1 MRIPPNLIADGD
13 EHITPAQLTL
23 VALSQESID
32 ALVTKVEGGAANVQD
47 IYPLAPLQEGIL
59 FHHLM
64 SGESDPYVLSG
75 VLAFRGREVMERFVS
90 ALQQVIDRHDILR
103 TGFFWEGLEQPVQV
117 VQRRATLPVSVVEL
131 DAGEGDIVRQLEARF
146 DSRGYRMDVS
156 RAPLMHVHA
165 ACDGEHERWVAR
177 VLFHHLS
184 IDHTTLERVIEEA
197 RAIGQGRVEDLPR
210 PAPFRNFVAQAR
222 LGVSEADHEAYFRA
236 KLGDIDE
243 PTAPFGLLSVQGDG
257 REIAEAARTLKPE
270 LSGALRGHARRLG
283 VSAASM
289 MHVAWGLVL
298 SRTTGRQDVVFGTVL
313 FGRMQGGAQSDRAL
327 GLFINTLPVRMR
339 VAQTGVEASVK
350 GTHAQLAELMRHE
363 HAPLVLAQRCSGVPA
378 QTPLFTS
385 LLNYRYSKP
394 KVAAAHIADGIELL
408 DGHERTS
415 YPLSVTVDDHE
426 RDFTIVAKV
435 CERIGPQRV
444 CELMELALEQLTR
457 ALSANPGG
465 ELAELDVLPAA
476 ERTQVLHGWNET
488 GRAYARD
495 ACLHQ
500 LFEAQVSRTRE
511 AAAVICGDET
521 LSYTD
526 LDARANRLAHYLR
539 GQGVGPDTRV
549 GLALGRGVE
558 MMTGLLAI
566 LKAGGAYVPLDPGY
580 ASERLRA
587 ILDDSRPAIVLAD
600 AAGRTALDALAGAP
614 PIADLHADA
623 SRWSALPST
632 PPRVEGLTPRHLAYV
647 IYTSGSTGQ
656 PKGVMVEHASV
667 VNLWRALDEA
677 IYRTHPSAR
686 RVSLNASIA
695 FDSLVKQ
702 WVQLLSGRTLVVVP
716 EPVRFDGRRLLDA
729 IGRDRIDVFD
739 CTPSQLALIEG
750 ARGPEDEAYP
760 QVTLVGGEAIGEG
773 MWSELASASSR
784 TYYNV
789 YGPTECTVDATLA
802 RITAEHAPHIG
813 GPLANVRAYVL
824 NERLSPAPVGV
835 RGELYIGGAGVARGY
850 LNRPELT
857 RERFIDDPFVAGG
870 RLYKT
875 GDLARWRTD
884 GSLEYL
890 GRNDFQVKIRGF
902 RIELGEIEAQLAK
915 VTGVREVVVLARDS
929 AAAVHDSA
937 TEHAT
942 PNALSPSLETSTA
955 TAAAT
960 ATATATEK
968 RLVAYYTGDA
978 DVAAL
983 RAQAAQ
989 HLPSYMVPSAYVR
1002 LDAWP
1007 LTPNGKL
1014 DRRALPAPADDAY
1027 ARAEYEAPRGA
1038 KEEALAEIWRELL
1051 HVERVSRHD
1060 NFFELGGHSLLA
1072 VQLVSRLRQALSVEV
1087 ALGTVFDA
1095 PVLSALAE
1103 RLEAEN
1109 TAVLPPIPLAPRD
1122 GRIALSLAQQRLWFL
1137 TQLEGVSEAYHMSG
1151 AVRLDGPL
1159 NREVLQ
1165 RALNRI
1171 VMRHEALR
1179 TCFAREEGEPIQV
1192 IQPHADLT
1200 VSYHDL
1206 REAKSIRHEAENREQ
1221 RAKDLSQAHASAPF
1235 DLSRDLPVRVLLLQ
1249 LADEA
1254 HVVQVVMHHIASD
1267 GWSVGVFLQE
1277 LSALYGSFIAEQG
1290 DPLAPLPLQYAD
1302 YAAWQRRW
1310 LASGQL
1316 EKQGAFWQTNLSGA
1330 PTLLELPTDRPRP
1343 PKQSH
1348 AGASVEVKLGAALSE
1363 RVKRLS
1369 QRHGVTPYMTLLS
1382 SWAAVLSRLSGQEEV
1397 VIGSPVAGRNRTEV
1411 EALIGFFVNTLAL
1424 RLDLSSEP
1432 TVGELLKRT
1441 KAQVLSA
1448 QAHQD
1453 LPFDQVVERVK
1464 PPRSTAHPP
1473 LFQVM
1478 FVWQN
1483 MPAGELTIPGLT
1495 IRAVETPLQTAQ
1507 FELTLSLR
1515 EAGDDIVGH
1524 LNYASALFD
1533 ESTVRR
1539 YVTYWRRLLEGMTAG
1554 AADQTIV
1561 GLPLL
1566 DEAERKQVVYA
1577 WNATER
1583 DYPIEQCIHQLFEA
1597 QVDRKPEAIALT
1609 FEGQRLSYAELNAR
1623 ANRLAHYLQGRGVG
1637 PDRLVALCAE
1647 RGIEMV
1653 VGLLAILKAGGA
1665 YVPLDPAYA
1674 SDRLRGIV
1682 EDSQP
1687 ALVLA
1692 DAVGR
1697 AALGELDG
1705 ALPVIDLETDALRWR
1720 EMPATNPEV
1729 ASQHVHHLAYVIY
1742 TSGSTGRPKG
1752 VMVEHAQVVRLFG
1765 ATQAWFG
1772 FDERDVWT
1780 LFHSHGFDF
1789 SVWEMWGALL
1799 HGGRLVIVPTEVT
1812 RTPSAFFALLCAEG
1826 VTVLNQTP
1834 SAFQALMSAQEER
1847 EEAAGNIERANV
1859 VAHRLRYV
1867 IFGGEAL
1874 EPRTLASWYARHG
1887 ERTQLVNMYGI
1898 TETTVH
1904 VTYCALRAEDAMRL
1918 GASPIGVR
1926 IPDLQLY
1933 VLDARRE
1940 PVPMG
1945 VTGELY
1951 VGGAGVARGYLNRP
1965 ELTRERF
1972 IDDPFVAGGRLYKT
1986 GDLAR
1991 WRTDGSLEYLGRND
2005 FQVKIRGFRIELG
2018 EIEAQ
2023 LAKVTGVR
2031 EVVVLARDSAA
2042 EMRDNATP
2050 NAPMPKSSSETEKR
2064 LVAYYTGDADVA
2076 ALRAQAAQHLPS
2088 YMVPSAYVRLDAW
2101 PLTPNGKLDRR
2112 ALPAPA
2118 DDAYA
2123 RAEYEAPQG
2132 AKEEALAAIW
2142 RELLHVERVS
2152 RHDNFFEL
2160 GGHSLLAIGVIE
2172 RMRRE
2177 GLHTDVRSIFNA
2189 QTLSDLAAR
2198 AQTDDRSIQAP
2209 PNLIPARATRITPD
2223 MLPLV
2228 ALTQTQID
2236 MLAVQVEGGAANI
2249 QDIYPLAPL
2258 QEGMVFHHLL
2268 HAESD
2273 AYMEAY
2279 FVGFRTRARLD
2290 RFLDALRMIVD
2301 RHDILRTG
2309 FFWEGLEQP
2318 VQIVQRRVRLPI
2330 EFVDLDPADGDVL
2343 RQLEARHD
2351 PRAHRL
2357 DIRRPALL
2365 SCHAAHDPAAGRWLL
2380 CVMAHHLAI
2389 DNTSLKL
2396 LVAEEQAIEQGGFDA
2411 LPPAPSFRNFIAQ
2424 IASGVDRRE
2433 HEAFFSAM
2441 LGDIDSPTHPFG
2453 LQDVQG
2459 DGREIAEFQ
2468 QRLSPELSKAIRVC
2482 TRRLGVSPASLMH
2495 LAWAMVLSR
2504 ATGRREAVF
2513 GTVLFG
2519 RMQGGE
2525 RGMGMFINTLPIRID
2540 VDERYVAECLAHTH
2554 ERVVQLIY
2562 HEHAPLALALRC
2574 SGLPA
2579 RQALFS
2585 SLLNYR
2591 HSEQAARPPRDDD
2604 DIQYL
2609 DGNERTNYP
2618 LTVSIDDLGEA
2629 FSVTVQARH
2638 PASPERI
2645 RAFMETALEQL
2656 VRALDGTSG
2665 IAAPGVVMP
2674 RIAVRDIDVLPSE
2687 ERHRLLVEWND
2698 TAADYPQDQCLHR
2711 LFEAQAARHPD
2722 TIALIADGEPVGYA
2736 ELNRRAN
2743 RLARHLSAR
2752 GLQPDQRVA
2761 ICIDRGI
2768 DMVVAMLAVLKA
2780 GGAYVPLDPAYPS
2793 ERLDYLLRDCAPV
2806 ALLTHARLGA
2816 SMQTRIVL
2824 ALARLDTGCA
2834 LIDLESDAD
2843 AWRHERDDDPPP
2855 SGLTPRHLAYVI
2867 YTSGSTGQPKGV
2879 MVEHRSVCNLVAWHA
2894 GAFDVGTGCRSAS
2907 VAGVAFDAT
2916 TWEVWAALCNG
2927 GCLSLAPGDA
2937 ASDPQALLRW
2947 WRAQELDVG
2956 FLVTPLAE
2964 LAYATGQSNAGM
2976 RTLLIGGDRLSRW
2989 PDSMP
2994 PGQMLVNNY
3003 GPTEATVVATS
3014 GRLQPGEATPPIGRP
3029 IANTRV
3035 YVLDAWL
3042 RPAPIGVAGE
3052 LYIGGVQVARGY
3064 LNRPELTRE
3073 RFIDDPFVAG
3083 GRLYKTGDLARWRTD
3098 GSLEYLGR
3106 NDFQVKIRG
3115 FRIELGEIEAQLAKV
3130 AGVREV
3136 VVLARDS
3143 AAEVHDSA
3151 TEHATPNALSPSP
3164 ETSTATAAATATATA
3179 TEKRLVA
3186 YYKGD
3191 ADVAA
3196 LRAQAAQHLPSY
3208 MVPSAYVRLDAW
3220 PLTPNGKLDRRAL
3233 PAPADD
3239 AYARAEYEAPQGAKE
3254 EALAAIWRELLHV
3267 ERVSRHDNFF
3277 ELGGHSLL
3285 AVQLVSRLRQALSV
3299 EVALGTVFD
3308 APVLSA
3314 LAERL
3319 EAENTAVLPPIPLTP
3334 RDGRIALSLAQQRLW
3349 FLTQL
3354 EGVSEAYHMSGAV
3367 RLDGPLNREVL
3378 QRALNRIVMR
3388 HEALRTCFAREEGEP
3403 IQVIQ
3408 PHADLTVSYHD
3419 LREAKS
3425 IRHEA
3430 GNREQRAKDLSQA
3443 HASAPFDLSRDLPVR
3458 VLLLQLADEAHVVQV
3473 VMHHIASDGWSVGVF
3488 LQELSA
3494 LYGSFIAEQGDPLA
3508 PLPLQYADYAAW
3520 QRRWL
3525 ASGQLEK
3532 QGAFWQTNL
3541 SGAPTLLELPTDR
3554 PRPPKQLHAGA
3565 SVEVKLGAALSERV
3579 KRLSQRHGVT
3589 PYMTLL
3595 SSWAAVLS
3603 RLSGQEEVVIGSPV
3617 AGRNRTEVEPL
3628 IGFFVNTLALRLD
3641 LSSEPT
3647 VGELLKRTKAQVL
3660 SAQAHQDLP
3669 FDQVV
3674 ERVKPPRSTAHP
3686 PLFQVMF
3693 VWQNAHEGSLQ
3704 IPGLRLST
3712 WGDPLT
3718 MAPFELTLAVREHQD
3733 DIACTLTYATS
3744 LFDRATVERYLG
3756 HWLRQLD
3763 AMATDADPVVTGLPL
3778 LGEAE
3783 RAQVLHGWN
3792 ETGRAYAR
3800 DACLHQ
3806 LFEAQVSRT
3815 REAAAVICGDETLS
3829 YTDLDARANRLAHYL
3844 RGQGVGPDTRV
3855 GLALGR
3861 GVEMMTG
3868 LLAILKAGG
3877 AYVPLDPG
3885 YASERLRAIL
3895 DDSRPAIVLAD
3906 AAGRTALDA
3915 LAGAPPIADLH
3926 ADASRWS
3933 ALPSTPPRVEGLT
3946 PRHLA
3951 YVIYTSG
3958 STGQPKGVMVEHASV
3973 VNLWR
3978 ALDEAIYR
3986 THPSARRVS
3995 LNASIAFDSLVKQWV
4010 QLLSG
4015 RTLVVVPEPVRF
4027 DGRRLLDAIGRDRI
4041 DVFDCTPSQLALIE
4055 GARGP
4060 EDEAFPQVTLVGGEA
4075 IGEGMWSEL
4084 ASASSRTYYNVYGPT
4099 ECTVDATLARITAEH
4114 APHIGGPLA
4123 NVRAYV
4129 LNERLSPA
4137 PVGVRGEL
4145 YIGGAGVARGYLN
4158 RPELTRERF
4167 IDDPFVAG
4175 GRLYR
4180 TGDLARWRTDG
4191 SLEYL
4196 GRNDF
4201 QVKIRG
4207 FRIELGEI
4215 EAQLAKVTGVREVVV
4230 LARDS
4235 ASAVHDSATEH
4246 AAPDALSPS
4255 LETSTATAAATATA
4269 TATATEKRLVAY
4281 YTGDADVAALR
4292 AQAAQHLPSY
4302 MVPSAYVRL
4311 DAWPLT
4317 PNGKLDRR
4325 ALPAPADDAYARA
4338 EYEAPQGAKEEA
4350 LAEIWRDLLQVDRIS
4365 RHDNFFQLGGHSLLA
4380 ISLGDM
4386 MRERGL
4392 HADVRTLFNAETL
4405 AALAAQSG
4413 TDSIDVDVPPNLI
4426 PVGAARITPDMLPLV
4441 ALTQPQI
4448 DAIAQQV
4455 DGGAT
4460 NVQDIYPLAP
4470 LQEGMLFHHLLHTQG
4485 DLYLEPHLLA
4495 FRTRERLERFLSA
4508 LQCVIDR
4515 HDVLRT
4521 GFFWEGVPQPVQVVW
4536 RRARLPVEYVEL
4548 PDSHGDVASQ
4558 LEARC
4563 DPRRHRI
4570 DIGRA
4575 PLVHCHVAHDARNDR
4590 WVLGVLTHHLVS
4602 DHTTLALLAEE
4613 AQAFEQ
4619 GRGDALPPAV
4629 PFRNFVAHARL
4640 GTSEREHEAFFRE
4653 MLGDVDEPTAPF
4665 GLLDV
4670 QGDGS
4675 AIVEHRR
4682 ALAPGLSRSVRA
4694 HARRLGVSAA
4704 SVMHVA
4710 WSLVLARTANRRD
4723 VVFGTVLFGRM
4734 QGGAHAH
4741 RTMGLFMNTLPVRIA
4756 LDESDVETSLIATH
4770 DRLARLLRHEHAPL
4784 ALAQRCSAV
4793 PAQAPLFTSLLNYRY
4808 SPHEEQGDAT
4818 DDDVQFIAA
4827 RERNN
4832 YPLTMIVDDTGE
4844 GFALTAQV
4852 DASIDAARVCAFMH
4866 TALEQL
4872 VRALDDA
4879 RGAVL
4884 AELDVLPADEHRCVV
4899 SACNDTDAE
4908 LPGVDFVDR
4917 RFEAQAARTPEAIAV
4932 ACGAHALSYAALN
4945 RRANRLAHYLRAH
4958 GAGPERV
4965 VALAL
4970 ERSVDMM
4977 VGLLG
4982 ILKSGSAYLPLDPAY
4997 PAERLAY
5004 IVDDAR
5010 PALLLTEAA
5019 LRDDWRD
5026 AGAPVV
5032 LLDADG
5038 PAIDAC
5044 PDHNPDAAAGRD
5056 ARTLSSLAYV
5066 IYTSGS
5072 TGRPKGVMIEH
5083 RNLANLLGAMG
5094 EQPGIGAHDVLL
5106 AVTSLSFDIAAL
5118 ELFLPLLHGA
5128 RAVIAARD
5136 DAADPARLAHLIES
5150 SGASLMQATPS
5161 TWRMLAQHGWPRS
5174 ARPLTLLCG
5183 GEALPPALAER
5194 LLAHVP
5200 AIWNLYG
5207 PTETTVWSTVRRV
5220 TTPVVDIGGPI
5231 ANTQVYVLDER
5242 LRPAPIGV
5250 AGELYI
5256 GGAGVARG
5264 YLNRPE
5270 LTRERFVDDPFRR
5283 GGRLYRTGDLARRRA
5298 DGNLEYLGRN
5308 DFQVKIRGFRIEL
5321 GEIEAQLAKAHGV
5334 QGVAL
5339 AARDTPTADKR
5350 LVAYYVGDAS
5360 AAALRE
5366 HAAARLPAYMV
5377 PAAYVRLAAWP
5388 LTPNGKLDRAALPA
5402 PDDEAYAR
5410 AEYEAP
5416 RGEHECKLAA
5426 IWRAVLQVERIGR
5439 HDDFFELGGHSL
5451 LAVRAVTAMRDAFGS
5466 DTSLRDLFARP
5477 VLKDLAE
5484 HASTAARA
5492 RDAAI
5497 PKAARGEPAP
5507 MSFAQQ
5513 RLWFLARMG
5522 GLGDAYHMPIAVRLR
5537 GALDVD
5543 ALQRALSRIVSRHDA
5558 LRTTFALEGE
5568 QPVQRVHADDGAGL
5582 RLRIDDL
5589 RGCADAGARRA
5600 RILAGQASEP
5610 FDLARGP
5617 LVRGALVREADD
5629 VHTLCVT
5636 IHHIVS
5642 DGWSIDVFC
5651 RELSELYRAFAGGRP
5666 DPLPPLP
5673 VQYADY
5679 AAWQQRGI
5687 GGAALHAQAE
5697 YWRDAL
5703 AGAPTL
5709 LELPTDRPR
5718 PPQPDYAGAT
5728 VGLALDAPLTA
5739 GLRALARR
5747 HGATLF
5753 MTVFAAWSVLLS
5765 RLSRQTDVVIGTPSA
5780 NRGHAQIE
5788 GLIGFFVNT
5797 IALRVDLDGAP
5808 TVAELLARVKARTLA
5823 AQQHQDIP
5831 FEHVVERVQ
5840 PARSLSHSPVF
5851 QAMFAWQHASR
5862 GEMRLEGLRAE
5873 PLDDAARTIAK
5884 FDLTLSLR
5892 ESGDAIDGGL
5902 EYASALFERAT
5913 IERFAGYLRRLLE
5926 GMVADD
5932 TQRVDALPM
5941 LSRDERRDL
5950 IERRNATARP
5960 YPANSGVH
5968 RLFEAQAAR
5977 TPDAT
5982 AIVDGATTLDYR
5994 ALDARANRIA
6004 HALAHAGVRAGDR
6017 VALHLEPSIGL
6028 VAAQLAVLKLGAAYV
6043 PVDVGNPPARKAFVA
6058 QDSGARLVL
6067 GDAALDWPAAAG
6079 VPQRDLAAL
6088 LAGPWPS
6095 DAPARAPQ
6103 CGGDTP
6109 AYVMYTSGS
6118 SGQPKGVLVTH
6129 RGIARLAVNSGY
6141 ATFDASDRF
6150 AFASNPAFDASTFEV
6165 WTALLNGASIGIV
6178 KRDDLLD
6185 LGALAGKLSSIG
6197 VTCLFLTTALFN
6209 RCVSFDPAM
6218 FARLRCVI
6226 SGGERADPAVYRKVM
6241 EAGPPRH
6248 LLNAYGP
6255 TETTTFAAV
6264 WEAEP
6269 RTLAAQA
6276 APIGR
6281 PIGNTSVYV
6290 LDAYGAPVPVG
6301 VTGEIHIG
6309 GPGVAQG
6316 YLNRPALSA
6325 ERFVRDP
6332 FVGGDARMYRTG
6344 DLGRWRPDGMLDC
6357 IGRADF
6363 QVKIRGFRIELGE
6376 IEACLLEHG
6385 ALAQAAVLARDDGG
6399 DGGKTLVAYY
6409 VPRAGHEDG
6418 APALRAHLAARLP
6431 EYMVPAAY
6439 VRLPAMPLTPNGKLE
6454 RRALPAPD
6462 ERSYVRRDYAAP
6474 QGEIETTLARIWAE
6488 LFGIE
6493 RVGRHDGFFE
6503 LGGHSLLA
6511 VRMVARVHDVL
6522 GVEVPLRALFA
6533 DPVLHVFASAVARA
6547 STRQASS
6554 NLVAFRSAG
6563 TAAPLFFIHS
6573 GLGEIGFVGDLLP
6586 GIAPEIPV
6594 YGFAAVGFL
6603 AGETPHATIE
6613 EMAAQ
6618 YVDAMRRVQPH
6629 GPYRLAGWC
6638 AGGNIAFEMAHQLI
6652 AADETVEFLCMIDSP
6667 TSAPID
6673 RSVTACVLARIP
6685 DDIPEA
6691 LRTRLHALGDAFDV
6705 RGMLHA
6711 CQAAG
6716 MLPIDLPTGLMERH
6730 VAVQYAIKH
6739 AKLNYVPPRL
6749 PVDVI
6754 HFVAQDEPMWRNGW
6768 AMDGWHDVADRVIC
6782 LPASGDH
6789 MTMVAAPHAEQLG
6802 RRITEA
6808 LAVHGGPRAD
6818 GAERGYAPRIA
6829 IQTAPRD
6836 ARAPTLFCIPG
6847 AGASVTTFSTLARHL
6862 PATFSV
6868 DGLQPRGL
6876 CGTMVPY
6883 LDVETAARA
6892 YLRSIRK
6899 AAPRGPYHL
6908 VGHSFGGWVAYE
6920 IACRLQEQGERV
6932 ATLMLLDTERP
6943 GATDIVRGRKT
6954 RVDAL
6959 AKLVELYEMHLGR
6972 PLGVSRDD
6980 LAALAHDAQIEHL
6993 RAALV
6998 RAKILPPSVH
7008 PNVLL
7013 GVVRVLEMNVNTP
7026 YRPAGLYAGTM
7037 HVVLIANAKA
7047 DADLDAWR
7055 DEQAEQWRGLAD
7067 DVRIVRA
7074 GGNHMTMLQPPHAA
7088 SIAALL
7094 ERTAG
7099 APARLAQ
7106 VH

>member
-1 MRIPPNLIADGD
+1 MTANDLLALLNSKGIALSVKGDNLAITGDEKVLEDPGLLALLRANKPALIDLIKDGHGTVGGAVRVPPNRIPADAERIAP
-13 EHITPAQLTL
+13 EQLTL
-23 VALSQESID
+23 VRLDQGEID
-32 ALVTKVEGGAANVQD
+32 ALVARVDGGAANVQD
-47 IYPLAPLQEGIL
+47 IYPLVPMQEGML
-59 FHHLM
+59 FHHLL
-64 SGESDPYVLSG
+64 SQQGDAYLESYL
-75 VLAFRGREVMERFVS
+75 LAFRTRERLDRFLS

-103 TGFFWEGLEQPVQV
+103 TAFFWEGLPHSVQV
-117 VQRRATLPVSVVEL
+117 VQRRATLPLNVVEL
-131 DAGEGDIVRQLEARF
+131 DPRDGDVGQQLEARY
-146 DSRGYRMDVS
+146 DPRSHRIDVG
-156 RAPLMHVHA
+156 RAPLMQVHA
-165 ACDGEHERWVAR
+165 AHDAAGGRWLVR
-177 VLFHHLS
+177 LLSHHLAV
-184 IDHTTLERVIEEA
+184 DHTTLERVIEEA
-197 RAIGQGRVEDLPR
+197 RAIEQGRAEDLPR
-210 PAPFRNFVAQAR
+210 PEPFRNFVAQAR

-327 GLFINTLPVRMR
+327 GLFINTLPVRMK

-350 GTHAQLAELMRHE
+350 ETHAQLAELMRHE

-385 LLNYRYSKP
+385 LLNYRYGLRHRAD
-394 KVAAAHIADGIELL
+394 AATPGGDDIELL
-408 DGHERTS
+408 SARERTN
-415 YPLSVTVDDHE
+415 YPLTLSVDDLGQ
-426 RDFTIVAKV
+426 DFSLTVQV
-435 CERIGPQRV
+435 SGHVDPQRV
-444 CELMELALEQLTR
+444 CAFMETALEQLAQ
-457 ALSANPGG
+457 ALGEQPQCDIGG
-465 ELAELDVLPAA
+465 LDVLPRS
-476 ERTQVLHGWNET
+476 EREQMVCAWNATE
-488 GRAYARD
+488 RD
-495 ACLHQ
+495 YPIEQCIHQ
-500 LFEAQVSRTRE
+500 LFEAQVDRKPE
-511 AAAVICGDET
+511 AIALTFDGQR
-521 LSYTD
+521 LSYAE
-526 LDARANRLAHYLR
+526 LNARANRLAHYLQAR
-539 GQGVGPDTRV
+539 GVGPDRLV
-549 GLALGRGVE
+549 ALCAERGIE
-558 MMTGLLAI
+558 MVVGLLAI
-566 LKAGGAYVPLDPGY
+566 LKAGGAYVPLDPAY
-580 ASERLRA
+580 ASDRLRG
-587 ILDDSRPAIVLAD
+587 IVEDSQPALVLAD
-600 AAGRTALDALAGAP
+600 AVGRAALGELD
-614 PIADLHADA
+614 
-623 SRWSALPST
+623 SALPVIDLETDALRWREMPATNPEVASQH
-632 PPRVEGLTPRHLAYV
+632 VHHLAYV
-647 IYTSGSTGQ
+647 IYTSGSTGR
-656 PKGVMVEHASV
+656 PKGVMVEHAQVVRLFGATQAWFGFDERDVWTLFHSYGFDFSV
-667 VNLWRALDEA
+667 WEMWGALLHGGRLVIVPTEVT
-677 IYRTHPSAR
+677 RTPSAFFALLCAEG
-686 RVSLNASIA
+686 VTVLN
-695 FDSLVKQ
+695 Q
-702 WVQLLSGRTLVVVP
+702 
-716 EPVRFDGRRLLDA
+716 
-729 IGRDRIDVFD
+729 
-739 CTPSQLALIEG
+739 TPSAFQALMSAQEEREEREEAAGNIER
-750 ARGPEDEAYP
+750 ANVVAHRLRY
-760 QVTLVGGEAIGEG
+760 VIFGGEALEPRT
-773 MWSELASASSR
+773 LASWYARHGERTQLVNMYGITETTVHVTYCALRAEDAMRLGASPIG
-784 TYYNV
+784 V
-789 YGPTECTVDATLA
+789 
-802 RITAEHAPHIG
+802 RIPD
-813 GPLANVRAYVL
+813 LQLYVL
-824 NERLSPAPVGV
+824 DDRREPVPMGV
-835 RGELYIGGAGVARGY
+835 TGELYVGGAGVARGY

-915 VTGVREVVVLARDS
+915 VAGVREVVVLARDS

-989 HLPSYMVPSAYVR
+989 NLPSYMVPSAYVR

-1038 KEEALAEIWRELL
+1038 KEEALAAIWRELL

-1109 TAVLPPIPLAPRD
+1109 TEVLPPIPLAPRD

-1179 TCFAREEGEPIQV
+1179 TCFVREEGEPIQV

-1206 REAKSIRHEAENREQ
+1206 REAEQ
-1221 RAKDLSQAHASAPF
+1221 SEQQAKNLSQAHASAPF

-1507 FELTLSLR
+1507 FELTLSLQ

-1539 YVTYWRRLLEGMTAG
+1539 YVTYWCRLLEGMTAG
-1554 AADQTIV
+1554 SANVSVAR
-1561 GLPLL
+1561 LPLL
-1566 DEAERKQVVYA
+1566 DEAERKQVVYE

-1609 FEGQRLSYAELNAR
+1609 FDGQRLSYAELNAR
-1623 ANRLAHYLQGRGVG
+1623 ANRLAHYLQARGVG

-1780 LFHSHGFDF
+1780 LFHSYGFDF
-1789 SVWEMWGALL
+1789 SVWELWGALL

-1933 VLDARRE
+1933 VLDDRRE

-1972 IDDPFVAGGRLYKT
+1972 IDDPFVAGGRLYRT

-1991 WRTDGSLEYLGRND
+1991 WRTDGR
-2005 FQVKIRGFRIELG
+2005 
-2018 EIEAQ
+2018 
-2023 LAKVTGVR
+2023 
-2031 EVVVLARDSAA
+2031 
-2042 EMRDNATP
+2042 
-2050 NAPMPKSSSETEKR
+2050 
-2064 LVAYYTGDADVA
+2064 
-2076 ALRAQAAQHLPS
+2076 
-2088 YMVPSAYVRLDAW
+2088 
-2101 PLTPNGKLDRR
+2101 
-2112 ALPAPA
+2112 
-2118 DDAYA
+2118 
-2123 RAEYEAPQG
+2123 
-2132 AKEEALAAIW
+2132 
-2142 RELLHVERVS
+2142 
-2152 RHDNFFEL
+2152 
-2160 GGHSLLAIGVIE
+2160 
-2172 RMRRE
+2172 
-2177 GLHTDVRSIFNA
+2177 
-2189 QTLSDLAAR
+2189 
-2198 AQTDDRSIQAP
+2198 
-2209 PNLIPARATRITPD
+2209 
-2223 MLPLV
+2223 
-2228 ALTQTQID
+2228 
-2236 MLAVQVEGGAANI
+2236 
-2249 QDIYPLAPL
+2249 
-2258 QEGMVFHHLL
+2258 
-2268 HAESD
+2268 
-2273 AYMEAY
+2273 
-2279 FVGFRTRARLD
+2279 
-2290 RFLDALRMIVD
+2290 
-2301 RHDILRTG
+2301 
-2309 FFWEGLEQP
+2309 
-2318 VQIVQRRVRLPI
+2318 
-2330 EFVDLDPADGDVL
+2330 
-2343 RQLEARHD
+2343 
-2351 PRAHRL
+2351 
-2357 DIRRPALL
+2357 
-2365 SCHAAHDPAAGRWLL
+2365 
-2380 CVMAHHLAI
+2380 
-2389 DNTSLKL
+2389 
-2396 LVAEEQAIEQGGFDA
+2396 
-2411 LPPAPSFRNFIAQ
+2411 
-2424 IASGVDRRE
+2424 
-2433 HEAFFSAM
+2433 
-2441 LGDIDSPTHPFG
+2441 
-2453 LQDVQG
+2453 
-2459 DGREIAEFQ
+2459 
-2468 QRLSPELSKAIRVC
+2468 
-2482 TRRLGVSPASLMH
+2482 
-2495 LAWAMVLSR
+2495 
-2504 ATGRREAVF
+2504 
-2513 GTVLFG
+2513 
-2519 RMQGGE
+2519 
-2525 RGMGMFINTLPIRID
+2525 
-2540 VDERYVAECLAHTH
+2540 
-2554 ERVVQLIY
+2554 
-2562 HEHAPLALALRC
+2562 
-2574 SGLPA
+2574 
-2579 RQALFS
+2579 
-2585 SLLNYR
+2585 
-2591 HSEQAARPPRDDD
+2591 
-2604 DIQYL
+2604 
-2609 DGNERTNYP
+2609 
-2618 LTVSIDDLGEA
+2618 
-2629 FSVTVQARH
+2629 
-2638 PASPERI
+2638 
-2645 RAFMETALEQL
+2645 
-2656 VRALDGTSG
+2656 
-2665 IAAPGVVMP
+2665 
-2674 RIAVRDIDVLPSE
+2674 
-2687 ERHRLLVEWND
+2687 
-2698 TAADYPQDQCLHR
+2698 
-2711 LFEAQAARHPD
+2711 
-2722 TIALIADGEPVGYA
+2722 
-2736 ELNRRAN
+2736 
-2743 RLARHLSAR
+2743 
-2752 GLQPDQRVA
+2752 
-2761 ICIDRGI
+2761 
-2768 DMVVAMLAVLKA
+2768 
-2780 GGAYVPLDPAYPS
+2780 
-2793 ERLDYLLRDCAPV
+2793 
-2806 ALLTHARLGA
+2806 
-2816 SMQTRIVL
+2816 
-2824 ALARLDTGCA
+2824 
-2834 LIDLESDAD
+2834 
-2843 AWRHERDDDPPP
+2843 
-2855 SGLTPRHLAYVI
+2855 
-2867 YTSGSTGQPKGV
+2867 
-2879 MVEHRSVCNLVAWHA
+2879 
-2894 GAFDVGTGCRSAS
+2894 
-2907 VAGVAFDAT
+2907 
-2916 TWEVWAALCNG
+2916 
-2927 GCLSLAPGDA
+2927 
-2937 ASDPQALLRW
+2937 
-2947 WRAQELDVG
+2947 
-2956 FLVTPLAE
+2956 
-2964 LAYATGQSNAGM
+2964 
-2976 RTLLIGGDRLSRW
+2976 
-2989 PDSMP
+2989 
-2994 PGQMLVNNY
+2994 
-3003 GPTEATVVATS
+3003 
-3014 GRLQPGEATPPIGRP
+3014 
-3029 IANTRV
+3029 
-3035 YVLDAWL
+3035 
-3042 RPAPIGVAGE
+3042 
-3052 LYIGGVQVARGY
+3052 
-3064 LNRPELTRE
+3064 
-3073 RFIDDPFVAG
+3073 
-3083 GRLYKTGDLARWRTD
+3083 
-3098 GSLEYLGR
+3098 LEYLGR

-3143 AAEVHDSA
+3143 AAEVRDSA

-3164 ETSTATAAATATATA
+3164 ETSTATATATAAATAAATATATA
-3179 TEKRLVA
+3179 TATAPEKRLVA
-3186 YYKGD
+3186 YYTGD
-3191 ADVAA
+3191 ADVTA
-3196 LRAQAAQHLPSY
+3196 LRAQAAQNLPSY

-3299 EVALGTVFD
+3299 EVALSTVFD

-3319 EAENTAVLPPIPLTP
+3319 EAENTEVLPPIPLAP

-3403 IQVIQ
+3403 IQVIR

-3419 LREAKS
+3419 LREAEQS
-3425 IRHEA
+3425 
-3430 GNREQRAKDLSQA
+3430 EQRAKNLSQA

-3554 PRPPKQLHAGA
+3554 PRPPKQSHAGA

-3595 SSWAAVLS
+3595 SSWAVVLG

-3617 AGRNRTEVEPL
+3617 AGRNRTEVEAL

-3815 REAAAVICGDETLS
+3815 PEAAAVICGDETLS

-3895 DDSRPAIVLAD
+3895 DDSRPAIVVAD

-3958 STGQPKGVMVEHASV
+3958 STGRPKGVMVEHASV

-3986 THPSARRVS
+3986 AHPSARRVS

-4060 EDEAFPQVTLVGGEA
+4060 EDEAYPQVTLVGGEA
-4075 IGEGMWSEL
+4075 IGKGMWSEL

-4175 GRLYR
+4175 GRLYK

-4215 EAQLAKVTGVREVVV
+4215 EAQLAKVAGVREVVV

-4235 ASAVHDSATEH
+4235 AAAVHDSATEH
-4246 AAPDALSPS
+4246 ATPNALSPS
-4255 LETSTATAAATATA
+4255 LETSTATAAATA

-5026 AGAPVV
+5026 AGVPVV

-5044 PDHNPDAAAGRD
+5044 PDHNPDDAGRD

-5687 GGAALHAQAE
+5687 GGAALRAQAE

-6079 VPQRDLAAL
+6079 VPQRDLAVL

-6226 SGGERADPAVYRKVM
+6226 SGGERADPAVYRKVL

>member
-1 MRIPPNLIADGD
+1 MPIGRPIANTRIYVLDGYGQPVPRGVAGELYIGGVQVARGYLNRPELTRERFVDDPFVAGGRLYKTGDLARWRTDGSLEYLGRNDFQVKIRGFRIELGEIEAQLAKVAGVRETVVLARDSGSPAGEKRLVAYYTGNADVAALREQATRHLPAYMVPSAYVRLDAWPLTPNGKLDRRALPAPADDAYARAEYEAPQGAKEEALAAIWKDLLPVERISRHDNFFELGGHSLLVIGLSEKLRAAGLHADVRVVYRASTLADLAAHLGTDNQDIRIPPNLIADGD

-257 REIAEAARTLKPE
+257 REIAEAARRLKPE

-500 LFEAQVSRTRE
+500 LFEAQVSRTPE

-677 IYRTHPSAR
+677 IYRAHPSAR

-773 MWSELASASSR
+773 MWSELASVSSR

-929 AAAVHDSA
+929 A
-937 TEHAT
+937 
-942 PNALSPSLETSTA
+942 
-955 TAAAT
+955 
-960 ATATATEK
+960 
-968 RLVAYYTGDA
+968 
-978 DVAAL
+978 
-983 RAQAAQ
+983 
-989 HLPSYMVPSAYVR
+989 
-1002 LDAWP
+1002 
-1007 LTPNGKL
+1007 
-1014 DRRALPAPADDAY
+1014 
-1027 ARAEYEAPRGA
+1027 
-1038 KEEALAEIWRELL
+1038 
-1051 HVERVSRHD
+1051 
-1060 NFFELGGHSLLA
+1060 
-1072 VQLVSRLRQALSVEV
+1072 
-1087 ALGTVFDA
+1087 
-1095 PVLSALAE
+1095 
-1103 RLEAEN
+1103 
-1109 TAVLPPIPLAPRD
+1109 
-1122 GRIALSLAQQRLWFL
+1122 
-1137 TQLEGVSEAYHMSG
+1137 
-1151 AVRLDGPL
+1151 
-1159 NREVLQ
+1159 
-1165 RALNRI
+1165 
-1171 VMRHEALR
+1171 
-1179 TCFAREEGEPIQV
+1179 
-1192 IQPHADLT
+1192 
-1200 VSYHDL
+1200 
-1206 REAKSIRHEAENREQ
+1206 
-1221 RAKDLSQAHASAPF
+1221 
-1235 DLSRDLPVRVLLLQ
+1235 
-1249 LADEA
+1249 
-1254 HVVQVVMHHIASD
+1254 
-1267 GWSVGVFLQE
+1267 
-1277 LSALYGSFIAEQG
+1277 
-1290 DPLAPLPLQYAD
+1290 
-1302 YAAWQRRW
+1302 
-1310 LASGQL
+1310 
-1316 EKQGAFWQTNLSGA
+1316 
-1330 PTLLELPTDRPRP
+1330 
-1343 PKQSH
+1343 
-1348 AGASVEVKLGAALSE
+1348 
-1363 RVKRLS
+1363 
-1369 QRHGVTPYMTLLS
+1369 
-1382 SWAAVLSRLSGQEEV
+1382 
-1397 VIGSPVAGRNRTEV
+1397 
-1411 EALIGFFVNTLAL
+1411 
-1424 RLDLSSEP
+1424 
-1432 TVGELLKRT
+1432 
-1441 KAQVLSA
+1441 
-1448 QAHQD
+1448 
-1453 LPFDQVVERVK
+1453 
-1464 PPRSTAHPP
+1464 
-1473 LFQVM
+1473 
-1478 FVWQN
+1478 
-1483 MPAGELTIPGLT
+1483 
-1495 IRAVETPLQTAQ
+1495 
-1507 FELTLSLR
+1507 
-1515 EAGDDIVGH
+1515 
-1524 LNYASALFD
+1524 
-1533 ESTVRR
+1533 
-1539 YVTYWRRLLEGMTAG
+1539 
-1554 AADQTIV
+1554 
-1561 GLPLL
+1561 
-1566 DEAERKQVVYA
+1566 
-1577 WNATER
+1577 
-1583 DYPIEQCIHQLFEA
+1583 
-1597 QVDRKPEAIALT
+1597 
-1609 FEGQRLSYAELNAR
+1609 
-1623 ANRLAHYLQGRGVG
+1623 
-1637 PDRLVALCAE
+1637 
-1647 RGIEMV
+1647 
-1653 VGLLAILKAGGA
+1653 
-1665 YVPLDPAYA
+1665 
-1674 SDRLRGIV
+1674 
-1682 EDSQP
+1682 
-1687 ALVLA
+1687 
-1692 DAVGR
+1692 
-1697 AALGELDG
+1697 
-1705 ALPVIDLETDALRWR
+1705 
-1720 EMPATNPEV
+1720 
-1729 ASQHVHHLAYVIY
+1729 
-1742 TSGSTGRPKG
+1742 
-1752 VMVEHAQVVRLFG
+1752 
-1765 ATQAWFG
+1765 
-1772 FDERDVWT
+1772 
-1780 LFHSHGFDF
+1780 
-1789 SVWEMWGALL
+1789 
-1799 HGGRLVIVPTEVT
+1799 
-1812 RTPSAFFALLCAEG
+1812 
-1826 VTVLNQTP
+1826 
-1834 SAFQALMSAQEER
+1834 
-1847 EEAAGNIERANV
+1847 
-1859 VAHRLRYV
+1859 
-1867 IFGGEAL
+1867 
-1874 EPRTLASWYARHG
+1874 
-1887 ERTQLVNMYGI
+1887 
-1898 TETTVH
+1898 
-1904 VTYCALRAEDAMRL
+1904 
-1918 GASPIGVR
+1918 
-1926 IPDLQLY
+1926 
-1933 VLDARRE
+1933 
-1940 PVPMG
+1940 
-1945 VTGELY
+1945 
-1951 VGGAGVARGYLNRP
+1951 
-1965 ELTRERF
+1965 
-1972 IDDPFVAGGRLYKT
+1972 
-1986 GDLAR
+1986 
-1991 WRTDGSLEYLGRND
+1991 
-2005 FQVKIRGFRIELG
+2005 
-2018 EIEAQ
+2018 
-2023 LAKVTGVR
+2023 
-2031 EVVVLARDSAA
+2031 
-2042 EMRDNATP
+2042 
-2050 NAPMPKSSSETEKR
+2050 
-2064 LVAYYTGDADVA
+2064 
-2076 ALRAQAAQHLPS
+2076 
-2088 YMVPSAYVRLDAW
+2088 
-2101 PLTPNGKLDRR
+2101 
-2112 ALPAPA
+2112 
-2118 DDAYA
+2118 
-2123 RAEYEAPQG
+2123 
-2132 AKEEALAAIW
+2132 
-2142 RELLHVERVS
+2142 
-2152 RHDNFFEL
+2152 
-2160 GGHSLLAIGVIE
+2160 
-2172 RMRRE
+2172 
-2177 GLHTDVRSIFNA
+2177 
-2189 QTLSDLAAR
+2189 
-2198 AQTDDRSIQAP
+2198 
-2209 PNLIPARATRITPD
+2209 
-2223 MLPLV
+2223 
-2228 ALTQTQID
+2228 
-2236 MLAVQVEGGAANI
+2236 
-2249 QDIYPLAPL
+2249 
-2258 QEGMVFHHLL
+2258 
-2268 HAESD
+2268 
-2273 AYMEAY
+2273 
-2279 FVGFRTRARLD
+2279 
-2290 RFLDALRMIVD
+2290 
-2301 RHDILRTG
+2301 
-2309 FFWEGLEQP
+2309 
-2318 VQIVQRRVRLPI
+2318 
-2330 EFVDLDPADGDVL
+2330 
-2343 RQLEARHD
+2343 
-2351 PRAHRL
+2351 
-2357 DIRRPALL
+2357 
-2365 SCHAAHDPAAGRWLL
+2365 
-2380 CVMAHHLAI
+2380 
-2389 DNTSLKL
+2389 
-2396 LVAEEQAIEQGGFDA
+2396 
-2411 LPPAPSFRNFIAQ
+2411 
-2424 IASGVDRRE
+2424 
-2433 HEAFFSAM
+2433 
-2441 LGDIDSPTHPFG
+2441 
-2453 LQDVQG
+2453 
-2459 DGREIAEFQ
+2459 
-2468 QRLSPELSKAIRVC
+2468 
-2482 TRRLGVSPASLMH
+2482 
-2495 LAWAMVLSR
+2495 
-2504 ATGRREAVF
+2504 
-2513 GTVLFG
+2513 
-2519 RMQGGE
+2519 
-2525 RGMGMFINTLPIRID
+2525 
-2540 VDERYVAECLAHTH
+2540 
-2554 ERVVQLIY
+2554 
-2562 HEHAPLALALRC
+2562 
-2574 SGLPA
+2574 
-2579 RQALFS
+2579 
-2585 SLLNYR
+2585 
-2591 HSEQAARPPRDDD
+2591 
-2604 DIQYL
+2604 
-2609 DGNERTNYP
+2609 
-2618 LTVSIDDLGEA
+2618 
-2629 FSVTVQARH
+2629 
-2638 PASPERI
+2638 
-2645 RAFMETALEQL
+2645 
-2656 VRALDGTSG
+2656 
-2665 IAAPGVVMP
+2665 
-2674 RIAVRDIDVLPSE
+2674 
-2687 ERHRLLVEWND
+2687 
-2698 TAADYPQDQCLHR
+2698 
-2711 LFEAQAARHPD
+2711 
-2722 TIALIADGEPVGYA
+2722 
-2736 ELNRRAN
+2736 
-2743 RLARHLSAR
+2743 
-2752 GLQPDQRVA
+2752 
-2761 ICIDRGI
+2761 
-2768 DMVVAMLAVLKA
+2768 
-2780 GGAYVPLDPAYPS
+2780 
-2793 ERLDYLLRDCAPV
+2793 
-2806 ALLTHARLGA
+2806 
-2816 SMQTRIVL
+2816 
-2824 ALARLDTGCA
+2824 
-2834 LIDLESDAD
+2834 
-2843 AWRHERDDDPPP
+2843 
-2855 SGLTPRHLAYVI
+2855 
-2867 YTSGSTGQPKGV
+2867 
-2879 MVEHRSVCNLVAWHA
+2879 
-2894 GAFDVGTGCRSAS
+2894 
-2907 VAGVAFDAT
+2907 
-2916 TWEVWAALCNG
+2916 
-2927 GCLSLAPGDA
+2927 
-2937 ASDPQALLRW
+2937 
-2947 WRAQELDVG
+2947 
-2956 FLVTPLAE
+2956 
-2964 LAYATGQSNAGM
+2964 
-2976 RTLLIGGDRLSRW
+2976 
-2989 PDSMP
+2989 
-2994 PGQMLVNNY
+2994 
-3003 GPTEATVVATS
+3003 
-3014 GRLQPGEATPPIGRP
+3014 
-3029 IANTRV
+3029 
-3035 YVLDAWL
+3035 
-3042 RPAPIGVAGE
+3042 
-3052 LYIGGVQVARGY
+3052 
-3064 LNRPELTRE
+3064 
-3073 RFIDDPFVAG
+3073 
-3083 GRLYKTGDLARWRTD
+3083 
-3098 GSLEYLGR
+3098 
-3106 NDFQVKIRG
+3106 
-3115 FRIELGEIEAQLAKV
+3115 
-3130 AGVREV
+3130 
-3136 VVLARDS
+3136 
-3143 AAEVHDSA
+3143 
-3151 TEHATPNALSPSP
+3151 
-3164 ETSTATAAATATATA
+3164 
-3179 TEKRLVA
+3179 
-3186 YYKGD
+3186 
-3191 ADVAA
+3191 
-3196 LRAQAAQHLPSY
+3196 
-3208 MVPSAYVRLDAW
+3208 
-3220 PLTPNGKLDRRAL
+3220 
-3233 PAPADD
+3233 
-3239 AYARAEYEAPQGAKE
+3239 
-3254 EALAAIWRELLHV
+3254 
-3267 ERVSRHDNFF
+3267 
-3277 ELGGHSLL
+3277 
-3285 AVQLVSRLRQALSV
+3285 
-3299 EVALGTVFD
+3299 
-3308 APVLSA
+3308 
-3314 LAERL
+3314 
-3319 EAENTAVLPPIPLTP
+3319 
-3334 RDGRIALSLAQQRLW
+3334 
-3349 FLTQL
+3349 
-3354 EGVSEAYHMSGAV
+3354 
-3367 RLDGPLNREVL
+3367 
-3378 QRALNRIVMR
+3378 
-3388 HEALRTCFAREEGEP
+3388 
-3403 IQVIQ
+3403 
-3408 PHADLTVSYHD
+3408 
-3419 LREAKS
+3419 
-3425 IRHEA
+3425 
-3430 GNREQRAKDLSQA
+3430 
-3443 HASAPFDLSRDLPVR
+3443 
-3458 VLLLQLADEAHVVQV
+3458 
-3473 VMHHIASDGWSVGVF
+3473 
-3488 LQELSA
+3488 
-3494 LYGSFIAEQGDPLA
+3494 
-3508 PLPLQYADYAAW
+3508 
-3520 QRRWL
+3520 
-3525 ASGQLEK
+3525 
-3532 QGAFWQTNL
+3532 
-3541 SGAPTLLELPTDR
+3541 
-3554 PRPPKQLHAGA
+3554 
-3565 SVEVKLGAALSERV
+3565 
-3579 KRLSQRHGVT
+3579 
-3589 PYMTLL
+3589 
-3595 SSWAAVLS
+3595 
-3603 RLSGQEEVVIGSPV
+3603 
-3617 AGRNRTEVEPL
+3617 
-3628 IGFFVNTLALRLD
+3628 
-3641 LSSEPT
+3641 
-3647 VGELLKRTKAQVL
+3647 
-3660 SAQAHQDLP
+3660 
-3669 FDQVV
+3669 
-3674 ERVKPPRSTAHP
+3674 
-3686 PLFQVMF
+3686 
-3693 VWQNAHEGSLQ
+3693 
-3704 IPGLRLST
+3704 
-3712 WGDPLT
+3712 
-3718 MAPFELTLAVREHQD
+3718 
-3733 DIACTLTYATS
+3733 
-3744 LFDRATVERYLG
+3744 
-3756 HWLRQLD
+3756 
-3763 AMATDADPVVTGLPL
+3763 
-3778 LGEAE
+3778 
-3783 RAQVLHGWN
+3783 
-3792 ETGRAYAR
+3792 
-3800 DACLHQ
+3800 
-3806 LFEAQVSRT
+3806 
-3815 REAAAVICGDETLS
+3815 
-3829 YTDLDARANRLAHYL
+3829 
-3844 RGQGVGPDTRV
+3844 
-3855 GLALGR
+3855 
-3861 GVEMMTG
+3861 
-3868 LLAILKAGG
+3868 
-3877 AYVPLDPG
+3877 
-3885 YASERLRAIL
+3885 
-3895 DDSRPAIVLAD
+3895 
-3906 AAGRTALDA
+3906 
-3915 LAGAPPIADLH
+3915 
-3926 ADASRWS
+3926 
-3933 ALPSTPPRVEGLT
+3933 
-3946 PRHLA
+3946 
-3951 YVIYTSG
+3951 
-3958 STGQPKGVMVEHASV
+3958 
-3973 VNLWR
+3973 
-3978 ALDEAIYR
+3978 
-3986 THPSARRVS
+3986 
-3995 LNASIAFDSLVKQWV
+3995 
-4010 QLLSG
+4010 
-4015 RTLVVVPEPVRF
+4015 
-4027 DGRRLLDAIGRDRI
+4027 
-4041 DVFDCTPSQLALIE
+4041 
-4055 GARGP
+4055 
-4060 EDEAFPQVTLVGGEA
+4060 
-4075 IGEGMWSEL
+4075 
-4084 ASASSRTYYNVYGPT
+4084 
-4099 ECTVDATLARITAEH
+4099 
-4114 APHIGGPLA
+4114 
-4123 NVRAYV
+4123 
-4129 LNERLSPA
+4129 
-4137 PVGVRGEL
+4137 
-4145 YIGGAGVARGYLN
+4145 
-4158 RPELTRERF
+4158 
-4167 IDDPFVAG
+4167 
-4175 GRLYR
+4175 
-4180 TGDLARWRTDG
+4180 
-4191 SLEYL
+4191 
-4196 GRNDF
+4196 
-4201 QVKIRG
+4201 
-4207 FRIELGEI
+4207 
-4215 EAQLAKVTGVREVVV
+4215 
-4230 LARDS
+4230 
-4235 ASAVHDSATEH
+4235 SAVHDSATEH

-4255 LETSTATAAATATA
+4255 PETSTATAAATATA

-4338 EYEAPQGAKEEA
+4338 EYEAPQGAREEA

-4548 PDSHGDVASQ
+4548 PDGHGDVASQ

-5026 AGAPVV
+5026 AGVPVV

-5044 PDHNPDAAAGRD
+5044 PDHNPDDAGRD

-5220 TTPVVDIGGPI
+5220 TTPVVDIGGPL

-5451 LAVRAVTAMRDAFGS
+5451 LAVRAITAMRDAFGS

-5497 PKAARGEPAP
+5497 PKVARGEPAP

-5651 RELSELYRAFAGGRP
+5651 RELSELYRAFAGGQP

>member
-1 MRIPPNLIADGD
+1 MTAHESKRSAAHARAFHSVISPYHIRLPLRRVRIIREYVNTTQEYGVMTDMLDSSEISVRDDIDPVPGAAPERVLALTAGQYGIWLDQMLNPDLPCYILGAILRIDGTFDEALLTSVVNEVVNANDSLRAMLVSEGGSVRQRVLSDVELEIAHIDFSGSAHPHDSAWRYMRTAFDTAFALDGLLCDFRIVRESPSRTYWMYRCHHLVADGQSVSMICRMIVDLYNRRASADMARIEPTPSYFDSLDDDRKYAESSRYERDAQFWQDKFSSLPPPLLSSRSSEAAARPASFPDGQVNLTIERAKYDRLGRIAEASGCTIVHVMFGVLALYFSRAFQVDEVVIGMPVHNRSTAQQKRAIGMFASVVPIRIPVDGNERFVSLLNGVSAELRHCYRHQRFPIAELNRRLGLVRTGRRQLFELTLSFEKFPLDFYIGDVKLGLTSMRHRFEQTPITVNVQDYHEDQDLVMQFNYDVNAFSHAEVDNIGTRIGGLLDALIEHHDDMPVGMLPLLDEAERKQVVYAWNATERDYPIEQCIHQLFEAQVDRKPEAIALTFEGQRLSYAELNARANRLAHYLQGRGVGPDRLVALCAERGIEMVVGLLAILKAGGAYVPLDPSHPPERLRRMLDDTNPVAVLVDDIGADALASFESHVAARSPRVHLSRDIAQWRACSPANPSTPRERAARRLAYVIYTSGSSGEPKGVMNEHRGVVNRLWWMQQTYALDERDAVLQKTPFSFDVSVWEFFWPLMSGARLVIAKPEGHKDPAYLSELIDRERVTTLHFVPSMLQAFLEDEGAARGCGSVKRVMCSGEALPPSLVKRFYRCLPDARLHNLYGPTEAAVDVTAWACDAEEGGASVPIGRPIANTRIYVLDGYGQPVPRGVAGELYIGGVQVARGYLNRPELTRERFVDDPFVAGGRLYKTGDLARWRTDGSLEYLGRNDFQVKIRGFRIELGEIEAQLAKVAGVRETVVLARDSGSPAGEKRLVAYYTGNADVAALREQATRHLPAYMVPSAYVRLDAWPLTPNGKLDRRALPAPADDAYARAEYEAPQGAKEEALAAIWKDLLPVERISRHDNFFELGGHSLLVIGLSEKLRAAGLHADVRVVYRASTLADLAAHLGTDNQDIRIPPNLIADGD

-313 FGRMQGGAQSDRAL
+313 FGRMQGGAQSDRSL

-500 LFEAQVSRTRE
+500 LFEAQVSRTPE

-600 AAGRTALDALAGAP
+600 AAGRAALDALAGAP

-773 MWSELASASSR
+773 MWSELASVSSR

-929 AAAVHDSA
+929 ASAVHDSA
-937 TEHAT
+937 TEHAA
-942 PNALSPSLETSTA
+942 PDALSPSPETSTA

-960 ATATATEK
+960 ATATAT
-968 RLVAYYTGDA
+968 A
-978 DVAAL
+978 
-983 RAQAAQ
+983 
-989 HLPSYMVPSAYVR
+989 
-1002 LDAWP
+1002 
-1007 LTPNGKL
+1007 
-1014 DRRALPAPADDAY
+1014 
-1027 ARAEYEAPRGA
+1027 
-1038 KEEALAEIWRELL
+1038 
-1051 HVERVSRHD
+1051 
-1060 NFFELGGHSLLA
+1060 
-1072 VQLVSRLRQALSVEV
+1072 
-1087 ALGTVFDA
+1087 
-1095 PVLSALAE
+1095 
-1103 RLEAEN
+1103 
-1109 TAVLPPIPLAPRD
+1109 
-1122 GRIALSLAQQRLWFL
+1122 
-1137 TQLEGVSEAYHMSG
+1137 
-1151 AVRLDGPL
+1151 
-1159 NREVLQ
+1159 
-1165 RALNRI
+1165 
-1171 VMRHEALR
+1171 
-1179 TCFAREEGEPIQV
+1179 
-1192 IQPHADLT
+1192 
-1200 VSYHDL
+1200 
-1206 REAKSIRHEAENREQ
+1206 
-1221 RAKDLSQAHASAPF
+1221 
-1235 DLSRDLPVRVLLLQ
+1235 
-1249 LADEA
+1249 
-1254 HVVQVVMHHIASD
+1254 
-1267 GWSVGVFLQE
+1267 
-1277 LSALYGSFIAEQG
+1277 
-1290 DPLAPLPLQYAD
+1290 
-1302 YAAWQRRW
+1302 
-1310 LASGQL
+1310 
-1316 EKQGAFWQTNLSGA
+1316 
-1330 PTLLELPTDRPRP
+1330 
-1343 PKQSH
+1343 
-1348 AGASVEVKLGAALSE
+1348 
-1363 RVKRLS
+1363 
-1369 QRHGVTPYMTLLS
+1369 
-1382 SWAAVLSRLSGQEEV
+1382 
-1397 VIGSPVAGRNRTEV
+1397 
-1411 EALIGFFVNTLAL
+1411 
-1424 RLDLSSEP
+1424 
-1432 TVGELLKRT
+1432 
-1441 KAQVLSA
+1441 
-1448 QAHQD
+1448 
-1453 LPFDQVVERVK
+1453 
-1464 PPRSTAHPP
+1464 
-1473 LFQVM
+1473 
-1478 FVWQN
+1478 
-1483 MPAGELTIPGLT
+1483 
-1495 IRAVETPLQTAQ
+1495 
-1507 FELTLSLR
+1507 
-1515 EAGDDIVGH
+1515 
-1524 LNYASALFD
+1524 
-1533 ESTVRR
+1533 
-1539 YVTYWRRLLEGMTAG
+1539 
-1554 AADQTIV
+1554 
-1561 GLPLL
+1561 
-1566 DEAERKQVVYA
+1566 
-1577 WNATER
+1577 
-1583 DYPIEQCIHQLFEA
+1583 
-1597 QVDRKPEAIALT
+1597 
-1609 FEGQRLSYAELNAR
+1609 
-1623 ANRLAHYLQGRGVG
+1623 
-1637 PDRLVALCAE
+1637 
-1647 RGIEMV
+1647 
-1653 VGLLAILKAGGA
+1653 
-1665 YVPLDPAYA
+1665 
-1674 SDRLRGIV
+1674 
-1682 EDSQP
+1682 
-1687 ALVLA
+1687 
-1692 DAVGR
+1692 
-1697 AALGELDG
+1697 
-1705 ALPVIDLETDALRWR
+1705 
-1720 EMPATNPEV
+1720 
-1729 ASQHVHHLAYVIY
+1729 
-1742 TSGSTGRPKG
+1742 
-1752 VMVEHAQVVRLFG
+1752 
-1765 ATQAWFG
+1765 
-1772 FDERDVWT
+1772 
-1780 LFHSHGFDF
+1780 
-1789 SVWEMWGALL
+1789 
-1799 HGGRLVIVPTEVT
+1799 
-1812 RTPSAFFALLCAEG
+1812 
-1826 VTVLNQTP
+1826 
-1834 SAFQALMSAQEER
+1834 
-1847 EEAAGNIERANV
+1847 
-1859 VAHRLRYV
+1859 
-1867 IFGGEAL
+1867 
-1874 EPRTLASWYARHG
+1874 
-1887 ERTQLVNMYGI
+1887 
-1898 TETTVH
+1898 
-1904 VTYCALRAEDAMRL
+1904 
-1918 GASPIGVR
+1918 
-1926 IPDLQLY
+1926 
-1933 VLDARRE
+1933 
-1940 PVPMG
+1940 
-1945 VTGELY
+1945 
-1951 VGGAGVARGYLNRP
+1951 
-1965 ELTRERF
+1965 
-1972 IDDPFVAGGRLYKT
+1972 
-1986 GDLAR
+1986 
-1991 WRTDGSLEYLGRND
+1991 
-2005 FQVKIRGFRIELG
+2005 
-2018 EIEAQ
+2018 
-2023 LAKVTGVR
+2023 
-2031 EVVVLARDSAA
+2031 
-2042 EMRDNATP
+2042 
-2050 NAPMPKSSSETEKR
+2050 TEKR

-2665 IAAPGVVMP
+2665 VAAPGVVMP
-2674 RIAVRDIDVLPSE
+2674 RIAVCDIDVLPSE

-2816 SMQTRIVL
+2816 SMQTRLVL

-2834 LIDLESDAD
+2834 LIDLESDAG

-3098 GSLEYLGR
+3098 GRLEYLGR

-3130 AGVREV
+3130 ADVREV

-3151 TEHATPNALSPSP
+3151 TEHATPNAPSPSP
-3164 ETSTATAAATATATA
+3164 ETTTATAAATATATA
-3179 TEKRLVA
+3179 IEKRLVA
-3186 YYKGD
+3186 YYTGD
-3191 ADVAA
+3191 ADVVA

-3419 LREAKS
+3419 LREAEQS
-3425 IRHEA
+3425 
-3430 GNREQRAKDLSQA
+3430 EQRAKDLSQA

-3458 VLLLQLADEAHVVQV
+3458 VLLLQLEDEAHVVQV

-3554 PRPPKQLHAGA
+3554 PRPPKQSHAGA

-3617 AGRNRTEVEPL
+3617 AGRNRTEVWPS
-3628 IGFFVNTLALRLD
+3628 G
-3641 LSSEPT
+3641 S
-3647 VGELLKRTKAQVL
+3647 KRGT
-3660 SAQAHQDLP
+3660 
-3669 FDQVV
+3669 
-3674 ERVKPPRSTAHP
+3674 RRSC
-3686 PLFQVMF
+3686 
-3693 VWQNAHEGSLQ
+3693 
-3704 IPGLRLST
+3704 R
-3712 WGDPLT
+3712 
-3718 MAPFELTLAVREHQD
+3718 
-3733 DIACTLTYATS
+3733 
-3744 LFDRATVERYLG
+3744 RYRWR
-3756 HWLRQLD
+3756 H
-3763 AMATDADPVVTGLPL
+3763 ATD
-3778 LGEAE
+3778 E
-3783 RAQVLHGWN
+3783 
-3792 ETGRAYAR
+3792 
-3800 DACLHQ
+3800 
-3806 LFEAQVSRT
+3806 SR
-3815 REAAAVICGDETLS
+3815 C
-3829 YTDLDARANRLAHYL
+3829 
-3844 RGQGVGPDTRV
+3844 
-3855 GLALGR
+3855 
-3861 GVEMMTG
+3861 
-3868 LLAILKAGG
+3868 
-3877 AYVPLDPG
+3877 
-3885 YASERLRAIL
+3885 
-3895 DDSRPAIVLAD
+3895 
-3906 AAGRTALDA
+3906 
-3915 LAGAPPIADLH
+3915 
-3926 ADASRWS
+3926 
-3933 ALPSTPPRVEGLT
+3933 
-3946 PRHLA
+3946 
-3951 YVIYTSG
+3951 
-3958 STGQPKGVMVEHASV
+3958 
-3973 VNLWR
+3973 
-3978 ALDEAIYR
+3978 
-3986 THPSARRVS
+3986 
-3995 LNASIAFDSLVKQWV
+3995 
-4010 QLLSG
+4010 
-4015 RTLVVVPEPVRF
+4015 
-4027 DGRRLLDAIGRDRI
+4027 
-4041 DVFDCTPSQLALIE
+4041 
-4055 GARGP
+4055 
-4060 EDEAFPQVTLVGGEA
+4060 
-4075 IGEGMWSEL
+4075 
-4084 ASASSRTYYNVYGPT
+4084 
-4099 ECTVDATLARITAEH
+4099 
-4114 APHIGGPLA
+4114 
-4123 NVRAYV
+4123 
-4129 LNERLSPA
+4129 
-4137 PVGVRGEL
+4137 
-4145 YIGGAGVARGYLN
+4145 
-4158 RPELTRERF
+4158 
-4167 IDDPFVAG
+4167 
-4175 GRLYR
+4175 
-4180 TGDLARWRTDG
+4180 RWRSNGYG
-4191 SLEYL
+4191 S
-4196 GRNDF
+4196 
-4201 QVKIRG
+4201 
-4207 FRIELGEI
+4207 
-4215 EAQLAKVTGVREVVV
+4215 
-4230 LARDS
+4230 
-4235 ASAVHDSATEH
+4235 
-4246 AAPDALSPS
+4246 
-4255 LETSTATAAATATA
+4255 
-4269 TATATEKRLVAY
+4269 
-4281 YTGDADVAALR
+4281 
-4292 AQAAQHLPSY
+4292 
-4302 MVPSAYVRL
+4302 
-4311 DAWPLT
+4311 
-4317 PNGKLDRR
+4317 
-4325 ALPAPADDAYARA
+4325 
-4338 EYEAPQGAKEEA
+4338 
-4350 LAEIWRDLLQVDRIS
+4350 
-4365 RHDNFFQLGGHSLLA
+4365 
-4380 ISLGDM
+4380 
-4386 MRERGL
+4386 
-4392 HADVRTLFNAETL
+4392 
-4405 AALAAQSG
+4405 
-4413 TDSIDVDVPPNLI
+4413 
-4426 PVGAARITPDMLPLV
+4426 
-4441 ALTQPQI
+4441 
-4448 DAIAQQV
+4448 
-4455 DGGAT
+4455 
-4460 NVQDIYPLAP
+4460 
-4470 LQEGMLFHHLLHTQG
+4470 
-4485 DLYLEPHLLA
+4485 
-4495 FRTRERLERFLSA
+4495 
-4508 LQCVIDR
+4508 
-4515 HDVLRT
+4515 
-4521 GFFWEGVPQPVQVVW
+4521 
-4536 RRARLPVEYVEL
+4536 
-4548 PDSHGDVASQ
+4548 
-4558 LEARC
+4558 
-4563 DPRRHRI
+4563 
-4570 DIGRA
+4570 
-4575 PLVHCHVAHDARNDR
+4575 
-4590 WVLGVLTHHLVS
+4590 
-4602 DHTTLALLAEE
+4602 
-4613 AQAFEQ
+4613 
-4619 GRGDALPPAV
+4619 
-4629 PFRNFVAHARL
+4629 
-4640 GTSEREHEAFFRE
+4640 
-4653 MLGDVDEPTAPF
+4653 
-4665 GLLDV
+4665 
-4670 QGDGS
+4670 
-4675 AIVEHRR
+4675 
-4682 ALAPGLSRSVRA
+4682 
-4694 HARRLGVSAA
+4694 
-4704 SVMHVA
+4704 
-4710 WSLVLARTANRRD
+4710 
-4723 VVFGTVLFGRM
+4723 
-4734 QGGAHAH
+4734 
-4741 RTMGLFMNTLPVRIA
+4741 
-4756 LDESDVETSLIATH
+4756 
-4770 DRLARLLRHEHAPL
+4770 
-4784 ALAQRCSAV
+4784 
-4793 PAQAPLFTSLLNYRY
+4793 
-4808 SPHEEQGDAT
+4808 
-4818 DDDVQFIAA
+4818 
-4827 RERNN
+4827 
-4832 YPLTMIVDDTGE
+4832 
-4844 GFALTAQV
+4844 
-4852 DASIDAARVCAFMH
+4852 
-4866 TALEQL
+4866 
-4872 VRALDDA
+4872 
-4879 RGAVL
+4879 
-4884 AELDVLPADEHRCVV
+4884 
-4899 SACNDTDAE
+4899 
-4908 LPGVDFVDR
+4908 
-4917 RFEAQAARTPEAIAV
+4917 
-4932 ACGAHALSYAALN
+4932 
-4945 RRANRLAHYLRAH
+4945 
-4958 GAGPERV
+4958 
-4965 VALAL
+4965 
-4970 ERSVDMM
+4970 
-4977 VGLLG
+4977 
-4982 ILKSGSAYLPLDPAY
+4982 
-4997 PAERLAY
+4997 
-5004 IVDDAR
+5004 
-5010 PALLLTEAA
+5010 
-5019 LRDDWRD
+5019 
-5026 AGAPVV
+5026 
-5032 LLDADG
+5032 
-5038 PAIDAC
+5038 
-5044 PDHNPDAAAGRD
+5044 
-5056 ARTLSSLAYV
+5056 
-5066 IYTSGS
+5066 
-5072 TGRPKGVMIEH
+5072 
-5083 RNLANLLGAMG
+5083 
-5094 EQPGIGAHDVLL
+5094 
-5106 AVTSLSFDIAAL
+5106 
-5118 ELFLPLLHGA
+5118 
-5128 RAVIAARD
+5128 
-5136 DAADPARLAHLIES
+5136 
-5150 SGASLMQATPS
+5150 
-5161 TWRMLAQHGWPRS
+5161 
-5174 ARPLTLLCG
+5174 
-5183 GEALPPALAER
+5183 
-5194 LLAHVP
+5194 
-5200 AIWNLYG
+5200 
-5207 PTETTVWSTVRRV
+5207 
-5220 TTPVVDIGGPI
+5220 
-5231 ANTQVYVLDER
+5231 
-5242 LRPAPIGV
+5242 
-5250 AGELYI
+5250 
-5256 GGAGVARG
+5256 
-5264 YLNRPE
+5264 
-5270 LTRERFVDDPFRR
+5270 
-5283 GGRLYRTGDLARRRA
+5283 
-5298 DGNLEYLGRN
+5298 
-5308 DFQVKIRGFRIEL
+5308 
-5321 GEIEAQLAKAHGV
+5321 
-5334 QGVAL
+5334 
-5339 AARDTPTADKR
+5339 
-5350 LVAYYVGDAS
+5350 
-5360 AAALRE
+5360 
-5366 HAAARLPAYMV
+5366 
-5377 PAAYVRLAAWP
+5377 
-5388 LTPNGKLDRAALPA
+5388 
-5402 PDDEAYAR
+5402 
-5410 AEYEAP
+5410 
-5416 RGEHECKLAA
+5416 
-5426 IWRAVLQVERIGR
+5426 
-5439 HDDFFELGGHSL
+5439 
-5451 LAVRAVTAMRDAFGS
+5451 
-5466 DTSLRDLFARP
+5466 
-5477 VLKDLAE
+5477 
-5484 HASTAARA
+5484 
-5492 RDAAI
+5492 
-5497 PKAARGEPAP
+5497 
-5507 MSFAQQ
+5507 
-5513 RLWFLARMG
+5513 
-5522 GLGDAYHMPIAVRLR
+5522 
-5537 GALDVD
+5537 
-5543 ALQRALSRIVSRHDA
+5543 
-5558 LRTTFALEGE
+5558 
-5568 QPVQRVHADDGAGL
+5568 
-5582 RLRIDDL
+5582 
-5589 RGCADAGARRA
+5589 
-5600 RILAGQASEP
+5600 
-5610 FDLARGP
+5610 
-5617 LVRGALVREADD
+5617 
-5629 VHTLCVT
+5629 
-5636 IHHIVS
+5636 
-5642 DGWSIDVFC
+5642 
-5651 RELSELYRAFAGGRP
+5651 
-5666 DPLPPLP
+5666 
-5673 VQYADY
+5673 
-5679 AAWQQRGI
+5679 
-5687 GGAALHAQAE
+5687 
-5697 YWRDAL
+5697 
-5703 AGAPTL
+5703 
-5709 LELPTDRPR
+5709 
-5718 PPQPDYAGAT
+5718 
-5728 VGLALDAPLTA
+5728 
-5739 GLRALARR
+5739 
-5747 HGATLF
+5747 
-5753 MTVFAAWSVLLS
+5753 
-5765 RLSRQTDVVIGTPSA
+5765 
-5780 NRGHAQIE
+5780 
-5788 GLIGFFVNT
+5788 
-5797 IALRVDLDGAP
+5797 
-5808 TVAELLARVKARTLA
+5808 
-5823 AQQHQDIP
+5823 
-5831 FEHVVERVQ
+5831 
-5840 PARSLSHSPVF
+5840 
-5851 QAMFAWQHASR
+5851 
-5862 GEMRLEGLRAE
+5862 
-5873 PLDDAARTIAK
+5873 
-5884 FDLTLSLR
+5884 
-5892 ESGDAIDGGL
+5892 
-5902 EYASALFERAT
+5902 
-5913 IERFAGYLRRLLE
+5913 
-5926 GMVADD
+5926 
-5932 TQRVDALPM
+5932 
-5941 LSRDERRDL
+5941 
-5950 IERRNATARP
+5950 
-5960 YPANSGVH
+5960 
-5968 RLFEAQAAR
+5968 
-5977 TPDAT
+5977 
-5982 AIVDGATTLDYR
+5982 
-5994 ALDARANRIA
+5994 
-6004 HALAHAGVRAGDR
+6004 
-6017 VALHLEPSIGL
+6017 
-6028 VAAQLAVLKLGAAYV
+6028 
-6043 PVDVGNPPARKAFVA
+6043 
-6058 QDSGARLVL
+6058 
-6067 GDAALDWPAAAG
+6067 
-6079 VPQRDLAAL
+6079 
-6088 LAGPWPS
+6088 
-6095 DAPARAPQ
+6095 
-6103 CGGDTP
+6103 
-6109 AYVMYTSGS
+6109 
-6118 SGQPKGVLVTH
+6118 
-6129 RGIARLAVNSGY
+6129 
-6141 ATFDASDRF
+6141 
-6150 AFASNPAFDASTFEV
+6150 
-6165 WTALLNGASIGIV
+6165 
-6178 KRDDLLD
+6178 
-6185 LGALAGKLSSIG
+6185 
-6197 VTCLFLTTALFN
+6197 
-6209 RCVSFDPAM
+6209 
-6218 FARLRCVI
+6218 
-6226 SGGERADPAVYRKVM
+6226 
-6241 EAGPPRH
+6241 
-6248 LLNAYGP
+6248 
-6255 TETTTFAAV
+6255 
-6264 WEAEP
+6264 
-6269 RTLAAQA
+6269 
-6276 APIGR
+6276 
-6281 PIGNTSVYV
+6281 
-6290 LDAYGAPVPVG
+6290 
-6301 VTGEIHIG
+6301 
-6309 GPGVAQG
+6309 
-6316 YLNRPALSA
+6316 
-6325 ERFVRDP
+6325 
-6332 FVGGDARMYRTG
+6332 
-6344 DLGRWRPDGMLDC
+6344 
-6357 IGRADF
+6357 
-6363 QVKIRGFRIELGE
+6363 
-6376 IEACLLEHG
+6376 
-6385 ALAQAAVLARDDGG
+6385 
-6399 DGGKTLVAYY
+6399 
-6409 VPRAGHEDG
+6409 
-6418 APALRAHLAARLP
+6418 
-6431 EYMVPAAY
+6431 
-6439 VRLPAMPLTPNGKLE
+6439 
-6454 RRALPAPD
+6454 
-6462 ERSYVRRDYAAP
+6462 
-6474 QGEIETTLARIWAE
+6474 
-6488 LFGIE
+6488 
-6493 RVGRHDGFFE
+6493 
-6503 LGGHSLLA
+6503 
-6511 VRMVARVHDVL
+6511 
-6522 GVEVPLRALFA
+6522 
-6533 DPVLHVFASAVARA
+6533 
-6547 STRQASS
+6547 
-6554 NLVAFRSAG
+6554 
-6563 TAAPLFFIHS
+6563 
-6573 GLGEIGFVGDLLP
+6573 
-6586 GIAPEIPV
+6586 
-6594 YGFAAVGFL
+6594 
-6603 AGETPHATIE
+6603 
-6613 EMAAQ
+6613 
-6618 YVDAMRRVQPH
+6618 
-6629 GPYRLAGWC
+6629 
-6638 AGGNIAFEMAHQLI
+6638 
-6652 AADETVEFLCMIDSP
+6652 
-6667 TSAPID
+6667 
-6673 RSVTACVLARIP
+6673 
-6685 DDIPEA
+6685 
-6691 LRTRLHALGDAFDV
+6691 
-6705 RGMLHA
+6705 
-6711 CQAAG
+6711 
-6716 MLPIDLPTGLMERH
+6716 
-6730 VAVQYAIKH
+6730 
-6739 AKLNYVPPRL
+6739 
-6749 PVDVI
+6749 
-6754 HFVAQDEPMWRNGW
+6754 
-6768 AMDGWHDVADRVIC
+6768 
-6782 LPASGDH
+6782 
-6789 MTMVAAPHAEQLG
+6789 
-6802 RRITEA
+6802 
-6808 LAVHGGPRAD
+6808 
-6818 GAERGYAPRIA
+6818 
-6829 IQTAPRD
+6829 
-6836 ARAPTLFCIPG
+6836 
-6847 AGASVTTFSTLARHL
+6847 
-6862 PATFSV
+6862 
-6868 DGLQPRGL
+6868 
-6876 CGTMVPY
+6876 
-6883 LDVETAARA
+6883 
-6892 YLRSIRK
+6892 
-6899 AAPRGPYHL
+6899 
-6908 VGHSFGGWVAYE
+6908 
-6920 IACRLQEQGERV
+6920 
-6932 ATLMLLDTERP
+6932 
-6943 GATDIVRGRKT
+6943 
-6954 RVDAL
+6954 
-6959 AKLVELYEMHLGR
+6959 
-6972 PLGVSRDD
+6972 
-6980 LAALAHDAQIEHL
+6980 
-6993 RAALV
+6993 
-6998 RAKILPPSVH
+6998 
-7008 PNVLL
+7008 
-7013 GVVRVLEMNVNTP
+7013 
-7026 YRPAGLYAGTM
+7026 
-7037 HVVLIANAKA
+7037 
-7047 DADLDAWR
+7047 
-7055 DEQAEQWRGLAD
+7055 
-7067 DVRIVRA
+7067 
-7074 GGNHMTMLQPPHAA
+7074 
-7088 SIAALL
+7088 
-7094 ERTAG
+7094 
-7099 APARLAQ
+7099 
-7106 VH
+7106 

>member
-1 MRIPPNLIADGD
+1 MTANDLLALLNSKGIALSVKGDNLAITGDEKVLEDPGLLALLRANKPALIDLIKDGHGTVGGAVRVPPNRIPADAERIAP
-13 EHITPAQLTL
+13 EQLTL
-23 VALSQESID
+23 VRLDQGEID
-32 ALVTKVEGGAANVQD
+32 ALVARVDGGAANVQD
-47 IYPLAPLQEGIL
+47 IYPLVPMQEGML
-59 FHHLM
+59 FHHLL
-64 SGESDPYVLSG
+64 SQQGDAYLESYL
-75 VLAFRGREVMERFVS
+75 LAFRTRERLDRFLS

-103 TGFFWEGLEQPVQV
+103 TAFFWEGLPHSVQV
-117 VQRRATLPVSVVEL
+117 VQRRATLPLNVVEL
-131 DAGEGDIVRQLEARF
+131 DPRDGDVGQQLEARY
-146 DSRGYRMDVS
+146 DPRSHRIDVG
-156 RAPLMHVHA
+156 RAPLMQVHA
-165 ACDGEHERWVAR
+165 AHDAAGGRWLVR
-177 VLFHHLS
+177 LLSHHLAV
-184 IDHTTLERVIEEA
+184 DHTTLERVIEEA
-197 RAIGQGRVEDLPR
+197 RAIEQGRVEDLPR
-210 PAPFRNFVAQAR
+210 PVPFRNFVAQAR

-313 FGRMQGGAQSDRAL
+313 FGRMQGGAQSDRSL

-339 VAQTGVEASVK
+339 VAQTGVETSVK
-350 GTHAQLAELMRHE
+350 ETHAQLAELMRHE

-415 YPLSVTVDDHE
+415 YPLSMTVDDHE

-500 LFEAQVSRTRE
+500 LFEAQVSRTPE

-870 RLYKT
+870 RLY
-875 GDLARWRTD
+875 
-884 GSLEYL
+884 
-890 GRNDFQVKIRGF
+890 
-902 RIELGEIEAQLAK
+902 
-915 VTGVREVVVLARDS
+915 
-929 AAAVHDSA
+929 
-937 TEHAT
+937 
-942 PNALSPSLETSTA
+942 
-955 TAAAT
+955 
-960 ATATATEK
+960 
-968 RLVAYYTGDA
+968 
-978 DVAAL
+978 
-983 RAQAAQ
+983 
-989 HLPSYMVPSAYVR
+989 
-1002 LDAWP
+1002 
-1007 LTPNGKL
+1007 
-1014 DRRALPAPADDAY
+1014 
-1027 ARAEYEAPRGA
+1027 
-1038 KEEALAEIWRELL
+1038 
-1051 HVERVSRHD
+1051 
-1060 NFFELGGHSLLA
+1060 
-1072 VQLVSRLRQALSVEV
+1072 
-1087 ALGTVFDA
+1087 
-1095 PVLSALAE
+1095 
-1103 RLEAEN
+1103 
-1109 TAVLPPIPLAPRD
+1109 
-1122 GRIALSLAQQRLWFL
+1122 
-1137 TQLEGVSEAYHMSG
+1137 
-1151 AVRLDGPL
+1151 
-1159 NREVLQ
+1159 
-1165 RALNRI
+1165 
-1171 VMRHEALR
+1171 
-1179 TCFAREEGEPIQV
+1179 
-1192 IQPHADLT
+1192 
-1200 VSYHDL
+1200 
-1206 REAKSIRHEAENREQ
+1206 
-1221 RAKDLSQAHASAPF
+1221 
-1235 DLSRDLPVRVLLLQ
+1235 
-1249 LADEA
+1249 
-1254 HVVQVVMHHIASD
+1254 
-1267 GWSVGVFLQE
+1267 
-1277 LSALYGSFIAEQG
+1277 
-1290 DPLAPLPLQYAD
+1290 
-1302 YAAWQRRW
+1302 
-1310 LASGQL
+1310 
-1316 EKQGAFWQTNLSGA
+1316 
-1330 PTLLELPTDRPRP
+1330 
-1343 PKQSH
+1343 
-1348 AGASVEVKLGAALSE
+1348 
-1363 RVKRLS
+1363 
-1369 QRHGVTPYMTLLS
+1369 
-1382 SWAAVLSRLSGQEEV
+1382 
-1397 VIGSPVAGRNRTEV
+1397 
-1411 EALIGFFVNTLAL
+1411 
-1424 RLDLSSEP
+1424 
-1432 TVGELLKRT
+1432 
-1441 KAQVLSA
+1441 
-1448 QAHQD
+1448 
-1453 LPFDQVVERVK
+1453 
-1464 PPRSTAHPP
+1464 
-1473 LFQVM
+1473 
-1478 FVWQN
+1478 
-1483 MPAGELTIPGLT
+1483 
-1495 IRAVETPLQTAQ
+1495 
-1507 FELTLSLR
+1507 
-1515 EAGDDIVGH
+1515 
-1524 LNYASALFD
+1524 
-1533 ESTVRR
+1533 
-1539 YVTYWRRLLEGMTAG
+1539 
-1554 AADQTIV
+1554 
-1561 GLPLL
+1561 
-1566 DEAERKQVVYA
+1566 
-1577 WNATER
+1577 
-1583 DYPIEQCIHQLFEA
+1583 
-1597 QVDRKPEAIALT
+1597 
-1609 FEGQRLSYAELNAR
+1609 
-1623 ANRLAHYLQGRGVG
+1623 
-1637 PDRLVALCAE
+1637 
-1647 RGIEMV
+1647 
-1653 VGLLAILKAGGA
+1653 
-1665 YVPLDPAYA
+1665 
-1674 SDRLRGIV
+1674 
-1682 EDSQP
+1682 
-1687 ALVLA
+1687 
-1692 DAVGR
+1692 
-1697 AALGELDG
+1697 
-1705 ALPVIDLETDALRWR
+1705 
-1720 EMPATNPEV
+1720 
-1729 ASQHVHHLAYVIY
+1729 
-1742 TSGSTGRPKG
+1742 
-1752 VMVEHAQVVRLFG
+1752 
-1765 ATQAWFG
+1765 
-1772 FDERDVWT
+1772 
-1780 LFHSHGFDF
+1780 
-1789 SVWEMWGALL
+1789 
-1799 HGGRLVIVPTEVT
+1799 
-1812 RTPSAFFALLCAEG
+1812 
-1826 VTVLNQTP
+1826 
-1834 SAFQALMSAQEER
+1834 
-1847 EEAAGNIERANV
+1847 
-1859 VAHRLRYV
+1859 
-1867 IFGGEAL
+1867 
-1874 EPRTLASWYARHG
+1874 
-1887 ERTQLVNMYGI
+1887 
-1898 TETTVH
+1898 
-1904 VTYCALRAEDAMRL
+1904 
-1918 GASPIGVR
+1918 
-1926 IPDLQLY
+1926 
-1933 VLDARRE
+1933 
-1940 PVPMG
+1940 
-1945 VTGELY
+1945 
-1951 VGGAGVARGYLNRP
+1951 
-1965 ELTRERF
+1965 
-1972 IDDPFVAGGRLYKT
+1972 
-1986 GDLAR
+1986 
-1991 WRTDGSLEYLGRND
+1991 
-2005 FQVKIRGFRIELG
+2005 
-2018 EIEAQ
+2018 
-2023 LAKVTGVR
+2023 
-2031 EVVVLARDSAA
+2031 
-2042 EMRDNATP
+2042 
-2050 NAPMPKSSSETEKR
+2050 
-2064 LVAYYTGDADVA
+2064 
-2076 ALRAQAAQHLPS
+2076 
-2088 YMVPSAYVRLDAW
+2088 
-2101 PLTPNGKLDRR
+2101 
-2112 ALPAPA
+2112 
-2118 DDAYA
+2118 
-2123 RAEYEAPQG
+2123 
-2132 AKEEALAAIW
+2132 
-2142 RELLHVERVS
+2142 
-2152 RHDNFFEL
+2152 
-2160 GGHSLLAIGVIE
+2160 
-2172 RMRRE
+2172 
-2177 GLHTDVRSIFNA
+2177 
-2189 QTLSDLAAR
+2189 
-2198 AQTDDRSIQAP
+2198 
-2209 PNLIPARATRITPD
+2209 
-2223 MLPLV
+2223 
-2228 ALTQTQID
+2228 
-2236 MLAVQVEGGAANI
+2236 
-2249 QDIYPLAPL
+2249 
-2258 QEGMVFHHLL
+2258 
-2268 HAESD
+2268 
-2273 AYMEAY
+2273 
-2279 FVGFRTRARLD
+2279 
-2290 RFLDALRMIVD
+2290 
-2301 RHDILRTG
+2301 
-2309 FFWEGLEQP
+2309 
-2318 VQIVQRRVRLPI
+2318 
-2330 EFVDLDPADGDVL
+2330 
-2343 RQLEARHD
+2343 
-2351 PRAHRL
+2351 
-2357 DIRRPALL
+2357 
-2365 SCHAAHDPAAGRWLL
+2365 
-2380 CVMAHHLAI
+2380 
-2389 DNTSLKL
+2389 
-2396 LVAEEQAIEQGGFDA
+2396 
-2411 LPPAPSFRNFIAQ
+2411 
-2424 IASGVDRRE
+2424 
-2433 HEAFFSAM
+2433 
-2441 LGDIDSPTHPFG
+2441 
-2453 LQDVQG
+2453 
-2459 DGREIAEFQ
+2459 
-2468 QRLSPELSKAIRVC
+2468 
-2482 TRRLGVSPASLMH
+2482 
-2495 LAWAMVLSR
+2495 
-2504 ATGRREAVF
+2504 
-2513 GTVLFG
+2513 
-2519 RMQGGE
+2519 
-2525 RGMGMFINTLPIRID
+2525 
-2540 VDERYVAECLAHTH
+2540 
-2554 ERVVQLIY
+2554 
-2562 HEHAPLALALRC
+2562 
-2574 SGLPA
+2574 
-2579 RQALFS
+2579 
-2585 SLLNYR
+2585 
-2591 HSEQAARPPRDDD
+2591 
-2604 DIQYL
+2604 
-2609 DGNERTNYP
+2609 
-2618 LTVSIDDLGEA
+2618 
-2629 FSVTVQARH
+2629 
-2638 PASPERI
+2638 
-2645 RAFMETALEQL
+2645 
-2656 VRALDGTSG
+2656 
-2665 IAAPGVVMP
+2665 
-2674 RIAVRDIDVLPSE
+2674 
-2687 ERHRLLVEWND
+2687 
-2698 TAADYPQDQCLHR
+2698 
-2711 LFEAQAARHPD
+2711 
-2722 TIALIADGEPVGYA
+2722 
-2736 ELNRRAN
+2736 
-2743 RLARHLSAR
+2743 
-2752 GLQPDQRVA
+2752 
-2761 ICIDRGI
+2761 
-2768 DMVVAMLAVLKA
+2768 
-2780 GGAYVPLDPAYPS
+2780 
-2793 ERLDYLLRDCAPV
+2793 
-2806 ALLTHARLGA
+2806 
-2816 SMQTRIVL
+2816 
-2824 ALARLDTGCA
+2824 
-2834 LIDLESDAD
+2834 
-2843 AWRHERDDDPPP
+2843 
-2855 SGLTPRHLAYVI
+2855 
-2867 YTSGSTGQPKGV
+2867 
-2879 MVEHRSVCNLVAWHA
+2879 
-2894 GAFDVGTGCRSAS
+2894 
-2907 VAGVAFDAT
+2907 
-2916 TWEVWAALCNG
+2916 
-2927 GCLSLAPGDA
+2927 
-2937 ASDPQALLRW
+2937 
-2947 WRAQELDVG
+2947 
-2956 FLVTPLAE
+2956 
-2964 LAYATGQSNAGM
+2964 
-2976 RTLLIGGDRLSRW
+2976 
-2989 PDSMP
+2989 
-2994 PGQMLVNNY
+2994 
-3003 GPTEATVVATS
+3003 
-3014 GRLQPGEATPPIGRP
+3014 
-3029 IANTRV
+3029 
-3035 YVLDAWL
+3035 
-3042 RPAPIGVAGE
+3042 
-3052 LYIGGVQVARGY
+3052 
-3064 LNRPELTRE
+3064 
-3073 RFIDDPFVAG
+3073 
-3083 GRLYKTGDLARWRTD
+3083 
-3098 GSLEYLGR
+3098 
-3106 NDFQVKIRG
+3106 
-3115 FRIELGEIEAQLAKV
+3115 
-3130 AGVREV
+3130 
-3136 VVLARDS
+3136 
-3143 AAEVHDSA
+3143 
-3151 TEHATPNALSPSP
+3151 
-3164 ETSTATAAATATATA
+3164 
-3179 TEKRLVA
+3179 
-3186 YYKGD
+3186 
-3191 ADVAA
+3191 
-3196 LRAQAAQHLPSY
+3196 
-3208 MVPSAYVRLDAW
+3208 
-3220 PLTPNGKLDRRAL
+3220 
-3233 PAPADD
+3233 
-3239 AYARAEYEAPQGAKE
+3239 
-3254 EALAAIWRELLHV
+3254 
-3267 ERVSRHDNFF
+3267 
-3277 ELGGHSLL
+3277 
-3285 AVQLVSRLRQALSV
+3285 
-3299 EVALGTVFD
+3299 
-3308 APVLSA
+3308 
-3314 LAERL
+3314 
-3319 EAENTAVLPPIPLTP
+3319 
-3334 RDGRIALSLAQQRLW
+3334 
-3349 FLTQL
+3349 
-3354 EGVSEAYHMSGAV
+3354 
-3367 RLDGPLNREVL
+3367 
-3378 QRALNRIVMR
+3378 
-3388 HEALRTCFAREEGEP
+3388 
-3403 IQVIQ
+3403 
-3408 PHADLTVSYHD
+3408 
-3419 LREAKS
+3419 
-3425 IRHEA
+3425 
-3430 GNREQRAKDLSQA
+3430 
-3443 HASAPFDLSRDLPVR
+3443 
-3458 VLLLQLADEAHVVQV
+3458 
-3473 VMHHIASDGWSVGVF
+3473 
-3488 LQELSA
+3488 
-3494 LYGSFIAEQGDPLA
+3494 
-3508 PLPLQYADYAAW
+3508 
-3520 QRRWL
+3520 
-3525 ASGQLEK
+3525 
-3532 QGAFWQTNL
+3532 
-3541 SGAPTLLELPTDR
+3541 
-3554 PRPPKQLHAGA
+3554 
-3565 SVEVKLGAALSERV
+3565 
-3579 KRLSQRHGVT
+3579 
-3589 PYMTLL
+3589 
-3595 SSWAAVLS
+3595 
-3603 RLSGQEEVVIGSPV
+3603 
-3617 AGRNRTEVEPL
+3617 
-3628 IGFFVNTLALRLD
+3628 
-3641 LSSEPT
+3641 
-3647 VGELLKRTKAQVL
+3647 
-3660 SAQAHQDLP
+3660 
-3669 FDQVV
+3669 
-3674 ERVKPPRSTAHP
+3674 
-3686 PLFQVMF
+3686 
-3693 VWQNAHEGSLQ
+3693 
-3704 IPGLRLST
+3704 
-3712 WGDPLT
+3712 
-3718 MAPFELTLAVREHQD
+3718 
-3733 DIACTLTYATS
+3733 
-3744 LFDRATVERYLG
+3744 
-3756 HWLRQLD
+3756 
-3763 AMATDADPVVTGLPL
+3763 
-3778 LGEAE
+3778 
-3783 RAQVLHGWN
+3783 
-3792 ETGRAYAR
+3792 
-3800 DACLHQ
+3800 
-3806 LFEAQVSRT
+3806 
-3815 REAAAVICGDETLS
+3815 
-3829 YTDLDARANRLAHYL
+3829 
-3844 RGQGVGPDTRV
+3844 
-3855 GLALGR
+3855 
-3861 GVEMMTG
+3861 
-3868 LLAILKAGG
+3868 
-3877 AYVPLDPG
+3877 
-3885 YASERLRAIL
+3885 
-3895 DDSRPAIVLAD
+3895 
-3906 AAGRTALDA
+3906 
-3915 LAGAPPIADLH
+3915 
-3926 ADASRWS
+3926 
-3933 ALPSTPPRVEGLT
+3933 
-3946 PRHLA
+3946 
-3951 YVIYTSG
+3951 
-3958 STGQPKGVMVEHASV
+3958 
-3973 VNLWR
+3973 
-3978 ALDEAIYR
+3978 
-3986 THPSARRVS
+3986 
-3995 LNASIAFDSLVKQWV
+3995 
-4010 QLLSG
+4010 
-4015 RTLVVVPEPVRF
+4015 
-4027 DGRRLLDAIGRDRI
+4027 
-4041 DVFDCTPSQLALIE
+4041 
-4055 GARGP
+4055 
-4060 EDEAFPQVTLVGGEA
+4060 
-4075 IGEGMWSEL
+4075 
-4084 ASASSRTYYNVYGPT
+4084 
-4099 ECTVDATLARITAEH
+4099 
-4114 APHIGGPLA
+4114 
-4123 NVRAYV
+4123 
-4129 LNERLSPA
+4129 
-4137 PVGVRGEL
+4137 
-4145 YIGGAGVARGYLN
+4145 
-4158 RPELTRERF
+4158 
-4167 IDDPFVAG
+4167 
-4175 GRLYR
+4175 R

-4191 SLEYL
+4191 RLEYL

-4246 AAPDALSPS
+4246 ATPNALSPS
-4255 LETSTATAAATATA
+4255 PETSTATAAATATA

-4548 PDSHGDVASQ
+4548 PDGHGDVASQ

-5019 LRDDWRD
+5019 RRDDWRD
-5026 AGAPVV
+5026 AGVPVV

-5497 PKAARGEPAP
+5497 PKAARGEPVP

-5543 ALQRALSRIVSRHDA
+5543 ALQRALSRIVSRHDV
-5558 LRTTFALEGE
+5558 LRTTFTLEGE

-5651 RELSELYRAFAGGRP
+5651 RELSELYRAFAGGQP

-6226 SGGERADPAVYRKVM
+6226 SGGERADPAVYRKVL

-6344 DLGRWRPDGMLDC
+6344 DLGRWRPDGMLDY

-6667 TSAPID
+6667 TFAPID

>member
-1 MRIPPNLIADGD
+1 MTANDLLALLNSKGIALSVKGDNLAITGDEKVLEDPGLLALLRANKPALIDLIKDGHGTVGGAVRVPPNRIPADAERIAP
-13 EHITPAQLTL
+13 EQLTL
-23 VALSQESID
+23 VRLDQGEID
-32 ALVTKVEGGAANVQD
+32 ALVARVDGGAANVQD
-47 IYPLAPLQEGIL
+47 IYPLVPMQEGML
-59 FHHLM
+59 FHHLL
-64 SGESDPYVLSG
+64 SQQGDAYLESYL
-75 VLAFRGREVMERFVS
+75 LAFRTRERLDRFLS

-103 TGFFWEGLEQPVQV
+103 TAFFWEGLPHSVQV
-117 VQRRATLPVSVVEL
+117 VQRRATLPLNVVEL
-131 DAGEGDIVRQLEARF
+131 DPRDGDVGQQLEARY
-146 DSRGYRMDVS
+146 DPRSHRIDVG
-156 RAPLMHVHA
+156 RAPLMQVHA
-165 ACDGEHERWVAR
+165 AHDAAGGRWLVR
-177 VLFHHLS
+177 LLSHHLAV
-184 IDHTTLERVIEEA
+184 DHTTLERVIEEA
-197 RAIGQGRVEDLPR
+197 RAIEQGRVEDLPQ
-210 PAPFRNFVAQAR
+210 PVPFRNFVAQAR

-257 REIAEAARTLKPE
+257 REIAEAARRLKPE

-313 FGRMQGGAQSDRAL
+313 FGRMQGGAQSDRSL

-350 GTHAQLAELMRHE
+350 ETHAQLAELMRHE

-385 LLNYRYSKP
+385 LLNYRYGLRHRAD
-394 KVAAAHIADGIELL
+394 AATPGGDDIELL
-408 DGHERTS
+408 SARERTN
-415 YPLSVTVDDHE
+415 YPLTLSVDDLGQ
-426 RDFTIVAKV
+426 DFSLTVQV
-435 CERIGPQRV
+435 SGHVDPQRV
-444 CELMELALEQLTR
+444 CAFMETALEQLAQ
-457 ALSANPGG
+457 ALGEQPQCDIGG
-465 ELAELDVLPAA
+465 LDVLPRS
-476 ERTQVLHGWNET
+476 EREQMVYAWNATE
-488 GRAYARD
+488 RD
-495 ACLHQ
+495 YPIEQCIHQ
-500 LFEAQVSRTRE
+500 LFEAQVDRKPE
-511 AAAVICGDET
+511 AIALTFEGQR
-521 LSYTD
+521 LSYAE
-526 LDARANRLAHYLR
+526 LNARANRLAHYLQAR
-539 GQGVGPDTRV
+539 GVGPDRLV
-549 GLALGRGVE
+549 ALCAERGIE
-558 MMTGLLAI
+558 MVVGLLAI
-566 LKAGGAYVPLDPGY
+566 LKAGGAYVPLDPAY
-580 ASERLRA
+580 ASDRLRG
-587 ILDDSRPAIVLAD
+587 IVEDSQPALVLAD
-600 AAGRTALDALAGAP
+600 AVGRAALGELDGALPVIDPETDALRWREMPATNP
-614 PIADLHADA
+614 EVA
-623 SRWSALPST
+623 SQH
-632 PPRVEGLTPRHLAYV
+632 VHHLAYV
-647 IYTSGSTGQ
+647 IYTSGSTGR
-656 PKGVMVEHASV
+656 PKGVMVEHAQVVRLFGATQAWFGFDERDVWTLFHSYGFDFSV
-667 VNLWRALDEA
+667 WEMWGALLHGGRLVIVPTEVT
-677 IYRTHPSAR
+677 RTPSAFFALLCAEG
-686 RVSLNASIA
+686 VTVLN
-695 FDSLVKQ
+695 Q
-702 WVQLLSGRTLVVVP
+702 
-716 EPVRFDGRRLLDA
+716 
-729 IGRDRIDVFD
+729 
-739 CTPSQLALIEG
+739 TPSAFQALMSAQEEREEAAGNIER
-750 ARGPEDEAYP
+750 ANVVAHRLRY
-760 QVTLVGGEAIGEG
+760 VIFGGEALEPRT
-773 MWSELASASSR
+773 LASWYARHGERTQLVNMYGITETTVHVTYCALRAEDAMRLGASPIG
-784 TYYNV
+784 V
-789 YGPTECTVDATLA
+789 
-802 RITAEHAPHIG
+802 RIPD
-813 GPLANVRAYVL
+813 LQLYVL
-824 NERLSPAPVGV
+824 DDRREPVPMGV
-835 RGELYIGGAGVARGY
+835 TGELYVGGAGVARGY

-929 AAAVHDSA
+929 ASEVHDSA

-942 PNALSPSLETSTA
+942 PNALSPSPETSTA

-960 ATATATEK
+960 ATATAPEKRLVAYYTGDADVVALRAQAAQHLPSYMVPSAYVRLDAWPLTPNGKLDRRALPAPADDAYARAEYEAPRGAKEEALAAIWRELLHVERVSRHDNFFELGGHSLLAVQLVSRLRQALSVEVALGTVFDAPVLSALASRLDDNTAAVLPPIPLAPRDGRIALSLAQQRLWFLTQLEGVSEAYHMSGAVRLDGPLNREVLQRALNRIVMRHEALRTCFVREEGEPIQVIQPHADLTVSYHDLREAEQSEQRAKNLSQAHASAPFDLSRDLPVRVLLLQLADEAHVVQVVMHHIASDGWSVGVFLQELSALYGSFIAEQDDPLAPLPLQYADYAAWQRRWLASGQLEKQGAFWQTNLSGAPTLLELPTDRPRPPKQSHAGASVEVKLGAALSERVKRLSQRHGVTPYMTLLSSWAAVLGRLSGQEEVVIGSPVAGRNRTEVEALIGFFVNTLALRLDLSSEPTVGELLKRTKAQVLSAQAHQDLPFDQVVERVKPPRSTAHPPLFQVMFVWQNMPAGELTIPGLTIRAVETPLQTAQFELTLSLQEAGDDIVGHLNYASALFDESTVRRYVTYWCRLLEGMTAGAADQTIVGLPLLDEAERKQVVYEWNATERDYPIEQCIHQLFEAQVDRKPEAIALTFDGQRLSYAELNARANRLAHYLQARGVGPDRLVALCAERGIEMVVGLLAILKAGGAYVPLDPAYASDRLRGIVEDSQPALVLADAVGRAALGELDGALPVIDPETDALRWREMPATNPEVASQHVHHLAYVIYTSGSTGRPKGVMVEHAQVVRLFGATQAWFGFDERDVWTLFHSYGFDFSVWEMWGALLHGGRLVIVPTEVTRTPSAFFALLCAEGVTVLNQTPSAFQALMSAQEEREEAAGNIERANVVAHRLRYVIFGGEALEPRTLASWYARHGERTQLVNMYGITETTVHVTYCALRAEDAMRLGASPIGVRIPDLQLYVLDARREPVPMGVTGELYVGGAGVARGYLNRPELTRERFIDDPFVAGGRLYKTGDLARWRTDGSLEYLGRNDFQVKIRGFRIELGEIEAQLAKVAGGREVVVLARDSAAEVRDNATPNVPTPKSSSETEK

-1038 KEEALAEIWRELL
+1038 KEEALAAIWRELL

-1179 TCFAREEGEPIQV
+1179 TCFVREKGEPIQV

-1200 VSYHDL
+1200 MSYHDL
-1206 REAKSIRHEAENREQ
+1206 REAESIRHEAGNLEQ

-1483 MPAGELTIPGLT
+1483 
-1495 IRAVETPLQTAQ
+1495 
-1507 FELTLSLR
+1507 
-1515 EAGDDIVGH
+1515 
-1524 LNYASALFD
+1524 
-1533 ESTVRR
+1533 
-1539 YVTYWRRLLEGMTAG
+1539 
-1554 AADQTIV
+1554 
-1561 GLPLL
+1561 
-1566 DEAERKQVVYA
+1566 
-1577 WNATER
+1577 
-1583 DYPIEQCIHQLFEA
+1583 
-1597 QVDRKPEAIALT
+1597 
-1609 FEGQRLSYAELNAR
+1609 
-1623 ANRLAHYLQGRGVG
+1623 
-1637 PDRLVALCAE
+1637 
-1647 RGIEMV
+1647 
-1653 VGLLAILKAGGA
+1653 
-1665 YVPLDPAYA
+1665 
-1674 SDRLRGIV
+1674 
-1682 EDSQP
+1682 
-1687 ALVLA
+1687 
-1692 DAVGR
+1692 
-1697 AALGELDG
+1697 
-1705 ALPVIDLETDALRWR
+1705 
-1720 EMPATNPEV
+1720 
-1729 ASQHVHHLAYVIY
+1729 
-1742 TSGSTGRPKG
+1742 
-1752 VMVEHAQVVRLFG
+1752 
-1765 ATQAWFG
+1765 
-1772 FDERDVWT
+1772 
-1780 LFHSHGFDF
+1780 
-1789 SVWEMWGALL
+1789 
-1799 HGGRLVIVPTEVT
+1799 
-1812 RTPSAFFALLCAEG
+1812 
-1826 VTVLNQTP
+1826 
-1834 SAFQALMSAQEER
+1834 
-1847 EEAAGNIERANV
+1847 
-1859 VAHRLRYV
+1859 
-1867 IFGGEAL
+1867 
-1874 EPRTLASWYARHG
+1874 
-1887 ERTQLVNMYGI
+1887 
-1898 TETTVH
+1898 
-1904 VTYCALRAEDAMRL
+1904 
-1918 GASPIGVR
+1918 
-1926 IPDLQLY
+1926 
-1933 VLDARRE
+1933 
-1940 PVPMG
+1940 
-1945 VTGELY
+1945 
-1951 VGGAGVARGYLNRP
+1951 
-1965 ELTRERF
+1965 
-1972 IDDPFVAGGRLYKT
+1972 
-1986 GDLAR
+1986 
-1991 WRTDGSLEYLGRND
+1991 
-2005 FQVKIRGFRIELG
+2005 
-2018 EIEAQ
+2018 
-2023 LAKVTGVR
+2023 
-2031 EVVVLARDSAA
+2031 
-2042 EMRDNATP
+2042 
-2050 NAPMPKSSSETEKR
+2050 
-2064 LVAYYTGDADVA
+2064 
-2076 ALRAQAAQHLPS
+2076 
-2088 YMVPSAYVRLDAW
+2088 
-2101 PLTPNGKLDRR
+2101 
-2112 ALPAPA
+2112 
-2118 DDAYA
+2118 
-2123 RAEYEAPQG
+2123 
-2132 AKEEALAAIW
+2132 
-2142 RELLHVERVS
+2142 
-2152 RHDNFFEL
+2152 
-2160 GGHSLLAIGVIE
+2160 
-2172 RMRRE
+2172 
-2177 GLHTDVRSIFNA
+2177 
-2189 QTLSDLAAR
+2189 
-2198 AQTDDRSIQAP
+2198 
-2209 PNLIPARATRITPD
+2209 
-2223 MLPLV
+2223 
-2228 ALTQTQID
+2228 
-2236 MLAVQVEGGAANI
+2236 
-2249 QDIYPLAPL
+2249 
-2258 QEGMVFHHLL
+2258 
-2268 HAESD
+2268 
-2273 AYMEAY
+2273 
-2279 FVGFRTRARLD
+2279 
-2290 RFLDALRMIVD
+2290 
-2301 RHDILRTG
+2301 
-2309 FFWEGLEQP
+2309 
-2318 VQIVQRRVRLPI
+2318 
-2330 EFVDLDPADGDVL
+2330 
-2343 RQLEARHD
+2343 
-2351 PRAHRL
+2351 
-2357 DIRRPALL
+2357 
-2365 SCHAAHDPAAGRWLL
+2365 
-2380 CVMAHHLAI
+2380 
-2389 DNTSLKL
+2389 
-2396 LVAEEQAIEQGGFDA
+2396 
-2411 LPPAPSFRNFIAQ
+2411 
-2424 IASGVDRRE
+2424 
-2433 HEAFFSAM
+2433 
-2441 LGDIDSPTHPFG
+2441 
-2453 LQDVQG
+2453 
-2459 DGREIAEFQ
+2459 
-2468 QRLSPELSKAIRVC
+2468 
-2482 TRRLGVSPASLMH
+2482 
-2495 LAWAMVLSR
+2495 
-2504 ATGRREAVF
+2504 
-2513 GTVLFG
+2513 
-2519 RMQGGE
+2519 
-2525 RGMGMFINTLPIRID
+2525 
-2540 VDERYVAECLAHTH
+2540 
-2554 ERVVQLIY
+2554 
-2562 HEHAPLALALRC
+2562 
-2574 SGLPA
+2574 
-2579 RQALFS
+2579 
-2585 SLLNYR
+2585 
-2591 HSEQAARPPRDDD
+2591 
-2604 DIQYL
+2604 
-2609 DGNERTNYP
+2609 
-2618 LTVSIDDLGEA
+2618 
-2629 FSVTVQARH
+2629 
-2638 PASPERI
+2638 
-2645 RAFMETALEQL
+2645 
-2656 VRALDGTSG
+2656 
-2665 IAAPGVVMP
+2665 
-2674 RIAVRDIDVLPSE
+2674 
-2687 ERHRLLVEWND
+2687 
-2698 TAADYPQDQCLHR
+2698 
-2711 LFEAQAARHPD
+2711 
-2722 TIALIADGEPVGYA
+2722 
-2736 ELNRRAN
+2736 
-2743 RLARHLSAR
+2743 
-2752 GLQPDQRVA
+2752 
-2761 ICIDRGI
+2761 
-2768 DMVVAMLAVLKA
+2768 
-2780 GGAYVPLDPAYPS
+2780 
-2793 ERLDYLLRDCAPV
+2793 
-2806 ALLTHARLGA
+2806 
-2816 SMQTRIVL
+2816 
-2824 ALARLDTGCA
+2824 
-2834 LIDLESDAD
+2834 
-2843 AWRHERDDDPPP
+2843 
-2855 SGLTPRHLAYVI
+2855 
-2867 YTSGSTGQPKGV
+2867 
-2879 MVEHRSVCNLVAWHA
+2879 
-2894 GAFDVGTGCRSAS
+2894 
-2907 VAGVAFDAT
+2907 
-2916 TWEVWAALCNG
+2916 
-2927 GCLSLAPGDA
+2927 
-2937 ASDPQALLRW
+2937 
-2947 WRAQELDVG
+2947 
-2956 FLVTPLAE
+2956 
-2964 LAYATGQSNAGM
+2964 
-2976 RTLLIGGDRLSRW
+2976 
-2989 PDSMP
+2989 
-2994 PGQMLVNNY
+2994 
-3003 GPTEATVVATS
+3003 
-3014 GRLQPGEATPPIGRP
+3014 
-3029 IANTRV
+3029 
-3035 YVLDAWL
+3035 
-3042 RPAPIGVAGE
+3042 
-3052 LYIGGVQVARGY
+3052 
-3064 LNRPELTRE
+3064 
-3073 RFIDDPFVAG
+3073 
-3083 GRLYKTGDLARWRTD
+3083 
-3098 GSLEYLGR
+3098 
-3106 NDFQVKIRG
+3106 
-3115 FRIELGEIEAQLAKV
+3115 
-3130 AGVREV
+3130 
-3136 VVLARDS
+3136 
-3143 AAEVHDSA
+3143 
-3151 TEHATPNALSPSP
+3151 
-3164 ETSTATAAATATATA
+3164 
-3179 TEKRLVA
+3179 
-3186 YYKGD
+3186 
-3191 ADVAA
+3191 
-3196 LRAQAAQHLPSY
+3196 
-3208 MVPSAYVRLDAW
+3208 
-3220 PLTPNGKLDRRAL
+3220 
-3233 PAPADD
+3233 
-3239 AYARAEYEAPQGAKE
+3239 
-3254 EALAAIWRELLHV
+3254 
-3267 ERVSRHDNFF
+3267 
-3277 ELGGHSLL
+3277 
-3285 AVQLVSRLRQALSV
+3285 
-3299 EVALGTVFD
+3299 
-3308 APVLSA
+3308 
-3314 LAERL
+3314 
-3319 EAENTAVLPPIPLTP
+3319 
-3334 RDGRIALSLAQQRLW
+3334 
-3349 FLTQL
+3349 
-3354 EGVSEAYHMSGAV
+3354 
-3367 RLDGPLNREVL
+3367 
-3378 QRALNRIVMR
+3378 
-3388 HEALRTCFAREEGEP
+3388 
-3403 IQVIQ
+3403 
-3408 PHADLTVSYHD
+3408 
-3419 LREAKS
+3419 
-3425 IRHEA
+3425 
-3430 GNREQRAKDLSQA
+3430 
-3443 HASAPFDLSRDLPVR
+3443 
-3458 VLLLQLADEAHVVQV
+3458 
-3473 VMHHIASDGWSVGVF
+3473 
-3488 LQELSA
+3488 
-3494 LYGSFIAEQGDPLA
+3494 
-3508 PLPLQYADYAAW
+3508 
-3520 QRRWL
+3520 
-3525 ASGQLEK
+3525 
-3532 QGAFWQTNL
+3532 
-3541 SGAPTLLELPTDR
+3541 
-3554 PRPPKQLHAGA
+3554 
-3565 SVEVKLGAALSERV
+3565 
-3579 KRLSQRHGVT
+3579 
-3589 PYMTLL
+3589 
-3595 SSWAAVLS
+3595 
-3603 RLSGQEEVVIGSPV
+3603 
-3617 AGRNRTEVEPL
+3617 
-3628 IGFFVNTLALRLD
+3628 
-3641 LSSEPT
+3641 
-3647 VGELLKRTKAQVL
+3647 
-3660 SAQAHQDLP
+3660 
-3669 FDQVV
+3669 
-3674 ERVKPPRSTAHP
+3674 
-3686 PLFQVMF
+3686 
-3693 VWQNAHEGSLQ
+3693 AHEGSLQ

-3815 REAAAVICGDETLS
+3815 PEAAAVICGDETLS

-3868 LLAILKAGG
+3868 LLAVLKAGG

-3895 DDSRPAIVLAD
+3895 DDSRPAIVVAD

-3986 THPSARRVS
+3986 AHPSARRVS

-4060 EDEAFPQVTLVGGEA
+4060 EDEAYPQVTLVGGEA

-4175 GRLYR
+4175 GRLYK

-4255 LETSTATAAATATA
+4255 PETSTATAAATATA

-4338 EYEAPQGAKEEA
+4338 EYEAPRGAKEEA

-4548 PDSHGDVASQ
+4548 PDGHGDVASQ

-5026 AGAPVV
+5026 AGVPVV

-5044 PDHNPDAAAGRD
+5044 PDHNPDDAGRD

-5339 AARDTPTADKR
+5339 AARDTPTADRR

-5377 PAAYVRLAAWP
+5377 PAACVRLAAWP

-5451 LAVRAVTAMRDAFGS
+5451 LAVRAITAMRDAFGS

-5497 PKAARGEPAP
+5497 PKVARGEPAP

-5651 RELSELYRAFAGGRP
+5651 RELSELYRAFAGGQP

-6067 GDAALDWPAAAG
+6067 GDAVLDWPAAAG
-6079 VPQRDLAAL
+6079 VPQRDLAVL

-6226 SGGERADPAVYRKVM
+6226 SGGERADPAVYRKVL

>member
-1 MRIPPNLIADGD
+1 MNVNSLLDLLQRKNIRIHVDRDELVVRAPRGALNAELTQALKKSKAELIDVLRRRGAQASPDPVR
-13 EHITPAQLTL
+13 ITPAQLTL

-75 VLAFRGREVMERFVS
+75 VLAFRSREVMERFVS

-131 DAGEGDIVRQLEARF
+131 DAREGDIVRQLEARF

-197 RAIGQGRVEDLPR
+197 RAIGQGRAEDLPR
-210 PAPFRNFVAQAR
+210 PVPFRNFVAQAR

-313 FGRMQGGAQSDRAL
+313 FGRMQGGAQSDRSL

-394 KVAAAHIADGIELL
+394 KVAAAHIADGVELL
-408 DGHERTS
+408 DGHERTN
-415 YPLSVTVDDHE
+415 YPVSVDIDDHGDDFKIRAQAAASVDPARVCDFLEVALTRLVDALE
-426 RDFTIVAKV
+426 RDPHGALRQLDILPEV
-435 CERIGPQRV
+435 EREEVVRRWNAGEKARPSRL
-444 CELMELALEQLTR
+444 CLHELFERQAARAPDAIAVIQDEHALTY
-457 ALSANPGG
+457 
-465 ELAELDVLPAA
+465 AELN
-476 ERTQVLHGWNET
+476 R
-488 GRAYARD
+488 
-495 ACLHQ
+495 C
-500 LFEAQVSRTRE
+500 
-511 AAAVICGDET
+511 
-521 LSYTD
+521 
-526 LDARANRLAHYLR
+526 ANRLAHYLR
-539 GQGVGPDTRV
+539 
-549 GLALGRGVE
+549 ARGVRE
-558 MMTGLLAI
+558 DDRVALYARRGPELLIGMLAT

-580 ASERLRA
+580 PAERLTHML
-587 ILDDSRPAIVLAD
+587 LDSAPVVVLRD
-600 AAGRTALDALAGAP
+600 AAASDDVLVRLNAGT
-614 PIADLHADA
+614 PILDLHADDE
-623 SRWSALPST
+623 RWSAQPSGNLKLCGSHE
-632 PPRVEGLTPRHLAYV
+632 PDVGAQRLAYV
-647 IYTSGSTGQ
+647 IYTSGSTGA

-667 VNLWRALDEA
+667 VNQIGALTEYLELDA
-677 IYRTHPSAR
+677 SD
-686 RVSLNASIA
+686 RVLQFSNIA
-695 FDSLVKQ
+695 FDASVEEIFATLSCGATLVLRTDRWLADAETFWALCGAQ
-702 WVQLLSGRTLVVVP
+702 RISIVDLPAQFFGQLALSGRRAVPTGVRCVV
-716 EPVRFDGRRLLDA
+716 
-729 IGRDRIDVFD
+729 I
-739 CTPSQLALIEG
+739 
-750 ARGPEDEAYP
+750 
-760 QVTLVGGEAIGEG
+760 GGEAVG
-773 MWSELASASSR
+773 ASALDAWFAEEGR
-784 TYYNV
+784 RPRLFNT
-789 YGPTECTVDATLA
+789 YGPTETTVSVTVHEVRGRHDD
-802 RITAEHAPHIG
+802 
-813 GPLANVRAYVL
+813 ANVIGRPIANTRVYVL
-824 NERLSPAPVGV
+824 DAWLRPAPIGV
-835 RGELYIGGAGVARGY
+835 AGELYIGGVQVARGY

-857 RERFIDDPFVAGG
+857 RERFIDDPFVTGG
-870 RLYKT
+870 RLYRT

-929 AAAVHDSA
+929 AADTDQNADLNASA
-937 TEHAT
+937 TA
-942 PNALSPSLETSTA
+942 NSS
-955 TAAAT
+955 
-960 ATATATEK
+960 EK

-1027 ARAEYEAPRGA
+1027 ARAEYEAPQGA
-1038 KEEALAEIWRELL
+1038 KEEALAAIWRELL

-1109 TAVLPPIPLAPRD
+1109 TAVLPPIPLTPRD

-1206 REAKSIRHEAENREQ
+1206 REAEQSEQ

-1249 LADEA
+1249 LEDEA

-1554 AADQTIV
+1554 PANVSVAR
-1561 GLPLL
+1561 LPLL

-1609 FEGQRLSYAELNAR
+1609 FDGQRLSYAELNAR

-1705 ALPVIDLETDALRWR
+1705 ALPVIDPETDALRWR

-1780 LFHSHGFDF
+1780 LFHSYGFDF

-2042 EMRDNATP
+2042 EVRDNATP

-2132 AKEEALAAIW
+2132 AKEEALAVIW

-2396 LVAEEQAIEQGGFDA
+2396 LVTEEQAIEQGGFDA

-2665 IAAPGVVMP
+2665 VAAPGVVMP

-2816 SMQTRIVL
+2816 SMQTRLVL

-2834 LIDLESDAD
+2834 LIDLESDAG

-3130 AGVREV
+3130 ADVREV

-3179 TEKRLVA
+3179 TATEKRLVA
-3186 YYKGD
+3186 YYTGD

-3299 EVALGTVFD
+3299 EVALSTVFD

-3314 LAERL
+3314 LASRL
-3319 EAENTAVLPPIPLTP
+3319 DDNTAEVLPPIPLAP

-3388 HEALRTCFAREEGEP
+3388 HEALRTCFVREEGEP

-3430 GNREQRAKDLSQA
+3430 ENREQRAKDLSQA

-3458 VLLLQLADEAHVVQV
+3458 VLLLQLEDEAHVVQV

-3554 PRPPKQLHAGA
+3554 PRPPKQSHAGA

-3617 AGRNRTEVEPL
+3617 AGRNRTEVEAL

-3693 VWQNAHEGSLQ
+3693 DWHNTPARALTM
-3704 IPGLRLST
+3704 PGLTVSVARTETTTSQYDLVLSMQERN
-3712 WGDPLT
+3712 GDIVGHLN
-3718 MAPFELTLAVREHQD
+3718 
-3733 DIACTLTYATS
+3733 YATA
-3744 LFDRATVERYLG
+3744 LFDEQTARRYARYWRRLLEG
-3756 HWLRQLD
+3756 MTAGSANVSVAR
-3763 AMATDADPVVTGLPL
+3763 LPL
-3778 LGEAE
+3778 LDEAE
-3783 RAQVLHGWN
+3783 REQVVHEWN
-3792 ETGRAYAR
+3792 ATERAYPIR
-3800 DACLHQ
+3800 QCIHQ
-3806 LFEAQVSRT
+3806 LFEAQAART
-3815 REAAAVICGDETLS
+3815 PNAIAIGDERVTYAALNAS
-3829 YTDLDARANRLAHYL
+3829 ANRLARHL
-3844 RGQGVGPDTRV
+3844 RALGVVADTRV
-3855 GLALGR
+3855 AVCIER
-3861 GVEMMTG
+3861 GAPMVIA
-3868 LLAILKAGG
+3868 LLAIWKAGG
-3877 AYVPLDPG
+3877 AYVPLDPA
-3885 YASERLRAIL
+3885 YPRERIAYMLRDSAPIAVLTSRASRDLVASHLPDRAPLVVI
-3895 DDSRPAIVLAD
+3895 D
-3906 AAGRTALDA
+3906 AAACPWDA
-3915 LAGAPPIADLH
+3915 LSGDDLDPNDIELN
-3926 ADASRWS
+3926 A
-3933 ALPSTPPRVEGLT
+3933 T
-3946 PRHLA
+3946 HLC

-3958 STGQPKGVMVEHASV
+3958 STGQPKGVMIEHRNL
-3973 VNLWR
+3973 VN
-3978 ALDEAIYR
+3978 Y
-3986 THPSARRVS
+3986 T
-3995 LNASIAFDSLVKQWV
+3995 
-4010 QLLSG
+4010 
-4015 RTLVVVPEPVRF
+4015 
-4027 DGRRLLDAIGRDRI
+4027 LDAIRWFGLGPGET
-4041 DVFDCTPSQLALIE
+4041 VLQQNSLNFDLSLEEIVPALSSGAALAPAVELFGAGGSARGHSARPTMIHLTAAHWQQLVGEWHRA
-4055 GARGP
+4055 GARPAAALEGVRLVN
-4060 EDEAFPQVTLVGGEA
+4060 VTGDALSPHKLEQWDA
-4075 IGEGMWSEL
+4075 IRPAHTRL
-4084 ASASSRTYYNVYGPT
+4084 INTYGPT
-4099 ECTVDATLARITAEH
+4099 EITISCSAAYVRH
-4114 APHIGGPLA
+4114 APGMSRVSIGRPFA
-4123 NVRAYV
+4123 NSRMYLLDARGEPV
-4129 LNERLSPA
+4129 
-4137 PVGVRGEL
+4137 PVGVTGEL
-4145 YIGGAGVARGYLN
+4145 YIGGDGVARGYLN
-4158 RPELTRERF
+4158 RPELSAERF
-4167 IDDPFVAG
+4167 VDDPFRPG
-4175 GRLYR
+4175 SRMYK
-4180 TGDLARWRTDG
+4180 TGDLACRRGDG
-4191 SLEYL
+4191 EIEFV

-4201 QVKIRG
+4201 QVKVRG
-4207 FRIELGEI
+4207 FRVELSEVETRLAAVDGVQEI
-4215 EAQLAKVTGVREVVV
+4215 AV
-4230 LARDS
+4230 LARED
-4235 ASAVHDSATEH
+4235 
-4246 AAPDALSPS
+4246 APG
-4255 LETSTATAAATATA
+4255 
-4269 TATATEKRLVAY
+4269 EKRLVAY
-4281 YTGDADVAALR
+4281 YTGAAEMAALR
-4292 AQAAQHLPSY
+4292 ECAARDLPAY
-4302 MVPSAYVRL
+4302 MMPAAYVCL
-4311 DAWPLT
+4311 PALPLT
-4317 PNGKLDRR
+4317 PNGKLDRN
-4325 ALPAPADDAYARA
+4325 ALPPPAHDADSNRG
-4338 EYEAPQGAKEEA
+4338 YEAPQGDIEET
-4350 LAEIWRDLLQVDRIS
+4350 LARIWEQLLERERVG
-4365 RHDNFFQLGGHSLLA
+4365 RHDNFFDLGGHSLLTV
-4380 ISLGDM
+4380 SLIER
-4386 MRERGL
+4386 MRQADL
-4392 HADVRTLFNAETL
+4392 HADV
-4405 AALAAQSG
+4405 AAL
-4413 TDSIDVDVPPNLI
+4413 
-4426 PVGAARITPDMLPLV
+4426 
-4441 ALTQPQI
+4441 
-4448 DAIAQQV
+4448 
-4455 DGGAT
+4455 
-4460 NVQDIYPLAP
+4460 
-4470 LQEGMLFHHLLHTQG
+4470 F
-4485 DLYLEPHLLA
+4485 
-4495 FRTRERLERFLSA
+4495 
-4508 LQCVIDR
+4508 
-4515 HDVLRT
+4515 
-4521 GFFWEGVPQPVQVVW
+4521 
-4536 RRARLPVEYVEL
+4536 
-4548 PDSHGDVASQ
+4548 
-4558 LEARC
+4558 
-4563 DPRRHRI
+4563 
-4570 DIGRA
+4570 
-4575 PLVHCHVAHDARNDR
+4575 
-4590 WVLGVLTHHLVS
+4590 
-4602 DHTTLALLAEE
+4602 TTS
-4613 AQAFEQ
+4613 
-4619 GRGDALPPAV
+4619 
-4629 PFRNFVAHARL
+4629 
-4640 GTSEREHEAFFRE
+4640 T
-4653 MLGDVDEPTAPF
+4653 
-4665 GLLDV
+4665 
-4670 QGDGS
+4670 
-4675 AIVEHRR
+4675 
-4682 ALAPGLSRSVRA
+4682 
-4694 HARRLGVSAA
+4694 
-4704 SVMHVA
+4704 
-4710 WSLVLARTANRRD
+4710 
-4723 VVFGTVLFGRM
+4723 
-4734 QGGAHAH
+4734 
-4741 RTMGLFMNTLPVRIA
+4741 
-4756 LDESDVETSLIATH
+4756 
-4770 DRLARLLRHEHAPL
+4770 
-4784 ALAQRCSAV
+4784 
-4793 PAQAPLFTSLLNYRY
+4793 
-4808 SPHEEQGDAT
+4808 
-4818 DDDVQFIAA
+4818 
-4827 RERNN
+4827 
-4832 YPLTMIVDDTGE
+4832 
-4844 GFALTAQV
+4844 
-4852 DASIDAARVCAFMH
+4852 
-4866 TALEQL
+4866 
-4872 VRALDDA
+4872 
-4879 RGAVL
+4879 L
-4884 AELDVLPADEHRCVV
+4884 AELA
-4899 SACNDTDAE
+4899 ACTTKLKE
-4908 LPGVDFVDR
+4908 
-4917 RFEAQAARTPEAIAV
+4917 I
-4932 ACGAHALSYAALN
+4932 
-4945 RRANRLAHYLRAH
+4945 
-4958 GAGPERV
+4958 
-4965 VALAL
+4965 
-4970 ERSVDMM
+4970 
-4977 VGLLG
+4977 LL
-4982 ILKSGSAYLPLDPAY
+4982 
-4997 PAERLAY
+4997 
-5004 IVDDAR
+5004 
-5010 PALLLTEAA
+5010 
-5019 LRDDWRD
+5019 
-5026 AGAPVV
+5026 
-5032 LLDADG
+5032 
-5038 PAIDAC
+5038 
-5044 PDHNPDAAAGRD
+5044 
-5056 ARTLSSLAYV
+5056 
-5066 IYTSGS
+5066 
-5072 TGRPKGVMIEH
+5072 
-5083 RNLANLLGAMG
+5083 
-5094 EQPGIGAHDVLL
+5094 
-5106 AVTSLSFDIAAL
+5106 
-5118 ELFLPLLHGA
+5118 
-5128 RAVIAARD
+5128 
-5136 DAADPARLAHLIES
+5136 
-5150 SGASLMQATPS
+5150 
-5161 TWRMLAQHGWPRS
+5161 
-5174 ARPLTLLCG
+5174 
-5183 GEALPPALAER
+5183 
-5194 LLAHVP
+5194 
-5200 AIWNLYG
+5200 
-5207 PTETTVWSTVRRV
+5207 
-5220 TTPVVDIGGPI
+5220 
-5231 ANTQVYVLDER
+5231 
-5242 LRPAPIGV
+5242 
-5250 AGELYI
+5250 
-5256 GGAGVARG
+5256 
-5264 YLNRPE
+5264 
-5270 LTRERFVDDPFRR
+5270 
-5283 GGRLYRTGDLARRRA
+5283 
-5298 DGNLEYLGRN
+5298 
-5308 DFQVKIRGFRIEL
+5308 
-5321 GEIEAQLAKAHGV
+5321 
-5334 QGVAL
+5334 
-5339 AARDTPTADKR
+5339 
-5350 LVAYYVGDAS
+5350 
-5360 AAALRE
+5360 
-5366 HAAARLPAYMV
+5366 
-5377 PAAYVRLAAWP
+5377 
-5388 LTPNGKLDRAALPA
+5388 
-5402 PDDEAYAR
+5402 
-5410 AEYEAP
+5410 
-5416 RGEHECKLAA
+5416 
-5426 IWRAVLQVERIGR
+5426 
-5439 HDDFFELGGHSL
+5439 
-5451 LAVRAVTAMRDAFGS
+5451 
-5466 DTSLRDLFARP
+5466 
-5477 VLKDLAE
+5477 
-5484 HASTAARA
+5484 
-5492 RDAAI
+5492 
-5497 PKAARGEPAP
+5497 
-5507 MSFAQQ
+5507 
-5513 RLWFLARMG
+5513 
-5522 GLGDAYHMPIAVRLR
+5522 
-5537 GALDVD
+5537 
-5543 ALQRALSRIVSRHDA
+5543 
-5558 LRTTFALEGE
+5558 
-5568 QPVQRVHADDGAGL
+5568 
-5582 RLRIDDL
+5582 
-5589 RGCADAGARRA
+5589 
-5600 RILAGQASEP
+5600 
-5610 FDLARGP
+5610 
-5617 LVRGALVREADD
+5617 
-5629 VHTLCVT
+5629 
-5636 IHHIVS
+5636 
-5642 DGWSIDVFC
+5642 
-5651 RELSELYRAFAGGRP
+5651 
-5666 DPLPPLP
+5666 
-5673 VQYADY
+5673 
-5679 AAWQQRGI
+5679 
-5687 GGAALHAQAE
+5687 
-5697 YWRDAL
+5697 
-5703 AGAPTL
+5703 
-5709 LELPTDRPR
+5709 
-5718 PPQPDYAGAT
+5718 
-5728 VGLALDAPLTA
+5728 
-5739 GLRALARR
+5739 
-5747 HGATLF
+5747 
-5753 MTVFAAWSVLLS
+5753 
-5765 RLSRQTDVVIGTPSA
+5765 
-5780 NRGHAQIE
+5780 
-5788 GLIGFFVNT
+5788 
-5797 IALRVDLDGAP
+5797 
-5808 TVAELLARVKARTLA
+5808 
-5823 AQQHQDIP
+5823 
-5831 FEHVVERVQ
+5831 
-5840 PARSLSHSPVF
+5840 
-5851 QAMFAWQHASR
+5851 
-5862 GEMRLEGLRAE
+5862 
-5873 PLDDAARTIAK
+5873 
-5884 FDLTLSLR
+5884 
-5892 ESGDAIDGGL
+5892 
-5902 EYASALFERAT
+5902 
-5913 IERFAGYLRRLLE
+5913 
-5926 GMVADD
+5926 
-5932 TQRVDALPM
+5932 
-5941 LSRDERRDL
+5941 
-5950 IERRNATARP
+5950 
-5960 YPANSGVH
+5960 
-5968 RLFEAQAAR
+5968 
-5977 TPDAT
+5977 
-5982 AIVDGATTLDYR
+5982 
-5994 ALDARANRIA
+5994 
-6004 HALAHAGVRAGDR
+6004 
-6017 VALHLEPSIGL
+6017 
-6028 VAAQLAVLKLGAAYV
+6028 
-6043 PVDVGNPPARKAFVA
+6043 
-6058 QDSGARLVL
+6058 
-6067 GDAALDWPAAAG
+6067 
-6079 VPQRDLAAL
+6079 
-6088 LAGPWPS
+6088 
-6095 DAPARAPQ
+6095 
-6103 CGGDTP
+6103 
-6109 AYVMYTSGS
+6109 
-6118 SGQPKGVLVTH
+6118 
-6129 RGIARLAVNSGY
+6129 
-6141 ATFDASDRF
+6141 
-6150 AFASNPAFDASTFEV
+6150 
-6165 WTALLNGASIGIV
+6165 
-6178 KRDDLLD
+6178 
-6185 LGALAGKLSSIG
+6185 
-6197 VTCLFLTTALFN
+6197 
-6209 RCVSFDPAM
+6209 
-6218 FARLRCVI
+6218 
-6226 SGGERADPAVYRKVM
+6226 
-6241 EAGPPRH
+6241 
-6248 LLNAYGP
+6248 
-6255 TETTTFAAV
+6255 
-6264 WEAEP
+6264 
-6269 RTLAAQA
+6269 
-6276 APIGR
+6276 
-6281 PIGNTSVYV
+6281 
-6290 LDAYGAPVPVG
+6290 
-6301 VTGEIHIG
+6301 
-6309 GPGVAQG
+6309 
-6316 YLNRPALSA
+6316 
-6325 ERFVRDP
+6325 
-6332 FVGGDARMYRTG
+6332 
-6344 DLGRWRPDGMLDC
+6344 
-6357 IGRADF
+6357 
-6363 QVKIRGFRIELGE
+6363 
-6376 IEACLLEHG
+6376 
-6385 ALAQAAVLARDDGG
+6385 
-6399 DGGKTLVAYY
+6399 
-6409 VPRAGHEDG
+6409 
-6418 APALRAHLAARLP
+6418 
-6431 EYMVPAAY
+6431 
-6439 VRLPAMPLTPNGKLE
+6439 
-6454 RRALPAPD
+6454 
-6462 ERSYVRRDYAAP
+6462 
-6474 QGEIETTLARIWAE
+6474 
-6488 LFGIE
+6488 
-6493 RVGRHDGFFE
+6493 
-6503 LGGHSLLA
+6503 
-6511 VRMVARVHDVL
+6511 
-6522 GVEVPLRALFA
+6522 
-6533 DPVLHVFASAVARA
+6533 
-6547 STRQASS
+6547 
-6554 NLVAFRSAG
+6554 
-6563 TAAPLFFIHS
+6563 
-6573 GLGEIGFVGDLLP
+6573 
-6586 GIAPEIPV
+6586 
-6594 YGFAAVGFL
+6594 
-6603 AGETPHATIE
+6603 
-6613 EMAAQ
+6613 
-6618 YVDAMRRVQPH
+6618 
-6629 GPYRLAGWC
+6629 
-6638 AGGNIAFEMAHQLI
+6638 
-6652 AADETVEFLCMIDSP
+6652 
-6667 TSAPID
+6667 
-6673 RSVTACVLARIP
+6673 
-6685 DDIPEA
+6685 
-6691 LRTRLHALGDAFDV
+6691 
-6705 RGMLHA
+6705 
-6711 CQAAG
+6711 
-6716 MLPIDLPTGLMERH
+6716 
-6730 VAVQYAIKH
+6730 
-6739 AKLNYVPPRL
+6739 
-6749 PVDVI
+6749 
-6754 HFVAQDEPMWRNGW
+6754 
-6768 AMDGWHDVADRVIC
+6768 
-6782 LPASGDH
+6782 
-6789 MTMVAAPHAEQLG
+6789 
-6802 RRITEA
+6802 
-6808 LAVHGGPRAD
+6808 
-6818 GAERGYAPRIA
+6818 
-6829 IQTAPRD
+6829 
-6836 ARAPTLFCIPG
+6836 
-6847 AGASVTTFSTLARHL
+6847 
-6862 PATFSV
+6862 
-6868 DGLQPRGL
+6868 
-6876 CGTMVPY
+6876 
-6883 LDVETAARA
+6883 
-6892 YLRSIRK
+6892 
-6899 AAPRGPYHL
+6899 
-6908 VGHSFGGWVAYE
+6908 
-6920 IACRLQEQGERV
+6920 
-6932 ATLMLLDTERP
+6932 
-6943 GATDIVRGRKT
+6943 
-6954 RVDAL
+6954 
-6959 AKLVELYEMHLGR
+6959 
-6972 PLGVSRDD
+6972 
-6980 LAALAHDAQIEHL
+6980 
-6993 RAALV
+6993 
-6998 RAKILPPSVH
+6998 
-7008 PNVLL
+7008 
-7013 GVVRVLEMNVNTP
+7013 
-7026 YRPAGLYAGTM
+7026 
-7037 HVVLIANAKA
+7037 
-7047 DADLDAWR
+7047 
-7055 DEQAEQWRGLAD
+7055 
-7067 DVRIVRA
+7067 
-7074 GGNHMTMLQPPHAA
+7074 
-7088 SIAALL
+7088 
-7094 ERTAG
+7094 
-7099 APARLAQ
+7099 
-7106 VH
+7106 

>member
-1 MRIPPNLIADGD
+1 MNVNSLLDLLQRKNIRIHVDRDELVVRAPRGALNAELTQALKKSKAELIDVLRRRGAQASPDPVR
-13 EHITPAQLTL
+13 ITPAQLTL

-32 ALVTKVEGGAANVQD
+32 ALVAKVEGGAANVQD

-75 VLAFRGREVMERFVS
+75 VLAFRSREVMERFVS

-131 DAGEGDIVRQLEARF
+131 DAREGDIVRQLETRF

-197 RAIGQGRVEDLPR
+197 RAIGQGRAEDLPR
-210 PAPFRNFVAQAR
+210 PEPFRNFVAQAR

-257 REIAEAARTLKPE
+257 REIAEAARRLKPE

-350 GTHAQLAELMRHE
+350 ETHAQLAELMRHE

-394 KVAAAHIADGIELL
+394 KVAAAHIADGVELL
-408 DGHERTS
+408 DGHERTN
-415 YPLSVTVDDHE
+415 YPVSVDIDDHGDDFKIRAQAAASVDPARVCDFLEVALTRLVDALE
-426 RDFTIVAKV
+426 RDPHGALRQLDILPEV
-435 CERIGPQRV
+435 EREEVVRRWNAGEKARPSRL
-444 CELMELALEQLTR
+444 CLHELFERQAARAPDAIAVIQDER
-457 ALSANPGG
+457 ALTY
-465 ELAELDVLPAA
+465 AELN
-476 ERTQVLHGWNET
+476 R
-488 GRAYARD
+488 
-495 ACLHQ
+495 C
-500 LFEAQVSRTRE
+500 
-511 AAAVICGDET
+511 
-521 LSYTD
+521 
-526 LDARANRLAHYLR
+526 ANRLAHYLR
-539 GQGVGPDTRV
+539 
-549 GLALGRGVE
+549 ARGVRGGDRVALYARRSPE
-558 MMTGLLAI
+558 LLIGMLAT

-580 ASERLRA
+580 PAERLTHML
-587 ILDDSRPAIVLAD
+587 LDSAPVVVLRD
-600 AAGRTALDALAGAP
+600 AAASNDVLVRLNAGT
-614 PIADLHADA
+614 PILDLHADDE
-623 SRWSALPST
+623 RWSAQPSGNLKLCGSHE
-632 PPRVEGLTPRHLAYV
+632 PDVGARRLAYV
-647 IYTSGSTGQ
+647 IYTSGSTGA

-667 VNLWRALDEA
+667 VNQIGALTEYLELDA
-677 IYRTHPSAR
+677 SD
-686 RVSLNASIA
+686 RVLQFSNIA
-695 FDSLVKQ
+695 FDASVEEIFATLSCGATLVLRTDRWLADAETFWALCGAQ
-702 WVQLLSGRTLVVVP
+702 RISIVDLPAQFFGQLALSGRRAVPTGVRCVV
-716 EPVRFDGRRLLDA
+716 
-729 IGRDRIDVFD
+729 I
-739 CTPSQLALIEG
+739 
-750 ARGPEDEAYP
+750 
-760 QVTLVGGEAIGEG
+760 GGEAVG
-773 MWSELASASSR
+773 ASALDAWFAEEGR
-784 TYYNV
+784 RPRLFNT
-789 YGPTECTVDATLA
+789 YGPTETTVSVTVHEVRGRHDD
-802 RITAEHAPHIG
+802 
-813 GPLANVRAYVL
+813 ANVIGRPIANTRVYVL
-824 NERLSPAPVGV
+824 DAWLRPAPIGV
-835 RGELYIGGAGVARGY
+835 AGELYIGGVQVARGY

-884 GSLEYL
+884 GRLEYL

-915 VTGVREVVVLARDS
+915 VADVREVVVLARDS
-929 AAAVHDSA
+929 AAEVHDSA

-942 PNALSPSLETSTA
+942 PNAPSPSPETTTA

-960 ATATATEK
+960 ATATAIEK

-978 DVAAL
+978 DVVAL

-1027 ARAEYEAPRGA
+1027 ARAEYEAPQGA
-1038 KEEALAEIWRELL
+1038 KEEALAAIWRELL

-1109 TAVLPPIPLAPRD
+1109 TAVLPPIPLTPRD

-1151 AVRLDGPL
+1151 AVRLDGLL

-1206 REAKSIRHEAENREQ
+1206 REAEQSEQ

-1507 FELTLSLR
+1507 FELTLSLQ

-1609 FEGQRLSYAELNAR
+1609 FDGRRLSYAELNAR
-1623 ANRLAHYLQGRGVG
+1623 ANRLAHYLQARGVG

-1705 ALPVIDLETDALRWR
+1705 ALPVIDPETDALRWR

-1780 LFHSHGFDF
+1780 LFHSYGFDF
-1789 SVWEMWGALL
+1789 SVWELWGALL

-1904 VTYCALRAEDAMRL
+1904 VTYYALRAEDAMRL

-1933 VLDARRE
+1933 VLDDRRE

-2023 LAKVTGVR
+2023 LAKVAGVR

-2042 EMRDNATP
+2042 AVHDSATEHATP
-2050 NAPMPKSSSETEKR
+2050 NALSPSLETSTATAAATATATATATEKR

-2665 IAAPGVVMP
+2665 VAAPGVVTP

-2711 LFEAQAARHPD
+2711 LFEAQAARYPD
-2722 TIALIADGEPVGYA
+2722 AIALIADGEPVGYA

-2816 SMQTRIVL
+2816 SMQTRLV
-2824 ALARLDTGCA
+2824 LARLDTGCA
-2834 LIDLESDAD
+2834 LIDLESDAG

-3098 GSLEYLGR
+3098 GRLEYLGR

-3130 AGVREV
+3130 ADVREV

-3179 TEKRLVA
+3179 TATEKRLVA
-3186 YYKGD
+3186 YYTGD
-3191 ADVAA
+3191 ADVVA

-3239 AYARAEYEAPQGAKE
+3239 AYARAEYEAPQGARE

-3319 EAENTAVLPPIPLTP
+3319 EAENTAVLPPIPLAP

-3367 RLDGPLNREVL
+3367 RLDGLLNREVL

-3419 LREAKS
+3419 LREAEQS
-3425 IRHEA
+3425 
-3430 GNREQRAKDLSQA
+3430 EQRAKDLSQA

-3494 LYGSFIAEQGDPLA
+3494 LYGSFIAKQDDPLA

-3554 PRPPKQLHAGA
+3554 PRPPKQSHAGA

-3617 AGRNRTEVEPL
+3617 AGRNRTEVEAL

-3693 VWQNAHEGSLQ
+3693 DWHNTPARALTM
-3704 IPGLRLST
+3704 PGLTVSVARTETTTSQYDLVLSMQERN
-3712 WGDPLT
+3712 GDIVGHLN
-3718 MAPFELTLAVREHQD
+3718 
-3733 DIACTLTYATS
+3733 YATA
-3744 LFDRATVERYLG
+3744 LFDEQTARRYARYWRRLLEG
-3756 HWLRQLD
+3756 MTAGSANVSVAR
-3763 AMATDADPVVTGLPL
+3763 LPL
-3778 LGEAE
+3778 LDEAE
-3783 RAQVLHGWN
+3783 REQVVHEWN
-3792 ETGRAYAR
+3792 ATERAYPIR
-3800 DACLHQ
+3800 QCIHQ
-3806 LFEAQVSRT
+3806 LFEAQAART
-3815 REAAAVICGDETLS
+3815 PNAIAIGDERVTYAALNAS
-3829 YTDLDARANRLAHYL
+3829 ANRLARHL
-3844 RGQGVGPDTRV
+3844 RALGVVADTRV
-3855 GLALGR
+3855 AVCIER
-3861 GVEMMTG
+3861 GAPMVIA
-3868 LLAILKAGG
+3868 LLAIWKAGG
-3877 AYVPLDPG
+3877 AYVPLDPA
-3885 YASERLRAIL
+3885 YPRERIAYMLRDSAPIAVLTSRASRDLVASHLPDRAPLVVI
-3895 DDSRPAIVLAD
+3895 D
-3906 AAGRTALDA
+3906 AAACPWDA
-3915 LAGAPPIADLH
+3915 LSGDDLDPNDIELN
-3926 ADASRWS
+3926 A
-3933 ALPSTPPRVEGLT
+3933 T
-3946 PRHLA
+3946 HLC

-3958 STGQPKGVMVEHASV
+3958 STGQPKGVMIEHRNL
-3973 VNLWR
+3973 VN
-3978 ALDEAIYR
+3978 Y
-3986 THPSARRVS
+3986 T
-3995 LNASIAFDSLVKQWV
+3995 
-4010 QLLSG
+4010 
-4015 RTLVVVPEPVRF
+4015 
-4027 DGRRLLDAIGRDRI
+4027 LDAIRWFGLGPGET
-4041 DVFDCTPSQLALIE
+4041 VLQQNSLNFDLSLEEIVPALSSGAALAPAVELFGAGGSARGHSARPTMIHLTAAHWQQLVGEWHRA
-4055 GARGP
+4055 GARPAAALEGVRLVN
-4060 EDEAFPQVTLVGGEA
+4060 VTGDALSPHKLEQWDA
-4075 IGEGMWSEL
+4075 IRPAHTRL
-4084 ASASSRTYYNVYGPT
+4084 INTYGPT
-4099 ECTVDATLARITAEH
+4099 EITISCSAAYVRH
-4114 APHIGGPLA
+4114 APGMSRVSIGRPFA
-4123 NVRAYV
+4123 NSRMYLLDARGEPV
-4129 LNERLSPA
+4129 
-4137 PVGVRGEL
+4137 PVGVTGEL
-4145 YIGGAGVARGYLN
+4145 YIGGDGVARGYLN
-4158 RPELTRERF
+4158 RPELSAERF
-4167 IDDPFVAG
+4167 VDDPFRPG
-4175 GRLYR
+4175 SRMYK
-4180 TGDLARWRTDG
+4180 TGDLACRRGDG
-4191 SLEYL
+4191 EIEFV

-4201 QVKIRG
+4201 QVKVRG
-4207 FRIELGEI
+4207 FRVELSEVETRLAAVDGVQEI
-4215 EAQLAKVTGVREVVV
+4215 AV
-4230 LARDS
+4230 LARED
-4235 ASAVHDSATEH
+4235 
-4246 AAPDALSPS
+4246 APG
-4255 LETSTATAAATATA
+4255 
-4269 TATATEKRLVAY
+4269 EKRLVAY
-4281 YTGDADVAALR
+4281 YTGAAEMAALR
-4292 AQAAQHLPSY
+4292 ECAARDLPAY
-4302 MVPSAYVRL
+4302 MMPAAYVCL
-4311 DAWPLT
+4311 PALPLT
-4317 PNGKLDRR
+4317 PNGKLDRN
-4325 ALPAPADDAYARA
+4325 ALPPPAHDADSNRG
-4338 EYEAPQGAKEEA
+4338 YEAPQGDIEET
-4350 LAEIWRDLLQVDRIS
+4350 LARIWEQLLERERVG
-4365 RHDNFFQLGGHSLLA
+4365 RHDNFFDLGGHSLLTV
-4380 ISLGDM
+4380 SLIER
-4386 MRERGL
+4386 MRQADL
-4392 HADVRTLFNAETL
+4392 HADV
-4405 AALAAQSG
+4405 AAL
-4413 TDSIDVDVPPNLI
+4413 
-4426 PVGAARITPDMLPLV
+4426 
-4441 ALTQPQI
+4441 
-4448 DAIAQQV
+4448 
-4455 DGGAT
+4455 
-4460 NVQDIYPLAP
+4460 
-4470 LQEGMLFHHLLHTQG
+4470 F
-4485 DLYLEPHLLA
+4485 
-4495 FRTRERLERFLSA
+4495 
-4508 LQCVIDR
+4508 
-4515 HDVLRT
+4515 
-4521 GFFWEGVPQPVQVVW
+4521 
-4536 RRARLPVEYVEL
+4536 
-4548 PDSHGDVASQ
+4548 
-4558 LEARC
+4558 
-4563 DPRRHRI
+4563 
-4570 DIGRA
+4570 
-4575 PLVHCHVAHDARNDR
+4575 
-4590 WVLGVLTHHLVS
+4590 
-4602 DHTTLALLAEE
+4602 TTS
-4613 AQAFEQ
+4613 
-4619 GRGDALPPAV
+4619 
-4629 PFRNFVAHARL
+4629 
-4640 GTSEREHEAFFRE
+4640 T
-4653 MLGDVDEPTAPF
+4653 
-4665 GLLDV
+4665 
-4670 QGDGS
+4670 
-4675 AIVEHRR
+4675 
-4682 ALAPGLSRSVRA
+4682 
-4694 HARRLGVSAA
+4694 
-4704 SVMHVA
+4704 
-4710 WSLVLARTANRRD
+4710 
-4723 VVFGTVLFGRM
+4723 
-4734 QGGAHAH
+4734 
-4741 RTMGLFMNTLPVRIA
+4741 
-4756 LDESDVETSLIATH
+4756 
-4770 DRLARLLRHEHAPL
+4770 
-4784 ALAQRCSAV
+4784 
-4793 PAQAPLFTSLLNYRY
+4793 
-4808 SPHEEQGDAT
+4808 
-4818 DDDVQFIAA
+4818 
-4827 RERNN
+4827 
-4832 YPLTMIVDDTGE
+4832 
-4844 GFALTAQV
+4844 
-4852 DASIDAARVCAFMH
+4852 
-4866 TALEQL
+4866 
-4872 VRALDDA
+4872 
-4879 RGAVL
+4879 L
-4884 AELDVLPADEHRCVV
+4884 AELA
-4899 SACNDTDAE
+4899 ACTTKLKE
-4908 LPGVDFVDR
+4908 
-4917 RFEAQAARTPEAIAV
+4917 I
-4932 ACGAHALSYAALN
+4932 
-4945 RRANRLAHYLRAH
+4945 
-4958 GAGPERV
+4958 
-4965 VALAL
+4965 
-4970 ERSVDMM
+4970 
-4977 VGLLG
+4977 LL
-4982 ILKSGSAYLPLDPAY
+4982 
-4997 PAERLAY
+4997 
-5004 IVDDAR
+5004 
-5010 PALLLTEAA
+5010 
-5019 LRDDWRD
+5019 
-5026 AGAPVV
+5026 
-5032 LLDADG
+5032 
-5038 PAIDAC
+5038 
-5044 PDHNPDAAAGRD
+5044 
-5056 ARTLSSLAYV
+5056 
-5066 IYTSGS
+5066 
-5072 TGRPKGVMIEH
+5072 
-5083 RNLANLLGAMG
+5083 
-5094 EQPGIGAHDVLL
+5094 
-5106 AVTSLSFDIAAL
+5106 
-5118 ELFLPLLHGA
+5118 
-5128 RAVIAARD
+5128 
-5136 DAADPARLAHLIES
+5136 
-5150 SGASLMQATPS
+5150 
-5161 TWRMLAQHGWPRS
+5161 
-5174 ARPLTLLCG
+5174 
-5183 GEALPPALAER
+5183 
-5194 LLAHVP
+5194 
-5200 AIWNLYG
+5200 
-5207 PTETTVWSTVRRV
+5207 
-5220 TTPVVDIGGPI
+5220 
-5231 ANTQVYVLDER
+5231 
-5242 LRPAPIGV
+5242 
-5250 AGELYI
+5250 
-5256 GGAGVARG
+5256 
-5264 YLNRPE
+5264 
-5270 LTRERFVDDPFRR
+5270 
-5283 GGRLYRTGDLARRRA
+5283 
-5298 DGNLEYLGRN
+5298 
-5308 DFQVKIRGFRIEL
+5308 
-5321 GEIEAQLAKAHGV
+5321 
-5334 QGVAL
+5334 
-5339 AARDTPTADKR
+5339 
-5350 LVAYYVGDAS
+5350 
-5360 AAALRE
+5360 
-5366 HAAARLPAYMV
+5366 
-5377 PAAYVRLAAWP
+5377 
-5388 LTPNGKLDRAALPA
+5388 
-5402 PDDEAYAR
+5402 
-5410 AEYEAP
+5410 
-5416 RGEHECKLAA
+5416 
-5426 IWRAVLQVERIGR
+5426 
-5439 HDDFFELGGHSL
+5439 
-5451 LAVRAVTAMRDAFGS
+5451 
-5466 DTSLRDLFARP
+5466 
-5477 VLKDLAE
+5477 
-5484 HASTAARA
+5484 
-5492 RDAAI
+5492 
-5497 PKAARGEPAP
+5497 
-5507 MSFAQQ
+5507 
-5513 RLWFLARMG
+5513 
-5522 GLGDAYHMPIAVRLR
+5522 
-5537 GALDVD
+5537 
-5543 ALQRALSRIVSRHDA
+5543 
-5558 LRTTFALEGE
+5558 
-5568 QPVQRVHADDGAGL
+5568 
-5582 RLRIDDL
+5582 
-5589 RGCADAGARRA
+5589 
-5600 RILAGQASEP
+5600 
-5610 FDLARGP
+5610 
-5617 LVRGALVREADD
+5617 
-5629 VHTLCVT
+5629 
-5636 IHHIVS
+5636 
-5642 DGWSIDVFC
+5642 
-5651 RELSELYRAFAGGRP
+5651 
-5666 DPLPPLP
+5666 
-5673 VQYADY
+5673 
-5679 AAWQQRGI
+5679 
-5687 GGAALHAQAE
+5687 
-5697 YWRDAL
+5697 
-5703 AGAPTL
+5703 
-5709 LELPTDRPR
+5709 
-5718 PPQPDYAGAT
+5718 
-5728 VGLALDAPLTA
+5728 
-5739 GLRALARR
+5739 
-5747 HGATLF
+5747 
-5753 MTVFAAWSVLLS
+5753 
-5765 RLSRQTDVVIGTPSA
+5765 
-5780 NRGHAQIE
+5780 
-5788 GLIGFFVNT
+5788 
-5797 IALRVDLDGAP
+5797 
-5808 TVAELLARVKARTLA
+5808 
-5823 AQQHQDIP
+5823 
-5831 FEHVVERVQ
+5831 
-5840 PARSLSHSPVF
+5840 
-5851 QAMFAWQHASR
+5851 
-5862 GEMRLEGLRAE
+5862 
-5873 PLDDAARTIAK
+5873 
-5884 FDLTLSLR
+5884 
-5892 ESGDAIDGGL
+5892 
-5902 EYASALFERAT
+5902 
-5913 IERFAGYLRRLLE
+5913 
-5926 GMVADD
+5926 
-5932 TQRVDALPM
+5932 
-5941 LSRDERRDL
+5941 
-5950 IERRNATARP
+5950 
-5960 YPANSGVH
+5960 
-5968 RLFEAQAAR
+5968 
-5977 TPDAT
+5977 
-5982 AIVDGATTLDYR
+5982 
-5994 ALDARANRIA
+5994 
-6004 HALAHAGVRAGDR
+6004 
-6017 VALHLEPSIGL
+6017 
-6028 VAAQLAVLKLGAAYV
+6028 
-6043 PVDVGNPPARKAFVA
+6043 
-6058 QDSGARLVL
+6058 
-6067 GDAALDWPAAAG
+6067 
-6079 VPQRDLAAL
+6079 
-6088 LAGPWPS
+6088 
-6095 DAPARAPQ
+6095 
-6103 CGGDTP
+6103 
-6109 AYVMYTSGS
+6109 
-6118 SGQPKGVLVTH
+6118 
-6129 RGIARLAVNSGY
+6129 
-6141 ATFDASDRF
+6141 
-6150 AFASNPAFDASTFEV
+6150 
-6165 WTALLNGASIGIV
+6165 
-6178 KRDDLLD
+6178 
-6185 LGALAGKLSSIG
+6185 
-6197 VTCLFLTTALFN
+6197 
-6209 RCVSFDPAM
+6209 
-6218 FARLRCVI
+6218 
-6226 SGGERADPAVYRKVM
+6226 
-6241 EAGPPRH
+6241 
-6248 LLNAYGP
+6248 
-6255 TETTTFAAV
+6255 
-6264 WEAEP
+6264 
-6269 RTLAAQA
+6269 
-6276 APIGR
+6276 
-6281 PIGNTSVYV
+6281 
-6290 LDAYGAPVPVG
+6290 
-6301 VTGEIHIG
+6301 
-6309 GPGVAQG
+6309 
-6316 YLNRPALSA
+6316 
-6325 ERFVRDP
+6325 
-6332 FVGGDARMYRTG
+6332 
-6344 DLGRWRPDGMLDC
+6344 
-6357 IGRADF
+6357 
-6363 QVKIRGFRIELGE
+6363 
-6376 IEACLLEHG
+6376 
-6385 ALAQAAVLARDDGG
+6385 
-6399 DGGKTLVAYY
+6399 
-6409 VPRAGHEDG
+6409 
-6418 APALRAHLAARLP
+6418 
-6431 EYMVPAAY
+6431 
-6439 VRLPAMPLTPNGKLE
+6439 
-6454 RRALPAPD
+6454 
-6462 ERSYVRRDYAAP
+6462 
-6474 QGEIETTLARIWAE
+6474 
-6488 LFGIE
+6488 
-6493 RVGRHDGFFE
+6493 
-6503 LGGHSLLA
+6503 
-6511 VRMVARVHDVL
+6511 
-6522 GVEVPLRALFA
+6522 
-6533 DPVLHVFASAVARA
+6533 
-6547 STRQASS
+6547 
-6554 NLVAFRSAG
+6554 
-6563 TAAPLFFIHS
+6563 
-6573 GLGEIGFVGDLLP
+6573 
-6586 GIAPEIPV
+6586 
-6594 YGFAAVGFL
+6594 
-6603 AGETPHATIE
+6603 
-6613 EMAAQ
+6613 
-6618 YVDAMRRVQPH
+6618 
-6629 GPYRLAGWC
+6629 
-6638 AGGNIAFEMAHQLI
+6638 
-6652 AADETVEFLCMIDSP
+6652 
-6667 TSAPID
+6667 
-6673 RSVTACVLARIP
+6673 
-6685 DDIPEA
+6685 
-6691 LRTRLHALGDAFDV
+6691 
-6705 RGMLHA
+6705 
-6711 CQAAG
+6711 
-6716 MLPIDLPTGLMERH
+6716 
-6730 VAVQYAIKH
+6730 
-6739 AKLNYVPPRL
+6739 
-6749 PVDVI
+6749 
-6754 HFVAQDEPMWRNGW
+6754 
-6768 AMDGWHDVADRVIC
+6768 
-6782 LPASGDH
+6782 
-6789 MTMVAAPHAEQLG
+6789 
-6802 RRITEA
+6802 
-6808 LAVHGGPRAD
+6808 
-6818 GAERGYAPRIA
+6818 
-6829 IQTAPRD
+6829 
-6836 ARAPTLFCIPG
+6836 
-6847 AGASVTTFSTLARHL
+6847 
-6862 PATFSV
+6862 
-6868 DGLQPRGL
+6868 
-6876 CGTMVPY
+6876 
-6883 LDVETAARA
+6883 
-6892 YLRSIRK
+6892 
-6899 AAPRGPYHL
+6899 
-6908 VGHSFGGWVAYE
+6908 
-6920 IACRLQEQGERV
+6920 
-6932 ATLMLLDTERP
+6932 
-6943 GATDIVRGRKT
+6943 
-6954 RVDAL
+6954 
-6959 AKLVELYEMHLGR
+6959 
-6972 PLGVSRDD
+6972 
-6980 LAALAHDAQIEHL
+6980 
-6993 RAALV
+6993 
-6998 RAKILPPSVH
+6998 
-7008 PNVLL
+7008 
-7013 GVVRVLEMNVNTP
+7013 
-7026 YRPAGLYAGTM
+7026 
-7037 HVVLIANAKA
+7037 
-7047 DADLDAWR
+7047 
-7055 DEQAEQWRGLAD
+7055 
-7067 DVRIVRA
+7067 
-7074 GGNHMTMLQPPHAA
+7074 
-7088 SIAALL
+7088 
-7094 ERTAG
+7094 
-7099 APARLAQ
+7099 
-7106 VH
+7106 

>member
-1 MRIPPNLIADGD
+1 MNVNSLLDLLQRKNIRIHVDRDELVVRAPRGALNAELTQALKKSKAELIDVLRRRGAQASPDPVR
-13 EHITPAQLTL
+13 ITPAQLTL

-32 ALVTKVEGGAANVQD
+32 ALVAKVEGGAANVQD

-131 DAGEGDIVRQLEARF
+131 DAREGDIVRQLETRF

-350 GTHAQLAELMRHE
+350 ETHAQLAELMRHE

-394 KVAAAHIADGIELL
+394 KVAAAHIADGVELL
-408 DGHERTS
+408 DGHERTN
-415 YPLSVTVDDHE
+415 YPVSVDIDDHGDDFKIRAQAAASVDPARVCDFLEVALTRLVDALE
-426 RDFTIVAKV
+426 RDPHGALRQLDILPEV
-435 CERIGPQRV
+435 EREEVVRRWNAGEKARPSRL
-444 CELMELALEQLTR
+444 CLHELFERQAARAPDAIAVIQDER
-457 ALSANPGG
+457 ALTY
-465 ELAELDVLPAA
+465 AELN
-476 ERTQVLHGWNET
+476 R
-488 GRAYARD
+488 
-495 ACLHQ
+495 C
-500 LFEAQVSRTRE
+500 
-511 AAAVICGDET
+511 
-521 LSYTD
+521 
-526 LDARANRLAHYLR
+526 ANRLAHYLR
-539 GQGVGPDTRV
+539 
-549 GLALGRGVE
+549 ARGVRGGDRVALYARRSPE
-558 MMTGLLAI
+558 LLIGMLAT

-580 ASERLRA
+580 PAERLTHML
-587 ILDDSRPAIVLAD
+587 LDSAPVVVLRD
-600 AAGRTALDALAGAP
+600 AAASNDVLVRLNAGT
-614 PIADLHADA
+614 PILDLHADDE
-623 SRWSALPST
+623 RWSAQPSGNLKLCGSHE
-632 PPRVEGLTPRHLAYV
+632 PDVGARRLAYV
-647 IYTSGSTGQ
+647 IYTSGSTGA

-667 VNLWRALDEA
+667 VNQIGALTEYLELDA
-677 IYRTHPSAR
+677 SD
-686 RVSLNASIA
+686 RVLQFSNIA
-695 FDSLVKQ
+695 FDASVEEIFATLSCGATLVLRTDRWLADAETFWALCGAQ
-702 WVQLLSGRTLVVVP
+702 RISIVDLPAQFFGQLALSGRRAVPTGVRCVV
-716 EPVRFDGRRLLDA
+716 
-729 IGRDRIDVFD
+729 I
-739 CTPSQLALIEG
+739 
-750 ARGPEDEAYP
+750 
-760 QVTLVGGEAIGEG
+760 GGEAVG
-773 MWSELASASSR
+773 ASALDAWFAEEGR
-784 TYYNV
+784 RPRLFNT
-789 YGPTECTVDATLA
+789 YGPTETTVSVTVHEVRGRHDD
-802 RITAEHAPHIG
+802 
-813 GPLANVRAYVL
+813 ANVIGRPIANTRVYVL
-824 NERLSPAPVGV
+824 DAWLRPAPIGV
-835 RGELYIGGAGVARGY
+835 AGELYIGGVQVARGY

-870 RLYKT
+870 RLYRT

-884 GSLEYL
+884 GRLEYL

-929 AAAVHDSA
+929 AADTDQNADLNASA
-937 TEHAT
+937 TA
-942 PNALSPSLETSTA
+942 NSS
-955 TAAAT
+955 
-960 ATATATEK
+960 EK

-1027 ARAEYEAPRGA
+1027 ARAEYEAPQGA
-1038 KEEALAEIWRELL
+1038 KEEALAAIWRELL

-1109 TAVLPPIPLAPRD
+1109 TAVLPPIPLTPRD

-1206 REAKSIRHEAENREQ
+1206 REAEQSEQ

-1507 FELTLSLR
+1507 FELTLSLQ

-1539 YVTYWRRLLEGMTAG
+1539 YVTYWCRLLEGMTAG

-1623 ANRLAHYLQGRGVG
+1623 ANRLAHYLQARGVG

-1682 EDSQP
+1682 QDSQP

-1705 ALPVIDLETDALRWR
+1705 ALPVIDPETDALRWR

-1780 LFHSHGFDF
+1780 LFHSYGFDF

-1859 VAHRLRYV
+1859 IAHRLRYV

-2023 LAKVTGVR
+2023 LAKVADVR

-2042 EMRDNATP
+2042 EVHDSATEHATP
-2050 NAPMPKSSSETEKR
+2050 NALSPSPETSTATAAATATATATATEKR

-2209 PNLIPARATRITPD
+2209 PNLIPARATRITPG

-2236 MLAVQVEGGAANI
+2236 MLAAQVEGGAANI

-2665 IAAPGVVMP
+2665 VAAPGVVTP

-2711 LFEAQAARHPD
+2711 LFEAQAARYPD

-2816 SMQTRIVL
+2816 SMQTRLVL

-2834 LIDLESDAD
+2834 LIDLESDAG

-3098 GSLEYLGR
+3098 GRLEYLGR

-3143 AAEVHDSA
+3143 ASAVHDSA
-3151 TEHATPNALSPSP
+3151 TEHAAPNAPSPSP
-3164 ETSTATAAATATATA
+3164 ETTTATAAATATATA
-3179 TEKRLVA
+3179 IEKRLVA
-3186 YYKGD
+3186 YYTGD
-3191 ADVAA
+3191 ADVVA

-3314 LAERL
+3314 LASRL
-3319 EAENTAVLPPIPLTP
+3319 DDNTAEVLPPIPLAP

-3419 LREAKS
+3419 LREA
-3425 IRHEA
+3425 EQT
-3430 GNREQRAKDLSQA
+3430 EQRAKDLSQA

-3554 PRPPKQLHAGA
+3554 PRPPKQSHAGA

-3617 AGRNRTEVEPL
+3617 AGRNRTEVEAL

-3693 VWQNAHEGSLQ
+3693 DWHNTPARALTM
-3704 IPGLRLST
+3704 PGLTVSVARTETTTSQYDLVLSMQERN
-3712 WGDPLT
+3712 GDIVGHLN
-3718 MAPFELTLAVREHQD
+3718 
-3733 DIACTLTYATS
+3733 YATA
-3744 LFDRATVERYLG
+3744 LFDEQTARRYARYWRRLLEG
-3756 HWLRQLD
+3756 MTAGSANVSVAR
-3763 AMATDADPVVTGLPL
+3763 LPL
-3778 LGEAE
+3778 LDEAE
-3783 RAQVLHGWN
+3783 REQVVHEWN
-3792 ETGRAYAR
+3792 ATERAYPIR
-3800 DACLHQ
+3800 QCIHQ
-3806 LFEAQVSRT
+3806 LFEAQAART
-3815 REAAAVICGDETLS
+3815 PNAIAIAIGDERVTYAALNAS
-3829 YTDLDARANRLAHYL
+3829 ANRLARHL
-3844 RGQGVGPDTRV
+3844 RALGVVADTRV
-3855 GLALGR
+3855 AVCIER
-3861 GVEMMTG
+3861 GAPMVIA
-3868 LLAILKAGG
+3868 LLAIWKAGG
-3877 AYVPLDPG
+3877 AYVPLDPA
-3885 YASERLRAIL
+3885 YPRERIAYMLRDSAPIAVLTSRASRDLVASHLPDRAPLVVI
-3895 DDSRPAIVLAD
+3895 D
-3906 AAGRTALDA
+3906 AAACPWDA
-3915 LAGAPPIADLH
+3915 LSGDDLDPNDIELN
-3926 ADASRWS
+3926 A
-3933 ALPSTPPRVEGLT
+3933 T
-3946 PRHLA
+3946 HLC

-3958 STGQPKGVMVEHASV
+3958 STGQPKGVMIEHRNL
-3973 VNLWR
+3973 VN
-3978 ALDEAIYR
+3978 Y
-3986 THPSARRVS
+3986 T
-3995 LNASIAFDSLVKQWV
+3995 
-4010 QLLSG
+4010 
-4015 RTLVVVPEPVRF
+4015 
-4027 DGRRLLDAIGRDRI
+4027 LDAIRWFGLGSGET
-4041 DVFDCTPSQLALIE
+4041 VLQQNSLNFDLSLEEIVPALSSGAALAPAVELFGAGGSARGHSARPTMIHLTAAHWQQLVGEWHRA
-4055 GARGP
+4055 GARPAAALEGVRLVN
-4060 EDEAFPQVTLVGGEA
+4060 VTGDALSPHKLEQWDA
-4075 IGEGMWSEL
+4075 IRPAHTRL
-4084 ASASSRTYYNVYGPT
+4084 INTYGPT
-4099 ECTVDATLARITAEH
+4099 EITISCSAAYVRH
-4114 APHIGGPLA
+4114 APGMSRVSIGRPFA
-4123 NVRAYV
+4123 NSRMYLLDARGEPV
-4129 LNERLSPA
+4129 
-4137 PVGVRGEL
+4137 PVGVTGEL
-4145 YIGGAGVARGYLN
+4145 YIGGDGVARGYLN
-4158 RPELTRERF
+4158 RPELSAERF
-4167 IDDPFVAG
+4167 VDDPFRPG
-4175 GRLYR
+4175 SRMYK
-4180 TGDLARWRTDG
+4180 TGDLACRRGDG
-4191 SLEYL
+4191 EIEFV

-4201 QVKIRG
+4201 QVKVRG
-4207 FRIELGEI
+4207 FRVELSEVETRLAAVDGVQEI
-4215 EAQLAKVTGVREVVV
+4215 AV
-4230 LARDS
+4230 LARED
-4235 ASAVHDSATEH
+4235 E
-4246 AAPDALSPS
+4246 PG
-4255 LETSTATAAATATA
+4255 
-4269 TATATEKRLVAY
+4269 EKRLVAY
-4281 YTGDADVAALR
+4281 YTGAAEMAALR
-4292 AQAAQHLPSY
+4292 ECAARDLPAY
-4302 MVPSAYVRL
+4302 MMPAAYVCL
-4311 DAWPLT
+4311 PALPLT
-4317 PNGKLDRR
+4317 PNGKLDRN
-4325 ALPAPADDAYARA
+4325 ALPPPAHDADSNRG
-4338 EYEAPQGAKEEA
+4338 YEAPQGDIEET
-4350 LAEIWRDLLQVDRIS
+4350 LARIWEQLLERERVG
-4365 RHDNFFQLGGHSLLA
+4365 RHDNFFDLGGHSLLTV
-4380 ISLGDM
+4380 SLIER
-4386 MRERGL
+4386 MRQADL
-4392 HADVRTLFNAETL
+4392 HADV
-4405 AALAAQSG
+4405 AAL
-4413 TDSIDVDVPPNLI
+4413 
-4426 PVGAARITPDMLPLV
+4426 
-4441 ALTQPQI
+4441 
-4448 DAIAQQV
+4448 
-4455 DGGAT
+4455 
-4460 NVQDIYPLAP
+4460 
-4470 LQEGMLFHHLLHTQG
+4470 F
-4485 DLYLEPHLLA
+4485 
-4495 FRTRERLERFLSA
+4495 
-4508 LQCVIDR
+4508 
-4515 HDVLRT
+4515 
-4521 GFFWEGVPQPVQVVW
+4521 
-4536 RRARLPVEYVEL
+4536 
-4548 PDSHGDVASQ
+4548 
-4558 LEARC
+4558 
-4563 DPRRHRI
+4563 
-4570 DIGRA
+4570 
-4575 PLVHCHVAHDARNDR
+4575 
-4590 WVLGVLTHHLVS
+4590 
-4602 DHTTLALLAEE
+4602 TTS
-4613 AQAFEQ
+4613 
-4619 GRGDALPPAV
+4619 
-4629 PFRNFVAHARL
+4629 
-4640 GTSEREHEAFFRE
+4640 T
-4653 MLGDVDEPTAPF
+4653 
-4665 GLLDV
+4665 
-4670 QGDGS
+4670 
-4675 AIVEHRR
+4675 
-4682 ALAPGLSRSVRA
+4682 
-4694 HARRLGVSAA
+4694 
-4704 SVMHVA
+4704 
-4710 WSLVLARTANRRD
+4710 
-4723 VVFGTVLFGRM
+4723 
-4734 QGGAHAH
+4734 
-4741 RTMGLFMNTLPVRIA
+4741 
-4756 LDESDVETSLIATH
+4756 
-4770 DRLARLLRHEHAPL
+4770 
-4784 ALAQRCSAV
+4784 
-4793 PAQAPLFTSLLNYRY
+4793 
-4808 SPHEEQGDAT
+4808 
-4818 DDDVQFIAA
+4818 
-4827 RERNN
+4827 
-4832 YPLTMIVDDTGE
+4832 
-4844 GFALTAQV
+4844 
-4852 DASIDAARVCAFMH
+4852 
-4866 TALEQL
+4866 
-4872 VRALDDA
+4872 
-4879 RGAVL
+4879 L
-4884 AELDVLPADEHRCVV
+4884 AELA
-4899 SACNDTDAE
+4899 ACTTKLKE
-4908 LPGVDFVDR
+4908 
-4917 RFEAQAARTPEAIAV
+4917 I
-4932 ACGAHALSYAALN
+4932 
-4945 RRANRLAHYLRAH
+4945 
-4958 GAGPERV
+4958 
-4965 VALAL
+4965 
-4970 ERSVDMM
+4970 
-4977 VGLLG
+4977 LL
-4982 ILKSGSAYLPLDPAY
+4982 
-4997 PAERLAY
+4997 
-5004 IVDDAR
+5004 
-5010 PALLLTEAA
+5010 
-5019 LRDDWRD
+5019 
-5026 AGAPVV
+5026 
-5032 LLDADG
+5032 
-5038 PAIDAC
+5038 
-5044 PDHNPDAAAGRD
+5044 
-5056 ARTLSSLAYV
+5056 
-5066 IYTSGS
+5066 
-5072 TGRPKGVMIEH
+5072 
-5083 RNLANLLGAMG
+5083 
-5094 EQPGIGAHDVLL
+5094 
-5106 AVTSLSFDIAAL
+5106 
-5118 ELFLPLLHGA
+5118 
-5128 RAVIAARD
+5128 
-5136 DAADPARLAHLIES
+5136 
-5150 SGASLMQATPS
+5150 
-5161 TWRMLAQHGWPRS
+5161 
-5174 ARPLTLLCG
+5174 
-5183 GEALPPALAER
+5183 
-5194 LLAHVP
+5194 
-5200 AIWNLYG
+5200 
-5207 PTETTVWSTVRRV
+5207 
-5220 TTPVVDIGGPI
+5220 
-5231 ANTQVYVLDER
+5231 
-5242 LRPAPIGV
+5242 
-5250 AGELYI
+5250 
-5256 GGAGVARG
+5256 
-5264 YLNRPE
+5264 
-5270 LTRERFVDDPFRR
+5270 
-5283 GGRLYRTGDLARRRA
+5283 
-5298 DGNLEYLGRN
+5298 
-5308 DFQVKIRGFRIEL
+5308 
-5321 GEIEAQLAKAHGV
+5321 
-5334 QGVAL
+5334 
-5339 AARDTPTADKR
+5339 
-5350 LVAYYVGDAS
+5350 
-5360 AAALRE
+5360 
-5366 HAAARLPAYMV
+5366 
-5377 PAAYVRLAAWP
+5377 
-5388 LTPNGKLDRAALPA
+5388 
-5402 PDDEAYAR
+5402 
-5410 AEYEAP
+5410 
-5416 RGEHECKLAA
+5416 
-5426 IWRAVLQVERIGR
+5426 
-5439 HDDFFELGGHSL
+5439 
-5451 LAVRAVTAMRDAFGS
+5451 
-5466 DTSLRDLFARP
+5466 
-5477 VLKDLAE
+5477 
-5484 HASTAARA
+5484 
-5492 RDAAI
+5492 
-5497 PKAARGEPAP
+5497 
-5507 MSFAQQ
+5507 
-5513 RLWFLARMG
+5513 
-5522 GLGDAYHMPIAVRLR
+5522 
-5537 GALDVD
+5537 
-5543 ALQRALSRIVSRHDA
+5543 
-5558 LRTTFALEGE
+5558 
-5568 QPVQRVHADDGAGL
+5568 
-5582 RLRIDDL
+5582 
-5589 RGCADAGARRA
+5589 
-5600 RILAGQASEP
+5600 
-5610 FDLARGP
+5610 
-5617 LVRGALVREADD
+5617 
-5629 VHTLCVT
+5629 
-5636 IHHIVS
+5636 
-5642 DGWSIDVFC
+5642 
-5651 RELSELYRAFAGGRP
+5651 
-5666 DPLPPLP
+5666 
-5673 VQYADY
+5673 
-5679 AAWQQRGI
+5679 
-5687 GGAALHAQAE
+5687 
-5697 YWRDAL
+5697 
-5703 AGAPTL
+5703 
-5709 LELPTDRPR
+5709 
-5718 PPQPDYAGAT
+5718 
-5728 VGLALDAPLTA
+5728 
-5739 GLRALARR
+5739 
-5747 HGATLF
+5747 
-5753 MTVFAAWSVLLS
+5753 
-5765 RLSRQTDVVIGTPSA
+5765 
-5780 NRGHAQIE
+5780 
-5788 GLIGFFVNT
+5788 
-5797 IALRVDLDGAP
+5797 
-5808 TVAELLARVKARTLA
+5808 
-5823 AQQHQDIP
+5823 
-5831 FEHVVERVQ
+5831 
-5840 PARSLSHSPVF
+5840 
-5851 QAMFAWQHASR
+5851 
-5862 GEMRLEGLRAE
+5862 
-5873 PLDDAARTIAK
+5873 
-5884 FDLTLSLR
+5884 
-5892 ESGDAIDGGL
+5892 
-5902 EYASALFERAT
+5902 
-5913 IERFAGYLRRLLE
+5913 
-5926 GMVADD
+5926 
-5932 TQRVDALPM
+5932 
-5941 LSRDERRDL
+5941 
-5950 IERRNATARP
+5950 
-5960 YPANSGVH
+5960 
-5968 RLFEAQAAR
+5968 
-5977 TPDAT
+5977 
-5982 AIVDGATTLDYR
+5982 
-5994 ALDARANRIA
+5994 
-6004 HALAHAGVRAGDR
+6004 
-6017 VALHLEPSIGL
+6017 
-6028 VAAQLAVLKLGAAYV
+6028 
-6043 PVDVGNPPARKAFVA
+6043 
-6058 QDSGARLVL
+6058 
-6067 GDAALDWPAAAG
+6067 
-6079 VPQRDLAAL
+6079 
-6088 LAGPWPS
+6088 
-6095 DAPARAPQ
+6095 
-6103 CGGDTP
+6103 
-6109 AYVMYTSGS
+6109 
-6118 SGQPKGVLVTH
+6118 
-6129 RGIARLAVNSGY
+6129 
-6141 ATFDASDRF
+6141 
-6150 AFASNPAFDASTFEV
+6150 
-6165 WTALLNGASIGIV
+6165 
-6178 KRDDLLD
+6178 
-6185 LGALAGKLSSIG
+6185 
-6197 VTCLFLTTALFN
+6197 
-6209 RCVSFDPAM
+6209 
-6218 FARLRCVI
+6218 
-6226 SGGERADPAVYRKVM
+6226 
-6241 EAGPPRH
+6241 
-6248 LLNAYGP
+6248 
-6255 TETTTFAAV
+6255 
-6264 WEAEP
+6264 
-6269 RTLAAQA
+6269 
-6276 APIGR
+6276 
-6281 PIGNTSVYV
+6281 
-6290 LDAYGAPVPVG
+6290 
-6301 VTGEIHIG
+6301 
-6309 GPGVAQG
+6309 
-6316 YLNRPALSA
+6316 
-6325 ERFVRDP
+6325 
-6332 FVGGDARMYRTG
+6332 
-6344 DLGRWRPDGMLDC
+6344 
-6357 IGRADF
+6357 
-6363 QVKIRGFRIELGE
+6363 
-6376 IEACLLEHG
+6376 
-6385 ALAQAAVLARDDGG
+6385 
-6399 DGGKTLVAYY
+6399 
-6409 VPRAGHEDG
+6409 
-6418 APALRAHLAARLP
+6418 
-6431 EYMVPAAY
+6431 
-6439 VRLPAMPLTPNGKLE
+6439 
-6454 RRALPAPD
+6454 
-6462 ERSYVRRDYAAP
+6462 
-6474 QGEIETTLARIWAE
+6474 
-6488 LFGIE
+6488 
-6493 RVGRHDGFFE
+6493 
-6503 LGGHSLLA
+6503 
-6511 VRMVARVHDVL
+6511 
-6522 GVEVPLRALFA
+6522 
-6533 DPVLHVFASAVARA
+6533 
-6547 STRQASS
+6547 
-6554 NLVAFRSAG
+6554 
-6563 TAAPLFFIHS
+6563 
-6573 GLGEIGFVGDLLP
+6573 
-6586 GIAPEIPV
+6586 
-6594 YGFAAVGFL
+6594 
-6603 AGETPHATIE
+6603 
-6613 EMAAQ
+6613 
-6618 YVDAMRRVQPH
+6618 
-6629 GPYRLAGWC
+6629 
-6638 AGGNIAFEMAHQLI
+6638 
-6652 AADETVEFLCMIDSP
+6652 
-6667 TSAPID
+6667 
-6673 RSVTACVLARIP
+6673 
-6685 DDIPEA
+6685 
-6691 LRTRLHALGDAFDV
+6691 
-6705 RGMLHA
+6705 
-6711 CQAAG
+6711 
-6716 MLPIDLPTGLMERH
+6716 
-6730 VAVQYAIKH
+6730 
-6739 AKLNYVPPRL
+6739 
-6749 PVDVI
+6749 
-6754 HFVAQDEPMWRNGW
+6754 
-6768 AMDGWHDVADRVIC
+6768 
-6782 LPASGDH
+6782 
-6789 MTMVAAPHAEQLG
+6789 
-6802 RRITEA
+6802 
-6808 LAVHGGPRAD
+6808 
-6818 GAERGYAPRIA
+6818 
-6829 IQTAPRD
+6829 
-6836 ARAPTLFCIPG
+6836 
-6847 AGASVTTFSTLARHL
+6847 
-6862 PATFSV
+6862 
-6868 DGLQPRGL
+6868 
-6876 CGTMVPY
+6876 
-6883 LDVETAARA
+6883 
-6892 YLRSIRK
+6892 
-6899 AAPRGPYHL
+6899 
-6908 VGHSFGGWVAYE
+6908 
-6920 IACRLQEQGERV
+6920 
-6932 ATLMLLDTERP
+6932 
-6943 GATDIVRGRKT
+6943 
-6954 RVDAL
+6954 
-6959 AKLVELYEMHLGR
+6959 
-6972 PLGVSRDD
+6972 
-6980 LAALAHDAQIEHL
+6980 
-6993 RAALV
+6993 
-6998 RAKILPPSVH
+6998 
-7008 PNVLL
+7008 
-7013 GVVRVLEMNVNTP
+7013 
-7026 YRPAGLYAGTM
+7026 
-7037 HVVLIANAKA
+7037 
-7047 DADLDAWR
+7047 
-7055 DEQAEQWRGLAD
+7055 
-7067 DVRIVRA
+7067 
-7074 GGNHMTMLQPPHAA
+7074 
-7088 SIAALL
+7088 
-7094 ERTAG
+7094 
-7099 APARLAQ
+7099 
-7106 VH
+7106 

>member
-1 MRIPPNLIADGD
+1 MNVNSLLDLLQRKNIRIHVDRDELVVRAPRGALNAELTQALKKSKAELIDVLRRRGAQASPDPVR
-13 EHITPAQLTL
+13 ITPAQLTL

-131 DAGEGDIVRQLEARF
+131 DAREGDIVRQLEARF

-197 RAIGQGRVEDLPR
+197 RAIGQGRVENLPQ
-210 PAPFRNFVAQAR
+210 PEPFRNFVAQAR

-257 REIAEAARTLKPE
+257 REIAEAARRLKPE

-500 LFEAQVSRTRE
+500 LFEAQVSRTPE

-875 GDLARWRTD
+875 GDLARWRAD
-884 GSLEYL
+884 GRLEYL

-929 AAAVHDSA
+929 ASAVHDSA
-937 TEHAT
+937 TE
-942 PNALSPSLETSTA
+942 NAAPDAPSPETA
-955 TAAAT
+955 TAP
-960 ATATATEK
+960 EK

-1027 ARAEYEAPRGA
+1027 ARAEYEAPQGA
-1038 KEEALAEIWRELL
+1038 KEEALAAIWKDLLPVERISRHDNFFELGGHSLLVIGLSEKLRAAGLHADVRVVYRASTLADLAAHLGTDNQDIRIPPNLIADGDEHITPAQLTLVALSQESIDALVTKVEGGAANVQDIYPLAPLQEGILFHHLMSGESDPYVLSGVLAFRSREVMERFVSALQQVIDRHDILRTGFFWEGLEQPVQVVQRRATLPVSVVELDAGEGDIVRQLEARFDSRGYRMDVSRAPLMHVHAACDGEHERWVARVLFHHLSIDHTTLERVIEEARAIGQGRVEDLPRPAPFRNFVAQARLGVSEADHEAYFRAKLGDIDEPTAPFGLLSVQGDGREIAEAARRLKPELSGALRGHARRLGVSAASMMHVAWGLVLSRTTGRQDVVFGTVLFGRMQGGAQSDRALGLFINTLPVRMRVAQTGVEASVKGTHAQLAELMRHEHAPLVLAQRCSGVPAQTPLFTSLLNYRYSKPKVAAAHIADGIELLDGHERTNYPVSVDIDDHGDDFKIRAQAAASVDPARVCDFLEVALTRLVDALERDPHGALRQLDILPEVEREEVVRRWNAGEKARPSRLCLHELFERQAARAPDAIAVIQDERALTYAELNRCANRLAHYLRVRGVRGGDRVALYARRSPELLIGMLATLKAGGAYVPLDPGYPAERLTHMLLDSAPVVVLRDAAASDDVLVRLNAGTPILDLHADDERWSAQPSGNLKLCGSHEPDVGARRLAYVIYTSGSTGAPKGVMVEHASVVNQIGALTEYLELDASDRVLQFSNIAFDASVEEIFATLSCGATLVLRTDRWLADAETFWALCGAQRISIVDLPAQFFGQLALSGRRAVPTGVRCVVIGGEAVGASALDAWFAEEGRRPRLFNTYGPTETTVSVTVHEVRGRHDDANVIGRPIANTRVYVLDAWLRPAPIGVAGELYIGGVQVARGYLNRPELTRERFIDDPFVTGGRLYRTGDLARWRTDGSLEYLGRNDFQVKIRGFRIELGEIEAQLAKVTGVREVVVLARDSAADTDQNADLNASATANSSEKRLVAYYTGDADVAALRAQAAQHLPSYMVPSAYVRLDAWPLTPNGKLDRRALPAPADDAYARAEYEAPQGAKEEALAAIWRELL

-1087 ALGTVFDA
+1087 ALSTVFDA

-1206 REAKSIRHEAENREQ
+1206 REAEQSEQ

-1539 YVTYWRRLLEGMTAG
+1539 YVTYWCRLLEGMTAG
-1554 AADQTIV
+1554 PANVSVAR
-1561 GLPLL
+1561 LPLL

-1623 ANRLAHYLQGRGVG
+1623 ANRLAHYLQARGVG
-1637 PDRLVALCAE
+1637 PGRLVALCAE

-1780 LFHSHGFDF
+1780 LFHSYGFDF

-1904 VTYCALRAEDAMRL
+1904 VTYYALRAEDAMRL

-2023 LAKVTGVR
+2023 LAKVAGVR

-2042 EMRDNATP
+2042 EVRDSATEHATP
-2050 NAPMPKSSSETEKR
+2050 NALSPSPETSTATAAATATATATATEKR

-2665 IAAPGVVMP
+2665 VAAPGVVMP
-2674 RIAVRDIDVLPSE
+2674 RIAVCDIDVLPSE

-2816 SMQTRIVL
+2816 SMQTRLVL

-2834 LIDLESDAD
+2834 LIDLESDAG

-3083 GRLYKTGDLARWRTD
+3083 GRLYRTGDLARWRTD

-3130 AGVREV
+3130 ADVREV

-3151 TEHATPNALSPSP
+3151 TEHATPNAPSPSP
-3164 ETSTATAAATATATA
+3164 ETTTATAAATATATA
-3179 TEKRLVA
+3179 IEKRLVA
-3186 YYKGD
+3186 YYTGD
-3191 ADVAA
+3191 ADVVA

-3319 EAENTAVLPPIPLTP
+3319 EAENTAVLPPIPLAP

-3419 LREAKS
+3419 LREAEQS
-3425 IRHEA
+3425 
-3430 GNREQRAKDLSQA
+3430 EQRAKDLSQA

-3494 LYGSFIAEQGDPLA
+3494 LYGSFIAKQDDPLA

-3554 PRPPKQLHAGA
+3554 PRPPKQSHAGA

-3617 AGRNRTEVEPL
+3617 AGRNRTEVEAL

-3693 VWQNAHEGSLQ
+3693 DWHNTPARALTM
-3704 IPGLRLST
+3704 PGLTVSVARTETTTSQYDLVLSMQERN
-3712 WGDPLT
+3712 GDIVGHLN
-3718 MAPFELTLAVREHQD
+3718 
-3733 DIACTLTYATS
+3733 YATA
-3744 LFDRATVERYLG
+3744 LFDEQTARRYARYWRRLLEG
-3756 HWLRQLD
+3756 MTAGSANVSVAR
-3763 AMATDADPVVTGLPL
+3763 LPL
-3778 LGEAE
+3778 LDEAE
-3783 RAQVLHGWN
+3783 REQVVHEWN
-3792 ETGRAYAR
+3792 ATERAYPIR
-3800 DACLHQ
+3800 QCIHQ
-3806 LFEAQVSRT
+3806 LFEAQAART
-3815 REAAAVICGDETLS
+3815 PNAIAIGDERVTYAALNAS
-3829 YTDLDARANRLAHYL
+3829 ANRLARHL
-3844 RGQGVGPDTRV
+3844 RALGVVADTRV
-3855 GLALGR
+3855 AVCIER
-3861 GVEMMTG
+3861 GAPMVIA
-3868 LLAILKAGG
+3868 LLAIWKAGG
-3877 AYVPLDPG
+3877 AYVPLDPA
-3885 YASERLRAIL
+3885 YPRERIAYMLRDSAPIAVLTSRASRDLVASHLPDRAPLVVI
-3895 DDSRPAIVLAD
+3895 D
-3906 AAGRTALDA
+3906 AAACPWDA
-3915 LAGAPPIADLH
+3915 LSGDDLDPNDIELN
-3926 ADASRWS
+3926 A
-3933 ALPSTPPRVEGLT
+3933 T
-3946 PRHLA
+3946 HLC

-3958 STGQPKGVMVEHASV
+3958 STGQPKGVMIEHRNL
-3973 VNLWR
+3973 VN
-3978 ALDEAIYR
+3978 Y
-3986 THPSARRVS
+3986 T
-3995 LNASIAFDSLVKQWV
+3995 
-4010 QLLSG
+4010 
-4015 RTLVVVPEPVRF
+4015 
-4027 DGRRLLDAIGRDRI
+4027 LDAIRWFGLGPGET
-4041 DVFDCTPSQLALIE
+4041 VLQQNSLNFDLSLEEIVPALSSGAALAPAVELFGAGGSARGHSARPTMIHLTAAHWQQLVGEWHRA
-4055 GARGP
+4055 GARPAAALEGVRLVN
-4060 EDEAFPQVTLVGGEA
+4060 VTGDALSPHKLEQWDA
-4075 IGEGMWSEL
+4075 IRPAHTRL
-4084 ASASSRTYYNVYGPT
+4084 INTYGPT
-4099 ECTVDATLARITAEH
+4099 EITISCSAAYVRH
-4114 APHIGGPLA
+4114 APGMSRVSIGRPFA
-4123 NVRAYV
+4123 NSRMYLLDARGEPV
-4129 LNERLSPA
+4129 
-4137 PVGVRGEL
+4137 PVGVTGEL
-4145 YIGGAGVARGYLN
+4145 YIGGDGVARGYLN
-4158 RPELTRERF
+4158 RPELSAERF
-4167 IDDPFVAG
+4167 VDDPFRPG
-4175 GRLYR
+4175 SRMYK
-4180 TGDLARWRTDG
+4180 TGDLACRRGDG
-4191 SLEYL
+4191 EIEFV

-4201 QVKIRG
+4201 QVKVRG
-4207 FRIELGEI
+4207 FRVELSEVETRLAAVDGVQEI
-4215 EAQLAKVTGVREVVV
+4215 AV
-4230 LARDS
+4230 LARED
-4235 ASAVHDSATEH
+4235 
-4246 AAPDALSPS
+4246 APG
-4255 LETSTATAAATATA
+4255 
-4269 TATATEKRLVAY
+4269 EKRLVAY
-4281 YTGDADVAALR
+4281 YTGAAEMAALR
-4292 AQAAQHLPSY
+4292 ECAARDLPAY
-4302 MVPSAYVRL
+4302 MMPAAYVCL
-4311 DAWPLT
+4311 PALPLT
-4317 PNGKLDRR
+4317 PNGKLDRN
-4325 ALPAPADDAYARA
+4325 ALPPPAHDADSNRG
-4338 EYEAPQGAKEEA
+4338 YEAPQGDIEET
-4350 LAEIWRDLLQVDRIS
+4350 LARIWEQLLERERVG
-4365 RHDNFFQLGGHSLLA
+4365 RHDNFFDLGGHSLLTV
-4380 ISLGDM
+4380 SLIER
-4386 MRERGL
+4386 MRQADL
-4392 HADVRTLFNAETL
+4392 HADV
-4405 AALAAQSG
+4405 AAL
-4413 TDSIDVDVPPNLI
+4413 
-4426 PVGAARITPDMLPLV
+4426 
-4441 ALTQPQI
+4441 
-4448 DAIAQQV
+4448 
-4455 DGGAT
+4455 
-4460 NVQDIYPLAP
+4460 
-4470 LQEGMLFHHLLHTQG
+4470 F
-4485 DLYLEPHLLA
+4485 
-4495 FRTRERLERFLSA
+4495 
-4508 LQCVIDR
+4508 
-4515 HDVLRT
+4515 
-4521 GFFWEGVPQPVQVVW
+4521 
-4536 RRARLPVEYVEL
+4536 
-4548 PDSHGDVASQ
+4548 
-4558 LEARC
+4558 
-4563 DPRRHRI
+4563 
-4570 DIGRA
+4570 
-4575 PLVHCHVAHDARNDR
+4575 
-4590 WVLGVLTHHLVS
+4590 
-4602 DHTTLALLAEE
+4602 TTS
-4613 AQAFEQ
+4613 
-4619 GRGDALPPAV
+4619 
-4629 PFRNFVAHARL
+4629 
-4640 GTSEREHEAFFRE
+4640 T
-4653 MLGDVDEPTAPF
+4653 
-4665 GLLDV
+4665 
-4670 QGDGS
+4670 
-4675 AIVEHRR
+4675 
-4682 ALAPGLSRSVRA
+4682 
-4694 HARRLGVSAA
+4694 
-4704 SVMHVA
+4704 
-4710 WSLVLARTANRRD
+4710 
-4723 VVFGTVLFGRM
+4723 
-4734 QGGAHAH
+4734 
-4741 RTMGLFMNTLPVRIA
+4741 
-4756 LDESDVETSLIATH
+4756 
-4770 DRLARLLRHEHAPL
+4770 
-4784 ALAQRCSAV
+4784 
-4793 PAQAPLFTSLLNYRY
+4793 
-4808 SPHEEQGDAT
+4808 
-4818 DDDVQFIAA
+4818 
-4827 RERNN
+4827 
-4832 YPLTMIVDDTGE
+4832 
-4844 GFALTAQV
+4844 
-4852 DASIDAARVCAFMH
+4852 
-4866 TALEQL
+4866 
-4872 VRALDDA
+4872 
-4879 RGAVL
+4879 L
-4884 AELDVLPADEHRCVV
+4884 AELA
-4899 SACNDTDAE
+4899 ACTTKLKE
-4908 LPGVDFVDR
+4908 
-4917 RFEAQAARTPEAIAV
+4917 I
-4932 ACGAHALSYAALN
+4932 
-4945 RRANRLAHYLRAH
+4945 
-4958 GAGPERV
+4958 
-4965 VALAL
+4965 
-4970 ERSVDMM
+4970 
-4977 VGLLG
+4977 LL
-4982 ILKSGSAYLPLDPAY
+4982 
-4997 PAERLAY
+4997 
-5004 IVDDAR
+5004 
-5010 PALLLTEAA
+5010 
-5019 LRDDWRD
+5019 
-5026 AGAPVV
+5026 
-5032 LLDADG
+5032 
-5038 PAIDAC
+5038 
-5044 PDHNPDAAAGRD
+5044 
-5056 ARTLSSLAYV
+5056 
-5066 IYTSGS
+5066 
-5072 TGRPKGVMIEH
+5072 
-5083 RNLANLLGAMG
+5083 
-5094 EQPGIGAHDVLL
+5094 
-5106 AVTSLSFDIAAL
+5106 
-5118 ELFLPLLHGA
+5118 
-5128 RAVIAARD
+5128 
-5136 DAADPARLAHLIES
+5136 
-5150 SGASLMQATPS
+5150 
-5161 TWRMLAQHGWPRS
+5161 
-5174 ARPLTLLCG
+5174 
-5183 GEALPPALAER
+5183 
-5194 LLAHVP
+5194 
-5200 AIWNLYG
+5200 
-5207 PTETTVWSTVRRV
+5207 
-5220 TTPVVDIGGPI
+5220 
-5231 ANTQVYVLDER
+5231 
-5242 LRPAPIGV
+5242 
-5250 AGELYI
+5250 
-5256 GGAGVARG
+5256 
-5264 YLNRPE
+5264 
-5270 LTRERFVDDPFRR
+5270 
-5283 GGRLYRTGDLARRRA
+5283 
-5298 DGNLEYLGRN
+5298 
-5308 DFQVKIRGFRIEL
+5308 
-5321 GEIEAQLAKAHGV
+5321 
-5334 QGVAL
+5334 
-5339 AARDTPTADKR
+5339 
-5350 LVAYYVGDAS
+5350 
-5360 AAALRE
+5360 
-5366 HAAARLPAYMV
+5366 
-5377 PAAYVRLAAWP
+5377 
-5388 LTPNGKLDRAALPA
+5388 
-5402 PDDEAYAR
+5402 
-5410 AEYEAP
+5410 
-5416 RGEHECKLAA
+5416 
-5426 IWRAVLQVERIGR
+5426 
-5439 HDDFFELGGHSL
+5439 
-5451 LAVRAVTAMRDAFGS
+5451 
-5466 DTSLRDLFARP
+5466 
-5477 VLKDLAE
+5477 
-5484 HASTAARA
+5484 
-5492 RDAAI
+5492 
-5497 PKAARGEPAP
+5497 
-5507 MSFAQQ
+5507 
-5513 RLWFLARMG
+5513 
-5522 GLGDAYHMPIAVRLR
+5522 
-5537 GALDVD
+5537 
-5543 ALQRALSRIVSRHDA
+5543 
-5558 LRTTFALEGE
+5558 
-5568 QPVQRVHADDGAGL
+5568 
-5582 RLRIDDL
+5582 
-5589 RGCADAGARRA
+5589 
-5600 RILAGQASEP
+5600 
-5610 FDLARGP
+5610 
-5617 LVRGALVREADD
+5617 
-5629 VHTLCVT
+5629 
-5636 IHHIVS
+5636 
-5642 DGWSIDVFC
+5642 
-5651 RELSELYRAFAGGRP
+5651 
-5666 DPLPPLP
+5666 
-5673 VQYADY
+5673 
-5679 AAWQQRGI
+5679 
-5687 GGAALHAQAE
+5687 
-5697 YWRDAL
+5697 
-5703 AGAPTL
+5703 
-5709 LELPTDRPR
+5709 
-5718 PPQPDYAGAT
+5718 
-5728 VGLALDAPLTA
+5728 
-5739 GLRALARR
+5739 
-5747 HGATLF
+5747 
-5753 MTVFAAWSVLLS
+5753 
-5765 RLSRQTDVVIGTPSA
+5765 
-5780 NRGHAQIE
+5780 
-5788 GLIGFFVNT
+5788 
-5797 IALRVDLDGAP
+5797 
-5808 TVAELLARVKARTLA
+5808 
-5823 AQQHQDIP
+5823 
-5831 FEHVVERVQ
+5831 
-5840 PARSLSHSPVF
+5840 
-5851 QAMFAWQHASR
+5851 
-5862 GEMRLEGLRAE
+5862 
-5873 PLDDAARTIAK
+5873 
-5884 FDLTLSLR
+5884 
-5892 ESGDAIDGGL
+5892 
-5902 EYASALFERAT
+5902 
-5913 IERFAGYLRRLLE
+5913 
-5926 GMVADD
+5926 
-5932 TQRVDALPM
+5932 
-5941 LSRDERRDL
+5941 
-5950 IERRNATARP
+5950 
-5960 YPANSGVH
+5960 
-5968 RLFEAQAAR
+5968 
-5977 TPDAT
+5977 
-5982 AIVDGATTLDYR
+5982 
-5994 ALDARANRIA
+5994 
-6004 HALAHAGVRAGDR
+6004 
-6017 VALHLEPSIGL
+6017 
-6028 VAAQLAVLKLGAAYV
+6028 
-6043 PVDVGNPPARKAFVA
+6043 
-6058 QDSGARLVL
+6058 
-6067 GDAALDWPAAAG
+6067 
-6079 VPQRDLAAL
+6079 
-6088 LAGPWPS
+6088 
-6095 DAPARAPQ
+6095 
-6103 CGGDTP
+6103 
-6109 AYVMYTSGS
+6109 
-6118 SGQPKGVLVTH
+6118 
-6129 RGIARLAVNSGY
+6129 
-6141 ATFDASDRF
+6141 
-6150 AFASNPAFDASTFEV
+6150 
-6165 WTALLNGASIGIV
+6165 
-6178 KRDDLLD
+6178 
-6185 LGALAGKLSSIG
+6185 
-6197 VTCLFLTTALFN
+6197 
-6209 RCVSFDPAM
+6209 
-6218 FARLRCVI
+6218 
-6226 SGGERADPAVYRKVM
+6226 
-6241 EAGPPRH
+6241 
-6248 LLNAYGP
+6248 
-6255 TETTTFAAV
+6255 
-6264 WEAEP
+6264 
-6269 RTLAAQA
+6269 
-6276 APIGR
+6276 
-6281 PIGNTSVYV
+6281 
-6290 LDAYGAPVPVG
+6290 
-6301 VTGEIHIG
+6301 
-6309 GPGVAQG
+6309 
-6316 YLNRPALSA
+6316 
-6325 ERFVRDP
+6325 
-6332 FVGGDARMYRTG
+6332 
-6344 DLGRWRPDGMLDC
+6344 
-6357 IGRADF
+6357 
-6363 QVKIRGFRIELGE
+6363 
-6376 IEACLLEHG
+6376 
-6385 ALAQAAVLARDDGG
+6385 
-6399 DGGKTLVAYY
+6399 
-6409 VPRAGHEDG
+6409 
-6418 APALRAHLAARLP
+6418 
-6431 EYMVPAAY
+6431 
-6439 VRLPAMPLTPNGKLE
+6439 
-6454 RRALPAPD
+6454 
-6462 ERSYVRRDYAAP
+6462 
-6474 QGEIETTLARIWAE
+6474 
-6488 LFGIE
+6488 
-6493 RVGRHDGFFE
+6493 
-6503 LGGHSLLA
+6503 
-6511 VRMVARVHDVL
+6511 
-6522 GVEVPLRALFA
+6522 
-6533 DPVLHVFASAVARA
+6533 
-6547 STRQASS
+6547 
-6554 NLVAFRSAG
+6554 
-6563 TAAPLFFIHS
+6563 
-6573 GLGEIGFVGDLLP
+6573 
-6586 GIAPEIPV
+6586 
-6594 YGFAAVGFL
+6594 
-6603 AGETPHATIE
+6603 
-6613 EMAAQ
+6613 
-6618 YVDAMRRVQPH
+6618 
-6629 GPYRLAGWC
+6629 
-6638 AGGNIAFEMAHQLI
+6638 
-6652 AADETVEFLCMIDSP
+6652 
-6667 TSAPID
+6667 
-6673 RSVTACVLARIP
+6673 
-6685 DDIPEA
+6685 
-6691 LRTRLHALGDAFDV
+6691 
-6705 RGMLHA
+6705 
-6711 CQAAG
+6711 
-6716 MLPIDLPTGLMERH
+6716 
-6730 VAVQYAIKH
+6730 
-6739 AKLNYVPPRL
+6739 
-6749 PVDVI
+6749 
-6754 HFVAQDEPMWRNGW
+6754 
-6768 AMDGWHDVADRVIC
+6768 
-6782 LPASGDH
+6782 
-6789 MTMVAAPHAEQLG
+6789 
-6802 RRITEA
+6802 
-6808 LAVHGGPRAD
+6808 
-6818 GAERGYAPRIA
+6818 
-6829 IQTAPRD
+6829 
-6836 ARAPTLFCIPG
+6836 
-6847 AGASVTTFSTLARHL
+6847 
-6862 PATFSV
+6862 
-6868 DGLQPRGL
+6868 
-6876 CGTMVPY
+6876 
-6883 LDVETAARA
+6883 
-6892 YLRSIRK
+6892 
-6899 AAPRGPYHL
+6899 
-6908 VGHSFGGWVAYE
+6908 
-6920 IACRLQEQGERV
+6920 
-6932 ATLMLLDTERP
+6932 
-6943 GATDIVRGRKT
+6943 
-6954 RVDAL
+6954 
-6959 AKLVELYEMHLGR
+6959 
-6972 PLGVSRDD
+6972 
-6980 LAALAHDAQIEHL
+6980 
-6993 RAALV
+6993 
-6998 RAKILPPSVH
+6998 
-7008 PNVLL
+7008 
-7013 GVVRVLEMNVNTP
+7013 
-7026 YRPAGLYAGTM
+7026 
-7037 HVVLIANAKA
+7037 
-7047 DADLDAWR
+7047 
-7055 DEQAEQWRGLAD
+7055 
-7067 DVRIVRA
+7067 
-7074 GGNHMTMLQPPHAA
+7074 
-7088 SIAALL
+7088 
-7094 ERTAG
+7094 
-7099 APARLAQ
+7099 
-7106 VH
+7106 

>member
-1 MRIPPNLIADGD
+1 MTANDLLALLNSKGIALSVKGDNLAITGDEKVLEDPGLLALLRANKPALIDLIKDGHGTVGGAVRVPPNRIPADAERIAP
-13 EHITPAQLTL
+13 EQLTL
-23 VALSQESID
+23 VRLDQGEID
-32 ALVTKVEGGAANVQD
+32 ALVARVDGGAANVQD
-47 IYPLAPLQEGIL
+47 IYPLVPMQEGML
-59 FHHLM
+59 FHHLL
-64 SGESDPYVLSG
+64 SQQGDAYLESYL
-75 VLAFRGREVMERFVS
+75 LAFRTRERLDRFLS

-103 TGFFWEGLEQPVQV
+103 TAFFWEGLPHSVQV
-117 VQRRATLPVSVVEL
+117 VQRRATLPLNVVEL
-131 DAGEGDIVRQLEARF
+131 DPRDGDVGQQLEARY
-146 DSRGYRMDVS
+146 DPRSHRIDVG
-156 RAPLMHVHA
+156 RAPLMQVHA
-165 ACDGEHERWVAR
+165 AHDAAGGRWLVR
-177 VLFHHLS
+177 LLSHHLAV
-184 IDHTTLERVIEEA
+184 DHTTLERVIEEA
-197 RAIGQGRVEDLPR
+197 RAIEQGRAEDLPR
-210 PAPFRNFVAQAR
+210 PEPFRNFVAQAR

-257 REIAEAARTLKPE
+257 REIAEAARRLKPE

-327 GLFINTLPVRMR
+327 GLFINTLPVRMK

-350 GTHAQLAELMRHE
+350 ETHAQLAELMRHE

-385 LLNYRYSKP
+385 LLNYRYGLRHRAD
-394 KVAAAHIADGIELL
+394 AATPGGDDIELL
-408 DGHERTS
+408 SARERTN
-415 YPLSVTVDDHE
+415 YPLTLSVDDLGQ
-426 RDFTIVAKV
+426 DFSLTVQV
-435 CERIGPQRV
+435 SGHVDPQRV
-444 CELMELALEQLTR
+444 CAFMETALEQLAQ
-457 ALSANPGG
+457 ALGEQPQCDIGG
-465 ELAELDVLPAA
+465 LDVLPRS
-476 ERTQVLHGWNET
+476 EREQMVYAWNATE
-488 GRAYARD
+488 RD
-495 ACLHQ
+495 YPIEQCIHQ
-500 LFEAQVSRTRE
+500 LFEAQVDRKPE
-511 AAAVICGDET
+511 AIALTFDGRR
-521 LSYTD
+521 LSYAE
-526 LDARANRLAHYLR
+526 LNARANRLAHYLQAR
-539 GQGVGPDTRV
+539 GVGPDRLV
-549 GLALGRGVE
+549 ALCAERGIE
-558 MMTGLLAI
+558 MVVGLLAI
-566 LKAGGAYVPLDPGY
+566 LKAGGAYVPLDPAY
-580 ASERLRA
+580 ASDRLRG
-587 ILDDSRPAIVLAD
+587 IVEDSQPALVLAD
-600 AAGRTALDALAGAP
+600 AVGRAALGELDGALPVIDPETDALRWREMPATNP
-614 PIADLHADA
+614 EVA
-623 SRWSALPST
+623 SQH
-632 PPRVEGLTPRHLAYV
+632 VHHLAYV
-647 IYTSGSTGQ
+647 IYTSGSTGR
-656 PKGVMVEHASV
+656 PKGVMVEHAQVVRLFGATQAWFGFDERDVWTLFHSYGFDFSV
-667 VNLWRALDEA
+667 WELWGALLHGGRLVIVPTEVT
-677 IYRTHPSAR
+677 RTPSAFFALLCAEG
-686 RVSLNASIA
+686 VTVLN
-695 FDSLVKQ
+695 Q
-702 WVQLLSGRTLVVVP
+702 
-716 EPVRFDGRRLLDA
+716 
-729 IGRDRIDVFD
+729 
-739 CTPSQLALIEG
+739 TPSAFQALMSAQEEREEAAGNIER
-750 ARGPEDEAYP
+750 ANVVAHRLRY
-760 QVTLVGGEAIGEG
+760 VIFGGEALEPRT
-773 MWSELASASSR
+773 LASWYARHGERTQLVNMYGITETTVHVTYCALRAEDAMRLGASPIG
-784 TYYNV
+784 V
-789 YGPTECTVDATLA
+789 
-802 RITAEHAPHIG
+802 RIPD
-813 GPLANVRAYVL
+813 LQLYVL
-824 NERLSPAPVGV
+824 DARREPVPMGV
-835 RGELYIGGAGVARGY
+835 TGELYVGGAGVARGY

-929 AAAVHDSA
+929 AADTDQNADPNASA
-937 TEHAT
+937 TA
-942 PNALSPSLETSTA
+942 NSS
-955 TAAAT
+955 
-960 ATATATEK
+960 EK

-1027 ARAEYEAPRGA
+1027 ARAEYEAPQGA
-1038 KEEALAEIWRELL
+1038 KEEALAVIWRELL

-1087 ALGTVFDA
+1087 ALSTVFDA

-1109 TAVLPPIPLAPRD
+1109 TAVLPPIPLASRD

-1206 REAKSIRHEAENREQ
+1206 REAEQSEQ

-1507 FELTLSLR
+1507 FELTLSLQ

-1539 YVTYWRRLLEGMTAG
+1539 YVTYWCRLLEGMTAG

-1566 DEAERKQVVYA
+1566 DEAERKQVVYE

-1609 FEGQRLSYAELNAR
+1609 FDGQRLSYAELNAR
-1623 ANRLAHYLQGRGVG
+1623 ANRLAHYLQARGVG

-1705 ALPVIDLETDALRWR
+1705 ALPVIDPETDALRWR

-1780 LFHSHGFDF
+1780 LFHSYGFDF
-1789 SVWEMWGALL
+1789 SVWELWGALL

-1933 VLDARRE
+1933 VLDDRRE

-1972 IDDPFVAGGRLYKT
+1972 IDDPFVAGGRLYRT

-1991 WRTDGSLEYLGRND
+1991 WRTDGR
-2005 FQVKIRGFRIELG
+2005 
-2018 EIEAQ
+2018 
-2023 LAKVTGVR
+2023 
-2031 EVVVLARDSAA
+2031 
-2042 EMRDNATP
+2042 
-2050 NAPMPKSSSETEKR
+2050 
-2064 LVAYYTGDADVA
+2064 
-2076 ALRAQAAQHLPS
+2076 
-2088 YMVPSAYVRLDAW
+2088 
-2101 PLTPNGKLDRR
+2101 
-2112 ALPAPA
+2112 
-2118 DDAYA
+2118 
-2123 RAEYEAPQG
+2123 
-2132 AKEEALAAIW
+2132 
-2142 RELLHVERVS
+2142 
-2152 RHDNFFEL
+2152 
-2160 GGHSLLAIGVIE
+2160 
-2172 RMRRE
+2172 
-2177 GLHTDVRSIFNA
+2177 
-2189 QTLSDLAAR
+2189 
-2198 AQTDDRSIQAP
+2198 
-2209 PNLIPARATRITPD
+2209 
-2223 MLPLV
+2223 
-2228 ALTQTQID
+2228 
-2236 MLAVQVEGGAANI
+2236 
-2249 QDIYPLAPL
+2249 
-2258 QEGMVFHHLL
+2258 
-2268 HAESD
+2268 
-2273 AYMEAY
+2273 
-2279 FVGFRTRARLD
+2279 
-2290 RFLDALRMIVD
+2290 
-2301 RHDILRTG
+2301 
-2309 FFWEGLEQP
+2309 
-2318 VQIVQRRVRLPI
+2318 
-2330 EFVDLDPADGDVL
+2330 
-2343 RQLEARHD
+2343 
-2351 PRAHRL
+2351 
-2357 DIRRPALL
+2357 
-2365 SCHAAHDPAAGRWLL
+2365 
-2380 CVMAHHLAI
+2380 
-2389 DNTSLKL
+2389 
-2396 LVAEEQAIEQGGFDA
+2396 
-2411 LPPAPSFRNFIAQ
+2411 
-2424 IASGVDRRE
+2424 
-2433 HEAFFSAM
+2433 
-2441 LGDIDSPTHPFG
+2441 
-2453 LQDVQG
+2453 
-2459 DGREIAEFQ
+2459 
-2468 QRLSPELSKAIRVC
+2468 
-2482 TRRLGVSPASLMH
+2482 
-2495 LAWAMVLSR
+2495 
-2504 ATGRREAVF
+2504 
-2513 GTVLFG
+2513 
-2519 RMQGGE
+2519 
-2525 RGMGMFINTLPIRID
+2525 
-2540 VDERYVAECLAHTH
+2540 
-2554 ERVVQLIY
+2554 
-2562 HEHAPLALALRC
+2562 
-2574 SGLPA
+2574 
-2579 RQALFS
+2579 
-2585 SLLNYR
+2585 
-2591 HSEQAARPPRDDD
+2591 
-2604 DIQYL
+2604 
-2609 DGNERTNYP
+2609 
-2618 LTVSIDDLGEA
+2618 
-2629 FSVTVQARH
+2629 
-2638 PASPERI
+2638 
-2645 RAFMETALEQL
+2645 
-2656 VRALDGTSG
+2656 
-2665 IAAPGVVMP
+2665 
-2674 RIAVRDIDVLPSE
+2674 
-2687 ERHRLLVEWND
+2687 
-2698 TAADYPQDQCLHR
+2698 
-2711 LFEAQAARHPD
+2711 
-2722 TIALIADGEPVGYA
+2722 
-2736 ELNRRAN
+2736 
-2743 RLARHLSAR
+2743 
-2752 GLQPDQRVA
+2752 
-2761 ICIDRGI
+2761 
-2768 DMVVAMLAVLKA
+2768 
-2780 GGAYVPLDPAYPS
+2780 
-2793 ERLDYLLRDCAPV
+2793 
-2806 ALLTHARLGA
+2806 
-2816 SMQTRIVL
+2816 
-2824 ALARLDTGCA
+2824 
-2834 LIDLESDAD
+2834 
-2843 AWRHERDDDPPP
+2843 
-2855 SGLTPRHLAYVI
+2855 
-2867 YTSGSTGQPKGV
+2867 
-2879 MVEHRSVCNLVAWHA
+2879 
-2894 GAFDVGTGCRSAS
+2894 
-2907 VAGVAFDAT
+2907 
-2916 TWEVWAALCNG
+2916 
-2927 GCLSLAPGDA
+2927 
-2937 ASDPQALLRW
+2937 
-2947 WRAQELDVG
+2947 
-2956 FLVTPLAE
+2956 
-2964 LAYATGQSNAGM
+2964 
-2976 RTLLIGGDRLSRW
+2976 
-2989 PDSMP
+2989 
-2994 PGQMLVNNY
+2994 
-3003 GPTEATVVATS
+3003 
-3014 GRLQPGEATPPIGRP
+3014 
-3029 IANTRV
+3029 
-3035 YVLDAWL
+3035 
-3042 RPAPIGVAGE
+3042 
-3052 LYIGGVQVARGY
+3052 
-3064 LNRPELTRE
+3064 
-3073 RFIDDPFVAG
+3073 
-3083 GRLYKTGDLARWRTD
+3083 
-3098 GSLEYLGR
+3098 LEYLGR

-3143 AAEVHDSA
+3143 AAEVRDSA

-3164 ETSTATAAATATATA
+3164 ETSTATATATAAATAAATATATA
-3179 TEKRLVA
+3179 TATAPEKRLVA
-3186 YYKGD
+3186 YYTGD
-3191 ADVAA
+3191 ADVTA
-3196 LRAQAAQHLPSY
+3196 LRAQAAQNLPSY

-3419 LREAKS
+3419 LREAES

-3430 GNREQRAKDLSQA
+3430 GNLEQRAKDLSQA

-3554 PRPPKQLHAGA
+3554 PRPPKQSHAGA

-3617 AGRNRTEVEPL
+3617 AGRNRTEVEAL

-3815 REAAAVICGDETLS
+3815 PEAAAVICGDETLS

-3906 AAGRTALDA
+3906 AAGRAALDA

-4060 EDEAFPQVTLVGGEA
+4060 EDEAYPQVTLVGGEA

-4099 ECTVDATLARITAEH
+4099 ECTVDATLARIKAEH

-4191 SLEYL
+4191 RLEYL

-4215 EAQLAKVTGVREVVV
+4215 EAQLAKVAGVREVVV

-4235 ASAVHDSATEH
+4235 AAEVHDSATEH
-4246 AAPDALSPS
+4246 ATPNALSPS
-4255 LETSTATAAATATA
+4255 PETSTATAAATATA
-4269 TATATEKRLVAY
+4269 TAPEKRLVAY

-4338 EYEAPQGAKEEA
+4338 EYEAPQGAREEA
-4350 LAEIWRDLLQVDRIS
+4350 LAAIWRELLHVERIS

-5220 TTPVVDIGGPI
+5220 TTPVVDIGGPL

-5451 LAVRAVTAMRDAFGS
+5451 LAVRAITAMRDAFGS

-5497 PKAARGEPAP
+5497 PKVARGEPAP

-5642 DGWSIDVFC
+5642 DGWSIDVFR

>member
-1 MRIPPNLIADGD
+1 
-13 EHITPAQLTL
+13 
-23 VALSQESID
+23 
-32 ALVTKVEGGAANVQD
+32 
-47 IYPLAPLQEGIL
+47 
-59 FHHLM
+59 
-64 SGESDPYVLSG
+64 
-75 VLAFRGREVMERFVS
+75 
-90 ALQQVIDRHDILR
+90 
-103 TGFFWEGLEQPVQV
+103 
-117 VQRRATLPVSVVEL
+117 
-131 DAGEGDIVRQLEARF
+131 
-146 DSRGYRMDVS
+146 
-156 RAPLMHVHA
+156 
-165 ACDGEHERWVAR
+165 
-177 VLFHHLS
+177 
-184 IDHTTLERVIEEA
+184 
-197 RAIGQGRVEDLPR
+197 
-210 PAPFRNFVAQAR
+210 
-222 LGVSEADHEAYFRA
+222 
-236 KLGDIDE
+236 
-243 PTAPFGLLSVQGDG
+243 
-257 REIAEAARTLKPE
+257 
-270 LSGALRGHARRLG
+270 
-283 VSAASM
+283 
-289 MHVAWGLVL
+289 
-298 SRTTGRQDVVFGTVL
+298 
-313 FGRMQGGAQSDRAL
+313 
-327 GLFINTLPVRMR
+327 
-339 VAQTGVEASVK
+339 
-350 GTHAQLAELMRHE
+350 
-363 HAPLVLAQRCSGVPA
+363 
-378 QTPLFTS
+378 
-385 LLNYRYSKP
+385 
-394 KVAAAHIADGIELL
+394 
-408 DGHERTS
+408 
-415 YPLSVTVDDHE
+415 
-426 RDFTIVAKV
+426 
-435 CERIGPQRV
+435 
-444 CELMELALEQLTR
+444 
-457 ALSANPGG
+457 
-465 ELAELDVLPAA
+465 
-476 ERTQVLHGWNET
+476 
-488 GRAYARD
+488 
-495 ACLHQ
+495 
-500 LFEAQVSRTRE
+500 
-511 AAAVICGDET
+511 
-521 LSYTD
+521 
-526 LDARANRLAHYLR
+526 
-539 GQGVGPDTRV
+539 
-549 GLALGRGVE
+549 
-558 MMTGLLAI
+558 
-566 LKAGGAYVPLDPGY
+566 
-580 ASERLRA
+580 
-587 ILDDSRPAIVLAD
+587 
-600 AAGRTALDALAGAP
+600 
-614 PIADLHADA
+614 
-623 SRWSALPST
+623 
-632 PPRVEGLTPRHLAYV
+632 
-647 IYTSGSTGQ
+647 
-656 PKGVMVEHASV
+656 
-667 VNLWRALDEA
+667 
-677 IYRTHPSAR
+677 
-686 RVSLNASIA
+686 
-695 FDSLVKQ
+695 
-702 WVQLLSGRTLVVVP
+702 
-716 EPVRFDGRRLLDA
+716 
-729 IGRDRIDVFD
+729 
-739 CTPSQLALIEG
+739 
-750 ARGPEDEAYP
+750 
-760 QVTLVGGEAIGEG
+760 
-773 MWSELASASSR
+773 
-784 TYYNV
+784 
-789 YGPTECTVDATLA
+789 
-802 RITAEHAPHIG
+802 
-813 GPLANVRAYVL
+813 
-824 NERLSPAPVGV
+824 
-835 RGELYIGGAGVARGY
+835 RGY

-884 GSLEYL
+884 GKLEYL

-915 VTGVREVVVLARDS
+915 VAGVREVVVLARDS
-929 AAAVHDSA
+929 ASAVHDSA
-937 TEHAT
+937 TEHAA
-942 PNALSPSLETSTA
+942 PDALSPSPETSTA
-955 TAAAT
+955 TAAATAT

-1038 KEEALAEIWRELL
+1038 R
-1051 HVERVSRHD
+1051 
-1060 NFFELGGHSLLA
+1060 
-1072 VQLVSRLRQALSVEV
+1072 
-1087 ALGTVFDA
+1087 
-1095 PVLSALAE
+1095 
-1103 RLEAEN
+1103 
-1109 TAVLPPIPLAPRD
+1109 
-1122 GRIALSLAQQRLWFL
+1122 
-1137 TQLEGVSEAYHMSG
+1137 
-1151 AVRLDGPL
+1151 
-1159 NREVLQ
+1159 
-1165 RALNRI
+1165 
-1171 VMRHEALR
+1171 
-1179 TCFAREEGEPIQV
+1179 
-1192 IQPHADLT
+1192 
-1200 VSYHDL
+1200 
-1206 REAKSIRHEAENREQ
+1206 
-1221 RAKDLSQAHASAPF
+1221 
-1235 DLSRDLPVRVLLLQ
+1235 
-1249 LADEA
+1249 
-1254 HVVQVVMHHIASD
+1254 
-1267 GWSVGVFLQE
+1267 
-1277 LSALYGSFIAEQG
+1277 
-1290 DPLAPLPLQYAD
+1290 
-1302 YAAWQRRW
+1302 
-1310 LASGQL
+1310 
-1316 EKQGAFWQTNLSGA
+1316 
-1330 PTLLELPTDRPRP
+1330 
-1343 PKQSH
+1343 
-1348 AGASVEVKLGAALSE
+1348 
-1363 RVKRLS
+1363 
-1369 QRHGVTPYMTLLS
+1369 
-1382 SWAAVLSRLSGQEEV
+1382 
-1397 VIGSPVAGRNRTEV
+1397 
-1411 EALIGFFVNTLAL
+1411 
-1424 RLDLSSEP
+1424 
-1432 TVGELLKRT
+1432 
-1441 KAQVLSA
+1441 
-1448 QAHQD
+1448 
-1453 LPFDQVVERVK
+1453 
-1464 PPRSTAHPP
+1464 
-1473 LFQVM
+1473 
-1478 FVWQN
+1478 
-1483 MPAGELTIPGLT
+1483 
-1495 IRAVETPLQTAQ
+1495 
-1507 FELTLSLR
+1507 
-1515 EAGDDIVGH
+1515 
-1524 LNYASALFD
+1524 
-1533 ESTVRR
+1533 
-1539 YVTYWRRLLEGMTAG
+1539 
-1554 AADQTIV
+1554 
-1561 GLPLL
+1561 
-1566 DEAERKQVVYA
+1566 
-1577 WNATER
+1577 
-1583 DYPIEQCIHQLFEA
+1583 
-1597 QVDRKPEAIALT
+1597 
-1609 FEGQRLSYAELNAR
+1609 
-1623 ANRLAHYLQGRGVG
+1623 
-1637 PDRLVALCAE
+1637 
-1647 RGIEMV
+1647 
-1653 VGLLAILKAGGA
+1653 
-1665 YVPLDPAYA
+1665 
-1674 SDRLRGIV
+1674 
-1682 EDSQP
+1682 
-1687 ALVLA
+1687 
-1692 DAVGR
+1692 
-1697 AALGELDG
+1697 
-1705 ALPVIDLETDALRWR
+1705 
-1720 EMPATNPEV
+1720 
-1729 ASQHVHHLAYVIY
+1729 
-1742 TSGSTGRPKG
+1742 
-1752 VMVEHAQVVRLFG
+1752 
-1765 ATQAWFG
+1765 
-1772 FDERDVWT
+1772 
-1780 LFHSHGFDF
+1780 
-1789 SVWEMWGALL
+1789 
-1799 HGGRLVIVPTEVT
+1799 
-1812 RTPSAFFALLCAEG
+1812 
-1826 VTVLNQTP
+1826 
-1834 SAFQALMSAQEER
+1834 
-1847 EEAAGNIERANV
+1847 
-1859 VAHRLRYV
+1859 
-1867 IFGGEAL
+1867 
-1874 EPRTLASWYARHG
+1874 
-1887 ERTQLVNMYGI
+1887 
-1898 TETTVH
+1898 
-1904 VTYCALRAEDAMRL
+1904 
-1918 GASPIGVR
+1918 
-1926 IPDLQLY
+1926 
-1933 VLDARRE
+1933 
-1940 PVPMG
+1940 
-1945 VTGELY
+1945 
-1951 VGGAGVARGYLNRP
+1951 
-1965 ELTRERF
+1965 
-1972 IDDPFVAGGRLYKT
+1972 
-1986 GDLAR
+1986 
-1991 WRTDGSLEYLGRND
+1991 
-2005 FQVKIRGFRIELG
+2005 
-2018 EIEAQ
+2018 
-2023 LAKVTGVR
+2023 
-2031 EVVVLARDSAA
+2031 
-2042 EMRDNATP
+2042 
-2050 NAPMPKSSSETEKR
+2050 
-2064 LVAYYTGDADVA
+2064 
-2076 ALRAQAAQHLPS
+2076 
-2088 YMVPSAYVRLDAW
+2088 
-2101 PLTPNGKLDRR
+2101 
-2112 ALPAPA
+2112 
-2118 DDAYA
+2118 
-2123 RAEYEAPQG
+2123 
-2132 AKEEALAAIW
+2132 EEALAAIW

-2209 PNLIPARATRITPD
+2209 PNLIPARATRITPG

-2236 MLAVQVEGGAANI
+2236 MLAAQVEGGAANI

-2665 IAAPGVVMP
+2665 VAAPGVVMP
-2674 RIAVRDIDVLPSE
+2674 RIAVCDIDVLPSE

-2816 SMQTRIVL
+2816 SMQTRLVL

-2834 LIDLESDAD
+2834 LIDLESDAG

-3098 GSLEYLGR
+3098 GRLEYLGR

-3130 AGVREV
+3130 ADVREV

-3151 TEHATPNALSPSP
+3151 TEHATPNAPSPSP
-3164 ETSTATAAATATATA
+3164 ETTTATAAATATATA
-3179 TEKRLVA
+3179 
-3186 YYKGD
+3186 
-3191 ADVAA
+3191 
-3196 LRAQAAQHLPSY
+3196 
-3208 MVPSAYVRLDAW
+3208 
-3220 PLTPNGKLDRRAL
+3220 
-3233 PAPADD
+3233 
-3239 AYARAEYEAPQGAKE
+3239 
-3254 EALAAIWRELLHV
+3254 I
-3267 ERVSRHDNFF
+3267 
-3277 ELGGHSLL
+3277 
-3285 AVQLVSRLRQALSV
+3285 
-3299 EVALGTVFD
+3299 
-3308 APVLSA
+3308 
-3314 LAERL
+3314 
-3319 EAENTAVLPPIPLTP
+3319 
-3334 RDGRIALSLAQQRLW
+3334 
-3349 FLTQL
+3349 
-3354 EGVSEAYHMSGAV
+3354 
-3367 RLDGPLNREVL
+3367 
-3378 QRALNRIVMR
+3378 
-3388 HEALRTCFAREEGEP
+3388 
-3403 IQVIQ
+3403 
-3408 PHADLTVSYHD
+3408 
-3419 LREAKS
+3419 
-3425 IRHEA
+3425 
-3430 GNREQRAKDLSQA
+3430 
-3443 HASAPFDLSRDLPVR
+3443 
-3458 VLLLQLADEAHVVQV
+3458 
-3473 VMHHIASDGWSVGVF
+3473 
-3488 LQELSA
+3488 
-3494 LYGSFIAEQGDPLA
+3494 
-3508 PLPLQYADYAAW
+3508 
-3520 QRRWL
+3520 
-3525 ASGQLEK
+3525 
-3532 QGAFWQTNL
+3532 
-3541 SGAPTLLELPTDR
+3541 
-3554 PRPPKQLHAGA
+3554 
-3565 SVEVKLGAALSERV
+3565 
-3579 KRLSQRHGVT
+3579 
-3589 PYMTLL
+3589 
-3595 SSWAAVLS
+3595 
-3603 RLSGQEEVVIGSPV
+3603 
-3617 AGRNRTEVEPL
+3617 
-3628 IGFFVNTLALRLD
+3628 
-3641 LSSEPT
+3641 
-3647 VGELLKRTKAQVL
+3647 
-3660 SAQAHQDLP
+3660 
-3669 FDQVV
+3669 
-3674 ERVKPPRSTAHP
+3674 
-3686 PLFQVMF
+3686 
-3693 VWQNAHEGSLQ
+3693 
-3704 IPGLRLST
+3704 
-3712 WGDPLT
+3712 
-3718 MAPFELTLAVREHQD
+3718 
-3733 DIACTLTYATS
+3733 
-3744 LFDRATVERYLG
+3744 
-3756 HWLRQLD
+3756 
-3763 AMATDADPVVTGLPL
+3763 
-3778 LGEAE
+3778 
-3783 RAQVLHGWN
+3783 
-3792 ETGRAYAR
+3792 
-3800 DACLHQ
+3800 
-3806 LFEAQVSRT
+3806 
-3815 REAAAVICGDETLS
+3815 
-3829 YTDLDARANRLAHYL
+3829 
-3844 RGQGVGPDTRV
+3844 
-3855 GLALGR
+3855 
-3861 GVEMMTG
+3861 
-3868 LLAILKAGG
+3868 
-3877 AYVPLDPG
+3877 
-3885 YASERLRAIL
+3885 
-3895 DDSRPAIVLAD
+3895 
-3906 AAGRTALDA
+3906 
-3915 LAGAPPIADLH
+3915 
-3926 ADASRWS
+3926 
-3933 ALPSTPPRVEGLT
+3933 
-3946 PRHLA
+3946 
-3951 YVIYTSG
+3951 
-3958 STGQPKGVMVEHASV
+3958 
-3973 VNLWR
+3973 
-3978 ALDEAIYR
+3978 
-3986 THPSARRVS
+3986 
-3995 LNASIAFDSLVKQWV
+3995 
-4010 QLLSG
+4010 
-4015 RTLVVVPEPVRF
+4015 
-4027 DGRRLLDAIGRDRI
+4027 
-4041 DVFDCTPSQLALIE
+4041 
-4055 GARGP
+4055 
-4060 EDEAFPQVTLVGGEA
+4060 
-4075 IGEGMWSEL
+4075 
-4084 ASASSRTYYNVYGPT
+4084 
-4099 ECTVDATLARITAEH
+4099 
-4114 APHIGGPLA
+4114 
-4123 NVRAYV
+4123 
-4129 LNERLSPA
+4129 
-4137 PVGVRGEL
+4137 
-4145 YIGGAGVARGYLN
+4145 
-4158 RPELTRERF
+4158 
-4167 IDDPFVAG
+4167 
-4175 GRLYR
+4175 
-4180 TGDLARWRTDG
+4180 
-4191 SLEYL
+4191 
-4196 GRNDF
+4196 
-4201 QVKIRG
+4201 
-4207 FRIELGEI
+4207 
-4215 EAQLAKVTGVREVVV
+4215 
-4230 LARDS
+4230 
-4235 ASAVHDSATEH
+4235 
-4246 AAPDALSPS
+4246 
-4255 LETSTATAAATATA
+4255 
-4269 TATATEKRLVAY
+4269 EKRLVAY
-4281 YTGDADVAALR
+4281 YTGDADVVALR

-4548 PDSHGDVASQ
+4548 PDGHGDVASQ

-5651 RELSELYRAFAGGRP
+5651 RELSELYRAFAGGQP

-6067 GDAALDWPAAAG
+6067 GDAVLDWPAAAG
-6079 VPQRDLAAL
+6079 VPQRDLAVL

>member
-1 MRIPPNLIADGD
+1 
-13 EHITPAQLTL
+13 
-23 VALSQESID
+23 
-32 ALVTKVEGGAANVQD
+32 
-47 IYPLAPLQEGIL
+47 
-59 FHHLM
+59 
-64 SGESDPYVLSG
+64 
-75 VLAFRGREVMERFVS
+75 
-90 ALQQVIDRHDILR
+90 
-103 TGFFWEGLEQPVQV
+103 
-117 VQRRATLPVSVVEL
+117 
-131 DAGEGDIVRQLEARF
+131 
-146 DSRGYRMDVS
+146 
-156 RAPLMHVHA
+156 
-165 ACDGEHERWVAR
+165 
-177 VLFHHLS
+177 
-184 IDHTTLERVIEEA
+184 
-197 RAIGQGRVEDLPR
+197 
-210 PAPFRNFVAQAR
+210 
-222 LGVSEADHEAYFRA
+222 
-236 KLGDIDE
+236 
-243 PTAPFGLLSVQGDG
+243 
-257 REIAEAARTLKPE
+257 
-270 LSGALRGHARRLG
+270 
-283 VSAASM
+283 
-289 MHVAWGLVL
+289 
-298 SRTTGRQDVVFGTVL
+298 
-313 FGRMQGGAQSDRAL
+313 
-327 GLFINTLPVRMR
+327 
-339 VAQTGVEASVK
+339 
-350 GTHAQLAELMRHE
+350 
-363 HAPLVLAQRCSGVPA
+363 
-378 QTPLFTS
+378 
-385 LLNYRYSKP
+385 
-394 KVAAAHIADGIELL
+394 
-408 DGHERTS
+408 
-415 YPLSVTVDDHE
+415 
-426 RDFTIVAKV
+426 
-435 CERIGPQRV
+435 
-444 CELMELALEQLTR
+444 
-457 ALSANPGG
+457 
-465 ELAELDVLPAA
+465 
-476 ERTQVLHGWNET
+476 
-488 GRAYARD
+488 
-495 ACLHQ
+495 
-500 LFEAQVSRTRE
+500 
-511 AAAVICGDET
+511 
-521 LSYTD
+521 
-526 LDARANRLAHYLR
+526 
-539 GQGVGPDTRV
+539 
-549 GLALGRGVE
+549 
-558 MMTGLLAI
+558 
-566 LKAGGAYVPLDPGY
+566 
-580 ASERLRA
+580 
-587 ILDDSRPAIVLAD
+587 
-600 AAGRTALDALAGAP
+600 
-614 PIADLHADA
+614 
-623 SRWSALPST
+623 
-632 PPRVEGLTPRHLAYV
+632 
-647 IYTSGSTGQ
+647 
-656 PKGVMVEHASV
+656 
-667 VNLWRALDEA
+667 
-677 IYRTHPSAR
+677 
-686 RVSLNASIA
+686 
-695 FDSLVKQ
+695 
-702 WVQLLSGRTLVVVP
+702 
-716 EPVRFDGRRLLDA
+716 
-729 IGRDRIDVFD
+729 
-739 CTPSQLALIEG
+739 
-750 ARGPEDEAYP
+750 
-760 QVTLVGGEAIGEG
+760 
-773 MWSELASASSR
+773 
-784 TYYNV
+784 
-789 YGPTECTVDATLA
+789 
-802 RITAEHAPHIG
+802 
-813 GPLANVRAYVL
+813 
-824 NERLSPAPVGV
+824 
-835 RGELYIGGAGVARGY
+835 
-850 LNRPELT
+850 
-857 RERFIDDPFVAGG
+857 
-870 RLYKT
+870 
-875 GDLARWRTD
+875 
-884 GSLEYL
+884 
-890 GRNDFQVKIRGF
+890 
-902 RIELGEIEAQLAK
+902 
-915 VTGVREVVVLARDS
+915 
-929 AAAVHDSA
+929 
-937 TEHAT
+937 
-942 PNALSPSLETSTA
+942 
-955 TAAAT
+955 
-960 ATATATEK
+960 
-968 RLVAYYTGDA
+968 
-978 DVAAL
+978 
-983 RAQAAQ
+983 
-989 HLPSYMVPSAYVR
+989 
-1002 LDAWP
+1002 
-1007 LTPNGKL
+1007 
-1014 DRRALPAPADDAY
+1014 
-1027 ARAEYEAPRGA
+1027 
-1038 KEEALAEIWRELL
+1038 
-1051 HVERVSRHD
+1051 
-1060 NFFELGGHSLLA
+1060 
-1072 VQLVSRLRQALSVEV
+1072 
-1087 ALGTVFDA
+1087 
-1095 PVLSALAE
+1095 
-1103 RLEAEN
+1103 
-1109 TAVLPPIPLAPRD
+1109 
-1122 GRIALSLAQQRLWFL
+1122 
-1137 TQLEGVSEAYHMSG
+1137 
-1151 AVRLDGPL
+1151 
-1159 NREVLQ
+1159 
-1165 RALNRI
+1165 
-1171 VMRHEALR
+1171 
-1179 TCFAREEGEPIQV
+1179 
-1192 IQPHADLT
+1192 
-1200 VSYHDL
+1200 
-1206 REAKSIRHEAENREQ
+1206 
-1221 RAKDLSQAHASAPF
+1221 
-1235 DLSRDLPVRVLLLQ
+1235 
-1249 LADEA
+1249 
-1254 HVVQVVMHHIASD
+1254 
-1267 GWSVGVFLQE
+1267 
-1277 LSALYGSFIAEQG
+1277 
-1290 DPLAPLPLQYAD
+1290 
-1302 YAAWQRRW
+1302 
-1310 LASGQL
+1310 
-1316 EKQGAFWQTNLSGA
+1316 
-1330 PTLLELPTDRPRP
+1330 
-1343 PKQSH
+1343 
-1348 AGASVEVKLGAALSE
+1348 
-1363 RVKRLS
+1363 
-1369 QRHGVTPYMTLLS
+1369 
-1382 SWAAVLSRLSGQEEV
+1382 
-1397 VIGSPVAGRNRTEV
+1397 
-1411 EALIGFFVNTLAL
+1411 
-1424 RLDLSSEP
+1424 
-1432 TVGELLKRT
+1432 
-1441 KAQVLSA
+1441 
-1448 QAHQD
+1448 
-1453 LPFDQVVERVK
+1453 
-1464 PPRSTAHPP
+1464 
-1473 LFQVM
+1473 
-1478 FVWQN
+1478 
-1483 MPAGELTIPGLT
+1483 
-1495 IRAVETPLQTAQ
+1495 
-1507 FELTLSLR
+1507 
-1515 EAGDDIVGH
+1515 
-1524 LNYASALFD
+1524 
-1533 ESTVRR
+1533 
-1539 YVTYWRRLLEGMTAG
+1539 
-1554 AADQTIV
+1554 
-1561 GLPLL
+1561 
-1566 DEAERKQVVYA
+1566 
-1577 WNATER
+1577 
-1583 DYPIEQCIHQLFEA
+1583 
-1597 QVDRKPEAIALT
+1597 
-1609 FEGQRLSYAELNAR
+1609 
-1623 ANRLAHYLQGRGVG
+1623 
-1637 PDRLVALCAE
+1637 
-1647 RGIEMV
+1647 
-1653 VGLLAILKAGGA
+1653 
-1665 YVPLDPAYA
+1665 
-1674 SDRLRGIV
+1674 
-1682 EDSQP
+1682 
-1687 ALVLA
+1687 
-1692 DAVGR
+1692 
-1697 AALGELDG
+1697 
-1705 ALPVIDLETDALRWR
+1705 
-1720 EMPATNPEV
+1720 
-1729 ASQHVHHLAYVIY
+1729 
-1742 TSGSTGRPKG
+1742 
-1752 VMVEHAQVVRLFG
+1752 G

-1780 LFHSHGFDF
+1780 LFHSYGFDF
-1789 SVWEMWGALL
+1789 SVWELWGALL

-1933 VLDARRE
+1933 VLDDRRE

-1991 WRTDGSLEYLGRND
+1991 WRTDGKLEYLGRND

-2023 LAKVTGVR
+2023 LAKVAGVR

-2042 EMRDNATP
+2042 EVRDNATP
-2050 NAPMPKSSSETEKR
+2050 NAPMPKSSSAPEKR

-2123 RAEYEAPQG
+2123 RAEYEAPRG
-2132 AKEEALAAIW
+2132 AREEALAAIW

-2209 PNLIPARATRITPD
+2209 PNLIPARATRITPG

-2236 MLAVQVEGGAANI
+2236 MLAAQVEGGAANI

-2665 IAAPGVVMP
+2665 VAAPGVVMP
-2674 RIAVRDIDVLPSE
+2674 RIAVCDIDVLPSE

-2816 SMQTRIVL
+2816 SMQTRLVL

-2834 LIDLESDAD
+2834 LIDLESDAG

-3098 GSLEYLGR
+3098 GRLEYLGR

-3130 AGVREV
+3130 ADVREV

-3151 TEHATPNALSPSP
+3151 TEHATPNAPSPSP
-3164 ETSTATAAATATATA
+3164 ETTTATAAATATATA
-3179 TEKRLVA
+3179 IEKRLVA
-3186 YYKGD
+3186 YYTGD
-3191 ADVAA
+3191 ADVVA

-3419 LREAKS
+3419 LREAEQS
-3425 IRHEA
+3425 
-3430 GNREQRAKDLSQA
+3430 EQRAKDLSQA

-3494 LYGSFIAEQGDPLA
+3494 LYGSFIAEQDDPLA

-3554 PRPPKQLHAGA
+3554 PRPPKQSHAGA

-3595 SSWAAVLS
+3595 SSWAAVLG

-3617 AGRNRTEVEPL
+3617 AGRNRTEVEAL

-3815 REAAAVICGDETLS
+3815 PEAAAVICGDETLS

-3868 LLAILKAGG
+3868 LLAVLKAGG

-3915 LAGAPPIADLH
+3915 LAGAPPIADLQ

-4060 EDEAFPQVTLVGGEA
+4060 EDEAYPQVTLVGGEA

-4084 ASASSRTYYNVYGPT
+4084 ASVSSRTYYNVYGPT

-4175 GRLYR
+4175 GRLYK

-4255 LETSTATAAATATA
+4255 PETSTATAAATATA

-4281 YTGDADVAALR
+4281 YKGDADVAALR

-4350 LAEIWRDLLQVDRIS
+4350 LAEIWRDLLQVDQIS

-5019 LRDDWRD
+5019 RRDDWRD
-5026 AGAPVV
+5026 AGVPVV

-5497 PKAARGEPAP
+5497 PKAARGEPVP

-5522 GLGDAYHMPIAVRLR
+5522 GLGDAYHMPIAVRLH

-5913 IERFAGYLRRLLE
+5913 IERFAGYLQRLLE

-6667 TSAPID
+6667 TFAPID

>member
-1 MRIPPNLIADGD
+1 M
-13 EHITPAQLTL
+13 
-23 VALSQESID
+23 
-32 ALVTKVEGGAANVQD
+32 
-47 IYPLAPLQEGIL
+47 
-59 FHHLM
+59 
-64 SGESDPYVLSG
+64 
-75 VLAFRGREVMERFVS
+75 
-90 ALQQVIDRHDILR
+90 
-103 TGFFWEGLEQPVQV
+103 
-117 VQRRATLPVSVVEL
+117 
-131 DAGEGDIVRQLEARF
+131 
-146 DSRGYRMDVS
+146 
-156 RAPLMHVHA
+156 
-165 ACDGEHERWVAR
+165 
-177 VLFHHLS
+177 
-184 IDHTTLERVIEEA
+184 
-197 RAIGQGRVEDLPR
+197 
-210 PAPFRNFVAQAR
+210 
-222 LGVSEADHEAYFRA
+222 
-236 KLGDIDE
+236 
-243 PTAPFGLLSVQGDG
+243 
-257 REIAEAARTLKPE
+257 
-270 LSGALRGHARRLG
+270 
-283 VSAASM
+283 
-289 MHVAWGLVL
+289 
-298 SRTTGRQDVVFGTVL
+298 
-313 FGRMQGGAQSDRAL
+313 
-327 GLFINTLPVRMR
+327 
-339 VAQTGVEASVK
+339 
-350 GTHAQLAELMRHE
+350 
-363 HAPLVLAQRCSGVPA
+363 
-378 QTPLFTS
+378 
-385 LLNYRYSKP
+385 
-394 KVAAAHIADGIELL
+394 
-408 DGHERTS
+408 
-415 YPLSVTVDDHE
+415 
-426 RDFTIVAKV
+426 
-435 CERIGPQRV
+435 
-444 CELMELALEQLTR
+444 
-457 ALSANPGG
+457 
-465 ELAELDVLPAA
+465 
-476 ERTQVLHGWNET
+476 
-488 GRAYARD
+488 
-495 ACLHQ
+495 
-500 LFEAQVSRTRE
+500 
-511 AAAVICGDET
+511 
-521 LSYTD
+521 
-526 LDARANRLAHYLR
+526 
-539 GQGVGPDTRV
+539 
-549 GLALGRGVE
+549 
-558 MMTGLLAI
+558 
-566 LKAGGAYVPLDPGY
+566 
-580 ASERLRA
+580 
-587 ILDDSRPAIVLAD
+587 
-600 AAGRTALDALAGAP
+600 
-614 PIADLHADA
+614 
-623 SRWSALPST
+623 
-632 PPRVEGLTPRHLAYV
+632 
-647 IYTSGSTGQ
+647 
-656 PKGVMVEHASV
+656 
-667 VNLWRALDEA
+667 
-677 IYRTHPSAR
+677 
-686 RVSLNASIA
+686 
-695 FDSLVKQ
+695 
-702 WVQLLSGRTLVVVP
+702 
-716 EPVRFDGRRLLDA
+716 
-729 IGRDRIDVFD
+729 
-739 CTPSQLALIEG
+739 
-750 ARGPEDEAYP
+750 
-760 QVTLVGGEAIGEG
+760 
-773 MWSELASASSR
+773 
-784 TYYNV
+784 
-789 YGPTECTVDATLA
+789 
-802 RITAEHAPHIG
+802 
-813 GPLANVRAYVL
+813 
-824 NERLSPAPVGV
+824 
-835 RGELYIGGAGVARGY
+835 
-850 LNRPELT
+850 
-857 RERFIDDPFVAGG
+857 
-870 RLYKT
+870 
-875 GDLARWRTD
+875 
-884 GSLEYL
+884 
-890 GRNDFQVKIRGF
+890 
-902 RIELGEIEAQLAK
+902 
-915 VTGVREVVVLARDS
+915 
-929 AAAVHDSA
+929 
-937 TEHAT
+937 
-942 PNALSPSLETSTA
+942 
-955 TAAAT
+955 
-960 ATATATEK
+960 
-968 RLVAYYTGDA
+968 
-978 DVAAL
+978 
-983 RAQAAQ
+983 
-989 HLPSYMVPSAYVR
+989 
-1002 LDAWP
+1002 
-1007 LTPNGKL
+1007 
-1014 DRRALPAPADDAY
+1014 
-1027 ARAEYEAPRGA
+1027 
-1038 KEEALAEIWRELL
+1038 
-1051 HVERVSRHD
+1051 
-1060 NFFELGGHSLLA
+1060 
-1072 VQLVSRLRQALSVEV
+1072 
-1087 ALGTVFDA
+1087 
-1095 PVLSALAE
+1095 
-1103 RLEAEN
+1103 
-1109 TAVLPPIPLAPRD
+1109 
-1122 GRIALSLAQQRLWFL
+1122 
-1137 TQLEGVSEAYHMSG
+1137 
-1151 AVRLDGPL
+1151 
-1159 NREVLQ
+1159 
-1165 RALNRI
+1165 
-1171 VMRHEALR
+1171 
-1179 TCFAREEGEPIQV
+1179 
-1192 IQPHADLT
+1192 
-1200 VSYHDL
+1200 
-1206 REAKSIRHEAENREQ
+1206 
-1221 RAKDLSQAHASAPF
+1221 
-1235 DLSRDLPVRVLLLQ
+1235 
-1249 LADEA
+1249 
-1254 HVVQVVMHHIASD
+1254 
-1267 GWSVGVFLQE
+1267 
-1277 LSALYGSFIAEQG
+1277 
-1290 DPLAPLPLQYAD
+1290 
-1302 YAAWQRRW
+1302 
-1310 LASGQL
+1310 
-1316 EKQGAFWQTNLSGA
+1316 
-1330 PTLLELPTDRPRP
+1330 
-1343 PKQSH
+1343 
-1348 AGASVEVKLGAALSE
+1348 
-1363 RVKRLS
+1363 
-1369 QRHGVTPYMTLLS
+1369 
-1382 SWAAVLSRLSGQEEV
+1382 
-1397 VIGSPVAGRNRTEV
+1397 
-1411 EALIGFFVNTLAL
+1411 
-1424 RLDLSSEP
+1424 
-1432 TVGELLKRT
+1432 
-1441 KAQVLSA
+1441 
-1448 QAHQD
+1448 
-1453 LPFDQVVERVK
+1453 
-1464 PPRSTAHPP
+1464 
-1473 LFQVM
+1473 
-1478 FVWQN
+1478 
-1483 MPAGELTIPGLT
+1483 
-1495 IRAVETPLQTAQ
+1495 
-1507 FELTLSLR
+1507 
-1515 EAGDDIVGH
+1515 
-1524 LNYASALFD
+1524 
-1533 ESTVRR
+1533 
-1539 YVTYWRRLLEGMTAG
+1539 
-1554 AADQTIV
+1554 
-1561 GLPLL
+1561 
-1566 DEAERKQVVYA
+1566 
-1577 WNATER
+1577 
-1583 DYPIEQCIHQLFEA
+1583 
-1597 QVDRKPEAIALT
+1597 
-1609 FEGQRLSYAELNAR
+1609 
-1623 ANRLAHYLQGRGVG
+1623 
-1637 PDRLVALCAE
+1637 
-1647 RGIEMV
+1647 
-1653 VGLLAILKAGGA
+1653 
-1665 YVPLDPAYA
+1665 
-1674 SDRLRGIV
+1674 
-1682 EDSQP
+1682 
-1687 ALVLA
+1687 
-1692 DAVGR
+1692 
-1697 AALGELDG
+1697 
-1705 ALPVIDLETDALRWR
+1705 
-1720 EMPATNPEV
+1720 
-1729 ASQHVHHLAYVIY
+1729 
-1742 TSGSTGRPKG
+1742 
-1752 VMVEHAQVVRLFG
+1752 
-1765 ATQAWFG
+1765 
-1772 FDERDVWT
+1772 
-1780 LFHSHGFDF
+1780 
-1789 SVWEMWGALL
+1789 
-1799 HGGRLVIVPTEVT
+1799 
-1812 RTPSAFFALLCAEG
+1812 
-1826 VTVLNQTP
+1826 
-1834 SAFQALMSAQEER
+1834 
-1847 EEAAGNIERANV
+1847 
-1859 VAHRLRYV
+1859 
-1867 IFGGEAL
+1867 
-1874 EPRTLASWYARHG
+1874 
-1887 ERTQLVNMYGI
+1887 
-1898 TETTVH
+1898 
-1904 VTYCALRAEDAMRL
+1904 
-1918 GASPIGVR
+1918 
-1926 IPDLQLY
+1926 
-1933 VLDARRE
+1933 
-1940 PVPMG
+1940 
-1945 VTGELY
+1945 
-1951 VGGAGVARGYLNRP
+1951 NRP

-2042 EMRDNATP
+2042 EVRDNATP
-2050 NAPMPKSSSETEKR
+2050 NVPTPKSSSETEKR

-2665 IAAPGVVMP
+2665 VAAPGVVMP
-2674 RIAVRDIDVLPSE
+2674 RIAVCDIDVLPSE

-2816 SMQTRIVL
+2816 SMQTRLVL

-2834 LIDLESDAD
+2834 LIDLESDAG

-3064 LNRPELTRE
+3064 LNRPELSGALRGHARRLGVSAASMMHVAWGLVLSRTTGRQDVVFGTVLFG
-3073 RFIDDPFVAG
+3073 RMQGGAQSDRSLGLFINTLPVRMRVAQ
-3083 GRLYKTGDLARWRTD
+3083 TGVEA
-3098 GSLEYLGR
+3098 S
-3106 NDFQVKIRG
+3106 VKG
-3115 FRIELGEIEAQLAKV
+3115 THAQLAELMRHEHAPLVLAQRCSGVPAQTPLFTSLLNYRYSKPKV
-3130 AGVREV
+3130 A
-3136 VVLARDS
+3136 
-3143 AAEVHDSA
+3143 AAHIADGIELLDGHERTNYPVSVDIDDH
-3151 TEHATPNALSPSP
+3151 
-3164 ETSTATAAATATATA
+3164 
-3179 TEKRLVA
+3179 
-3186 YYKGD
+3186 GD
-3191 ADVAA
+3191 DFKM
-3196 LRAQAAQHLPSY
+3196 RAQAAAS
-3208 MVPSAYVRLDAW
+3208 VD
-3220 PLTPNGKLDRRAL
+3220 
-3233 PAPADD
+3233 PA
-3239 AYARAEYEAPQGAKE
+3239 
-3254 EALAAIWRELLHV
+3254 
-3267 ERVSRHDNFF
+3267 RVCDF
-3277 ELGGHSLL
+3277 L
-3285 AVQLVSRLRQALSV
+3285 
-3299 EVALGTVFD
+3299 EVALTRLVD
-3308 APVLSA
+3308 AL
-3314 LAERL
+3314 ERD
-3319 EAENTAVLPPIPLTP
+3319 P
-3334 RDGRIALSLAQQRLW
+3334 
-3349 FLTQL
+3349 
-3354 EGVSEAYHMSGAV
+3354 HGA
-3367 RLDGPLNREVL
+3367 
-3378 QRALNRIVMR
+3378 
-3388 HEALRTCFAREEGEP
+3388 
-3403 IQVIQ
+3403 
-3408 PHADLTVSYHD
+3408 
-3419 LREAKS
+3419 
-3425 IRHEA
+3425 
-3430 GNREQRAKDLSQA
+3430 
-3443 HASAPFDLSRDLPVR
+3443 
-3458 VLLLQLADEAHVVQV
+3458 
-3473 VMHHIASDGWSVGVF
+3473 
-3488 LQELSA
+3488 
-3494 LYGSFIAEQGDPLA
+3494 
-3508 PLPLQYADYAAW
+3508 
-3520 QRRWL
+3520 
-3525 ASGQLEK
+3525 
-3532 QGAFWQTNL
+3532 
-3541 SGAPTLLELPTDR
+3541 
-3554 PRPPKQLHAGA
+3554 
-3565 SVEVKLGAALSERV
+3565 
-3579 KRLSQRHGVT
+3579 
-3589 PYMTLL
+3589 
-3595 SSWAAVLS
+3595 
-3603 RLSGQEEVVIGSPV
+3603 
-3617 AGRNRTEVEPL
+3617 
-3628 IGFFVNTLALRLD
+3628 
-3641 LSSEPT
+3641 
-3647 VGELLKRTKAQVL
+3647 
-3660 SAQAHQDLP
+3660 
-3669 FDQVV
+3669 
-3674 ERVKPPRSTAHP
+3674 
-3686 PLFQVMF
+3686 
-3693 VWQNAHEGSLQ
+3693 
-3704 IPGLRLST
+3704 
-3712 WGDPLT
+3712 
-3718 MAPFELTLAVREHQD
+3718 
-3733 DIACTLTYATS
+3733 
-3744 LFDRATVERYLG
+3744 
-3756 HWLRQLD
+3756 LRQLD
-3763 AMATDADPVVTGLPL
+3763 ILPEVEREEVVRRWNAGEKARPSRLCLHELFERQAARAPDAIAVIQD
-3778 LGEAE
+3778 E
-3783 RAQVLHGWN
+3783 RAL
-3792 ETGRAYAR
+3792 TYAELNR
-3800 DACLHQ
+3800 C
-3806 LFEAQVSRT
+3806 
-3815 REAAAVICGDETLS
+3815 
-3829 YTDLDARANRLAHYL
+3829 ANRLAHYL
-3844 RGQGVGPDTRV
+3844 R
-3855 GLALGR
+3855 AR
-3861 GVEMMTG
+3861 GVREDDRVALYARRSPE
-3868 LLAILKAGG
+3868 LLIGMLATLKAGG

-3885 YASERLRAIL
+3885 YPAERLTHMLL
-3895 DDSRPAIVLAD
+3895 DSAPVVVLRD
-3906 AAGRTALDA
+3906 AAASDDVLVRLS
-3915 LAGAPPIADLH
+3915 AGTPILDLH
-3926 ADASRWS
+3926 ADDERWS
-3933 ALPSTPPRVEGLT
+3933 AQPSGNLKLCGSHEPDVGAR
-3946 PRHLA
+3946 RLA

-3958 STGQPKGVMVEHASV
+3958 STGAPKGVMVEHASV
-3973 VNLWR
+3973 VNQIG
-3978 ALDEAIYR
+3978 ALTEYLELDA
-3986 THPSARRVS
+3986 SDRVLQFS
-3995 LNASIAFDSLVKQWV
+3995 NIAFDASVEEIFATLSCGATLVLRTDRWLADAETFWALCGAQRISIV
-4010 QLLSG
+4010 DLPAQFFGQLALSG
-4015 RTLVVVPEPVRF
+4015 RRAVPTGVRCVV
-4027 DGRRLLDAIGRDRI
+4027 I
-4041 DVFDCTPSQLALIE
+4041 
-4055 GARGP
+4055 
-4060 EDEAFPQVTLVGGEA
+4060 GGEA
-4075 IGEGMWSEL
+4075 VG
-4084 ASASSRTYYNVYGPT
+4084 ASALDAWFAEAGRRPRLFNTYGPT
-4099 ECTVDATLARITAEH
+4099 ETTVSVTVHEVRGRHDD
-4114 APHIGGPLA
+4114 A
-4123 NVRAYV
+4123 NVIGRPIANTRVYV
-4129 LNERLSPA
+4129 LDAWLRPA
-4137 PVGVRGEL
+4137 PIGVAGEL
-4145 YIGGAGVARGYLN
+4145 YIGGVQVARGYLN

-4175 GRLYR
+4175 GRLYK

-4255 LETSTATAAATATA
+4255 PETSTATAAATATA

-4441 ALTQPQI
+4441 ALTQAQI

-4548 PDSHGDVASQ
+4548 PDGHGDVASQ

-5497 PKAARGEPAP
+5497 PKAARGEPVP

-5522 GLGDAYHMPIAVRLR
+5522 GLGDAYHMPIAVRLH

-5642 DGWSIDVFC
+5642 DGWSIDVFR
-5651 RELSELYRAFAGGRP
+5651 RELSELYRAFAGGQP

>member
-1 MRIPPNLIADGD
+1 MNVNSLLDLLQRKNIRIHVDRDELVVRAPRGALNAELTQALKKSKAELIDVLRRRGAQASPDPVR
-13 EHITPAQLTL
+13 ITPAQLTL

-32 ALVTKVEGGAANVQD
+32 ALMTKVEGGAANVQD

-131 DAGEGDIVRQLEARF
+131 DAREGDIVRQLEARF

-197 RAIGQGRVEDLPR
+197 RAIGQGRVEDLPQ
-210 PAPFRNFVAQAR
+210 PEPFRNFVAQAR

-313 FGRMQGGAQSDRAL
+313 FGRMQGGAQSDRSL

-408 DGHERTS
+408 DGHERTN
-415 YPLSVTVDDHE
+415 YPVSVDIDDHGDDFKMRAQAAASVDPARVCDFLEVALTRLVDALE
-426 RDFTIVAKV
+426 RDPHGALRQLDILPEV
-435 CERIGPQRV
+435 EREEVVRRWNAGEKARPSRL
-444 CELMELALEQLTR
+444 CLHELFERQAARAPDAIAVIQDER
-457 ALSANPGG
+457 ALTY
-465 ELAELDVLPAA
+465 AELN
-476 ERTQVLHGWNET
+476 R
-488 GRAYARD
+488 
-495 ACLHQ
+495 C
-500 LFEAQVSRTRE
+500 
-511 AAAVICGDET
+511 
-521 LSYTD
+521 
-526 LDARANRLAHYLR
+526 ANRLAHYLR
-539 GQGVGPDTRV
+539 
-549 GLALGRGVE
+549 ARGVRE
-558 MMTGLLAI
+558 DDRVALYARRSPELLIGMLAT

-580 ASERLRA
+580 PAERLTHML
-587 ILDDSRPAIVLAD
+587 LDSAPVVVLRD
-600 AAGRTALDALAGAP
+600 AAASDDVLVRLSAGT
-614 PIADLHADA
+614 PILDLHADDE
-623 SRWSALPST
+623 RWSAQPSGNLKLCGSHE
-632 PPRVEGLTPRHLAYV
+632 PDVGARRLAYV
-647 IYTSGSTGQ
+647 IYTSGSTGA

-667 VNLWRALDEA
+667 VNQIGALTEYLELDA
-677 IYRTHPSAR
+677 SD
-686 RVSLNASIA
+686 RVLQFSNIA
-695 FDSLVKQ
+695 FDASVEEIFATLSCGATLVLRTDRWLADAETFWALCGAQ
-702 WVQLLSGRTLVVVP
+702 RISIVDLPAQFFGQLALSGRRAVPTGVRCVV
-716 EPVRFDGRRLLDA
+716 
-729 IGRDRIDVFD
+729 I
-739 CTPSQLALIEG
+739 
-750 ARGPEDEAYP
+750 
-760 QVTLVGGEAIGEG
+760 GGEAVG
-773 MWSELASASSR
+773 ASALDAWFAEAGR
-784 TYYNV
+784 RPRLFNT
-789 YGPTECTVDATLA
+789 YGPTETTVSVTVHEVRGRHDD
-802 RITAEHAPHIG
+802 
-813 GPLANVRAYVL
+813 ANVIGRPIANTRVYVL
-824 NERLSPAPVGV
+824 DAWLRPAPIGV
-835 RGELYIGGAGVARGY
+835 AGELYIGGVQVARGY

-870 RLYKT
+870 RLYRT

-884 GSLEYL
+884 GRLEYL

-915 VTGVREVVVLARDS
+915 VAGVREVVVLARDS
-929 AAAVHDSA
+929 ASAVHDSA
-937 TEHAT
+937 TE
-942 PNALSPSLETSTA
+942 NAAPDAPSPE
-955 TAAAT
+955 
-960 ATATATEK
+960 TATATEK

-978 DVAAL
+978 DVVAL

-1027 ARAEYEAPRGA
+1027 ARAEYEAPQGA
-1038 KEEALAEIWRELL
+1038 KEEALAAIWRELL

-1109 TAVLPPIPLAPRD
+1109 TEVLPPIPLAPRD

-1179 TCFAREEGEPIQV
+1179 TCFVREEGEPIQV

-1206 REAKSIRHEAENREQ
+1206 REAEQSEQ

-1249 LADEA
+1249 LEDEA

-1411 EALIGFFVNTLAL
+1411 ETLIGFFVNTLAL

-1507 FELTLSLR
+1507 FELTLSLQ

-1539 YVTYWRRLLEGMTAG
+1539 YVTYWCRLLEGMTAG

-1637 PDRLVALCAE
+1637 PGRLVALCAE

-1780 LFHSHGFDF
+1780 LFHSYGFDF

-1847 EEAAGNIERANV
+1847 EEAALKADVDAEAEAAGNIERANV

-2042 EMRDNATP
+2042 EVRDNATP
-2050 NAPMPKSSSETEKR
+2050 NVPTPKSSSETEKR

-2665 IAAPGVVMP
+2665 VAAPGVVMP
-2674 RIAVRDIDVLPSE
+2674 RIAVCDIDVLPSE

-2816 SMQTRIVL
+2816 SMQTRLVL

-2834 LIDLESDAD
+2834 LIDLESDAG

-3098 GSLEYLGR
+3098 GRLEYLGR

-3130 AGVREV
+3130 ADVREV

-3151 TEHATPNALSPSP
+3151 TEHATPNAPSPSP
-3164 ETSTATAAATATATA
+3164 ETTTATAAATATATA
-3179 TEKRLVA
+3179 IEKRLVA
-3186 YYKGD
+3186 YYTGD
-3191 ADVAA
+3191 ADVVA

-3367 RLDGPLNREVL
+3367 RLDGLLNREVL

-3419 LREAKS
+3419 LREAEQS
-3425 IRHEA
+3425 
-3430 GNREQRAKDLSQA
+3430 EQRAKDLSQA

-3554 PRPPKQLHAGA
+3554 PRPPKQSHAGA

-3617 AGRNRTEVEPL
+3617 AGRNRTEVEAL

-3693 VWQNAHEGSLQ
+3693 DWHNTPARALTM
-3704 IPGLRLST
+3704 PGLTVSVASTETTTSQYDLVLSMQERN
-3712 WGDPLT
+3712 GDIVGHLN
-3718 MAPFELTLAVREHQD
+3718 
-3733 DIACTLTYATS
+3733 YATA
-3744 LFDRATVERYLG
+3744 LFDEQTARRYARYWRRLLEG
-3756 HWLRQLD
+3756 MTAGSANVSVAR
-3763 AMATDADPVVTGLPL
+3763 LPL
-3778 LGEAE
+3778 LDEAE
-3783 RAQVLHGWN
+3783 REQVVHEWN
-3792 ETGRAYAR
+3792 ATERAYPIR
-3800 DACLHQ
+3800 QCIHQ
-3806 LFEAQVSRT
+3806 LFEAQAART
-3815 REAAAVICGDETLS
+3815 PNAIAIAIGDERVTYAALNAS
-3829 YTDLDARANRLAHYL
+3829 ANRLARHL
-3844 RGQGVGPDTRV
+3844 RALGVVADTRV
-3855 GLALGR
+3855 AVCIER
-3861 GVEMMTG
+3861 GAPMVIA
-3868 LLAILKAGG
+3868 LLAIWKAGG
-3877 AYVPLDPG
+3877 AYVPLDPA
-3885 YASERLRAIL
+3885 YPRERIAYMLRDSAPIAVLTSRASRDLVASHLPDRAPLVVI
-3895 DDSRPAIVLAD
+3895 D
-3906 AAGRTALDA
+3906 AAACPWDA
-3915 LAGAPPIADLH
+3915 LSGDDLDPNDIELN
-3926 ADASRWS
+3926 A
-3933 ALPSTPPRVEGLT
+3933 T
-3946 PRHLA
+3946 HLC

-3958 STGQPKGVMVEHASV
+3958 STGQPKGVMIEHRNL
-3973 VNLWR
+3973 VN
-3978 ALDEAIYR
+3978 Y
-3986 THPSARRVS
+3986 T
-3995 LNASIAFDSLVKQWV
+3995 
-4010 QLLSG
+4010 
-4015 RTLVVVPEPVRF
+4015 
-4027 DGRRLLDAIGRDRI
+4027 LDAIRWFGLGPGET
-4041 DVFDCTPSQLALIE
+4041 VLQQNSLNFDLSLEEIVPALSSGATLAPAVELFGAGGSARGHSARPTMIHLTAAHWQQLVGEWHRA
-4055 GARGP
+4055 GARPAAALEGVRLVN
-4060 EDEAFPQVTLVGGEA
+4060 VTGDALSPHKLEQWDA
-4075 IGEGMWSEL
+4075 IRPAHTRL
-4084 ASASSRTYYNVYGPT
+4084 INTYGPT
-4099 ECTVDATLARITAEH
+4099 EITISCSAAYVRH
-4114 APHIGGPLA
+4114 APGMSRVSIGRPFA
-4123 NVRAYV
+4123 NSRMYLLDARGEPV
-4129 LNERLSPA
+4129 
-4137 PVGVRGEL
+4137 PVGVTGEL
-4145 YIGGAGVARGYLN
+4145 YIGGDGVARGYLN
-4158 RPELTRERF
+4158 RPELSAERF
-4167 IDDPFVAG
+4167 VDDPFRPG
-4175 GRLYR
+4175 SRMYK
-4180 TGDLARWRTDG
+4180 TGDLACRRGDG
-4191 SLEYL
+4191 EIEFV

-4201 QVKIRG
+4201 QVKVRG
-4207 FRIELGEI
+4207 FRVELSEVETRLAAVDGVQEI
-4215 EAQLAKVTGVREVVV
+4215 AV
-4230 LARDS
+4230 LARED
-4235 ASAVHDSATEH
+4235 
-4246 AAPDALSPS
+4246 APG
-4255 LETSTATAAATATA
+4255 
-4269 TATATEKRLVAY
+4269 EKRLVAY
-4281 YTGDADVAALR
+4281 YTGAAEMAALR
-4292 AQAAQHLPSY
+4292 ECAARDLPAY
-4302 MVPSAYVRL
+4302 MMPAAYVCL
-4311 DAWPLT
+4311 PALPLT
-4317 PNGKLDRR
+4317 PNGKLDRN
-4325 ALPAPADDAYARA
+4325 ALPPPAHDADSNRG
-4338 EYEAPQGAKEEA
+4338 YEAPQGDIEET
-4350 LAEIWRDLLQVDRIS
+4350 LARIWEQLLERERVG
-4365 RHDNFFQLGGHSLLA
+4365 RHDNFFDLGGHSLLTV
-4380 ISLGDM
+4380 SLIER
-4386 MRERGL
+4386 MRQADL
-4392 HADVRTLFNAETL
+4392 HADV
-4405 AALAAQSG
+4405 AAL
-4413 TDSIDVDVPPNLI
+4413 
-4426 PVGAARITPDMLPLV
+4426 
-4441 ALTQPQI
+4441 
-4448 DAIAQQV
+4448 
-4455 DGGAT
+4455 
-4460 NVQDIYPLAP
+4460 
-4470 LQEGMLFHHLLHTQG
+4470 F
-4485 DLYLEPHLLA
+4485 
-4495 FRTRERLERFLSA
+4495 
-4508 LQCVIDR
+4508 
-4515 HDVLRT
+4515 
-4521 GFFWEGVPQPVQVVW
+4521 
-4536 RRARLPVEYVEL
+4536 
-4548 PDSHGDVASQ
+4548 
-4558 LEARC
+4558 
-4563 DPRRHRI
+4563 
-4570 DIGRA
+4570 
-4575 PLVHCHVAHDARNDR
+4575 
-4590 WVLGVLTHHLVS
+4590 
-4602 DHTTLALLAEE
+4602 TTS
-4613 AQAFEQ
+4613 
-4619 GRGDALPPAV
+4619 
-4629 PFRNFVAHARL
+4629 
-4640 GTSEREHEAFFRE
+4640 T
-4653 MLGDVDEPTAPF
+4653 
-4665 GLLDV
+4665 
-4670 QGDGS
+4670 
-4675 AIVEHRR
+4675 
-4682 ALAPGLSRSVRA
+4682 
-4694 HARRLGVSAA
+4694 
-4704 SVMHVA
+4704 
-4710 WSLVLARTANRRD
+4710 
-4723 VVFGTVLFGRM
+4723 
-4734 QGGAHAH
+4734 
-4741 RTMGLFMNTLPVRIA
+4741 
-4756 LDESDVETSLIATH
+4756 
-4770 DRLARLLRHEHAPL
+4770 
-4784 ALAQRCSAV
+4784 
-4793 PAQAPLFTSLLNYRY
+4793 
-4808 SPHEEQGDAT
+4808 
-4818 DDDVQFIAA
+4818 
-4827 RERNN
+4827 
-4832 YPLTMIVDDTGE
+4832 
-4844 GFALTAQV
+4844 
-4852 DASIDAARVCAFMH
+4852 
-4866 TALEQL
+4866 
-4872 VRALDDA
+4872 
-4879 RGAVL
+4879 L
-4884 AELDVLPADEHRCVV
+4884 AELA
-4899 SACNDTDAE
+4899 ACTTKLKE
-4908 LPGVDFVDR
+4908 
-4917 RFEAQAARTPEAIAV
+4917 I
-4932 ACGAHALSYAALN
+4932 
-4945 RRANRLAHYLRAH
+4945 
-4958 GAGPERV
+4958 
-4965 VALAL
+4965 
-4970 ERSVDMM
+4970 
-4977 VGLLG
+4977 LL
-4982 ILKSGSAYLPLDPAY
+4982 
-4997 PAERLAY
+4997 
-5004 IVDDAR
+5004 
-5010 PALLLTEAA
+5010 
-5019 LRDDWRD
+5019 
-5026 AGAPVV
+5026 
-5032 LLDADG
+5032 
-5038 PAIDAC
+5038 
-5044 PDHNPDAAAGRD
+5044 
-5056 ARTLSSLAYV
+5056 
-5066 IYTSGS
+5066 
-5072 TGRPKGVMIEH
+5072 
-5083 RNLANLLGAMG
+5083 
-5094 EQPGIGAHDVLL
+5094 
-5106 AVTSLSFDIAAL
+5106 
-5118 ELFLPLLHGA
+5118 
-5128 RAVIAARD
+5128 
-5136 DAADPARLAHLIES
+5136 
-5150 SGASLMQATPS
+5150 
-5161 TWRMLAQHGWPRS
+5161 
-5174 ARPLTLLCG
+5174 
-5183 GEALPPALAER
+5183 
-5194 LLAHVP
+5194 
-5200 AIWNLYG
+5200 
-5207 PTETTVWSTVRRV
+5207 
-5220 TTPVVDIGGPI
+5220 
-5231 ANTQVYVLDER
+5231 
-5242 LRPAPIGV
+5242 
-5250 AGELYI
+5250 
-5256 GGAGVARG
+5256 
-5264 YLNRPE
+5264 
-5270 LTRERFVDDPFRR
+5270 
-5283 GGRLYRTGDLARRRA
+5283 
-5298 DGNLEYLGRN
+5298 
-5308 DFQVKIRGFRIEL
+5308 
-5321 GEIEAQLAKAHGV
+5321 
-5334 QGVAL
+5334 
-5339 AARDTPTADKR
+5339 
-5350 LVAYYVGDAS
+5350 
-5360 AAALRE
+5360 
-5366 HAAARLPAYMV
+5366 
-5377 PAAYVRLAAWP
+5377 
-5388 LTPNGKLDRAALPA
+5388 
-5402 PDDEAYAR
+5402 
-5410 AEYEAP
+5410 
-5416 RGEHECKLAA
+5416 
-5426 IWRAVLQVERIGR
+5426 
-5439 HDDFFELGGHSL
+5439 
-5451 LAVRAVTAMRDAFGS
+5451 
-5466 DTSLRDLFARP
+5466 
-5477 VLKDLAE
+5477 
-5484 HASTAARA
+5484 
-5492 RDAAI
+5492 
-5497 PKAARGEPAP
+5497 
-5507 MSFAQQ
+5507 
-5513 RLWFLARMG
+5513 
-5522 GLGDAYHMPIAVRLR
+5522 
-5537 GALDVD
+5537 
-5543 ALQRALSRIVSRHDA
+5543 
-5558 LRTTFALEGE
+5558 
-5568 QPVQRVHADDGAGL
+5568 
-5582 RLRIDDL
+5582 
-5589 RGCADAGARRA
+5589 
-5600 RILAGQASEP
+5600 
-5610 FDLARGP
+5610 
-5617 LVRGALVREADD
+5617 
-5629 VHTLCVT
+5629 
-5636 IHHIVS
+5636 
-5642 DGWSIDVFC
+5642 
-5651 RELSELYRAFAGGRP
+5651 
-5666 DPLPPLP
+5666 
-5673 VQYADY
+5673 
-5679 AAWQQRGI
+5679 
-5687 GGAALHAQAE
+5687 
-5697 YWRDAL
+5697 
-5703 AGAPTL
+5703 
-5709 LELPTDRPR
+5709 
-5718 PPQPDYAGAT
+5718 
-5728 VGLALDAPLTA
+5728 
-5739 GLRALARR
+5739 
-5747 HGATLF
+5747 
-5753 MTVFAAWSVLLS
+5753 
-5765 RLSRQTDVVIGTPSA
+5765 
-5780 NRGHAQIE
+5780 
-5788 GLIGFFVNT
+5788 
-5797 IALRVDLDGAP
+5797 
-5808 TVAELLARVKARTLA
+5808 
-5823 AQQHQDIP
+5823 
-5831 FEHVVERVQ
+5831 
-5840 PARSLSHSPVF
+5840 
-5851 QAMFAWQHASR
+5851 
-5862 GEMRLEGLRAE
+5862 
-5873 PLDDAARTIAK
+5873 
-5884 FDLTLSLR
+5884 
-5892 ESGDAIDGGL
+5892 
-5902 EYASALFERAT
+5902 
-5913 IERFAGYLRRLLE
+5913 
-5926 GMVADD
+5926 
-5932 TQRVDALPM
+5932 
-5941 LSRDERRDL
+5941 
-5950 IERRNATARP
+5950 
-5960 YPANSGVH
+5960 
-5968 RLFEAQAAR
+5968 
-5977 TPDAT
+5977 
-5982 AIVDGATTLDYR
+5982 
-5994 ALDARANRIA
+5994 
-6004 HALAHAGVRAGDR
+6004 
-6017 VALHLEPSIGL
+6017 
-6028 VAAQLAVLKLGAAYV
+6028 
-6043 PVDVGNPPARKAFVA
+6043 
-6058 QDSGARLVL
+6058 
-6067 GDAALDWPAAAG
+6067 
-6079 VPQRDLAAL
+6079 
-6088 LAGPWPS
+6088 
-6095 DAPARAPQ
+6095 
-6103 CGGDTP
+6103 
-6109 AYVMYTSGS
+6109 
-6118 SGQPKGVLVTH
+6118 
-6129 RGIARLAVNSGY
+6129 
-6141 ATFDASDRF
+6141 
-6150 AFASNPAFDASTFEV
+6150 
-6165 WTALLNGASIGIV
+6165 
-6178 KRDDLLD
+6178 
-6185 LGALAGKLSSIG
+6185 
-6197 VTCLFLTTALFN
+6197 
-6209 RCVSFDPAM
+6209 
-6218 FARLRCVI
+6218 
-6226 SGGERADPAVYRKVM
+6226 
-6241 EAGPPRH
+6241 
-6248 LLNAYGP
+6248 
-6255 TETTTFAAV
+6255 
-6264 WEAEP
+6264 
-6269 RTLAAQA
+6269 
-6276 APIGR
+6276 
-6281 PIGNTSVYV
+6281 
-6290 LDAYGAPVPVG
+6290 
-6301 VTGEIHIG
+6301 
-6309 GPGVAQG
+6309 
-6316 YLNRPALSA
+6316 
-6325 ERFVRDP
+6325 
-6332 FVGGDARMYRTG
+6332 
-6344 DLGRWRPDGMLDC
+6344 
-6357 IGRADF
+6357 
-6363 QVKIRGFRIELGE
+6363 
-6376 IEACLLEHG
+6376 
-6385 ALAQAAVLARDDGG
+6385 
-6399 DGGKTLVAYY
+6399 
-6409 VPRAGHEDG
+6409 
-6418 APALRAHLAARLP
+6418 
-6431 EYMVPAAY
+6431 
-6439 VRLPAMPLTPNGKLE
+6439 
-6454 RRALPAPD
+6454 
-6462 ERSYVRRDYAAP
+6462 
-6474 QGEIETTLARIWAE
+6474 
-6488 LFGIE
+6488 
-6493 RVGRHDGFFE
+6493 
-6503 LGGHSLLA
+6503 
-6511 VRMVARVHDVL
+6511 
-6522 GVEVPLRALFA
+6522 
-6533 DPVLHVFASAVARA
+6533 
-6547 STRQASS
+6547 
-6554 NLVAFRSAG
+6554 
-6563 TAAPLFFIHS
+6563 
-6573 GLGEIGFVGDLLP
+6573 
-6586 GIAPEIPV
+6586 
-6594 YGFAAVGFL
+6594 
-6603 AGETPHATIE
+6603 
-6613 EMAAQ
+6613 
-6618 YVDAMRRVQPH
+6618 
-6629 GPYRLAGWC
+6629 
-6638 AGGNIAFEMAHQLI
+6638 
-6652 AADETVEFLCMIDSP
+6652 
-6667 TSAPID
+6667 
-6673 RSVTACVLARIP
+6673 
-6685 DDIPEA
+6685 
-6691 LRTRLHALGDAFDV
+6691 
-6705 RGMLHA
+6705 
-6711 CQAAG
+6711 
-6716 MLPIDLPTGLMERH
+6716 
-6730 VAVQYAIKH
+6730 
-6739 AKLNYVPPRL
+6739 
-6749 PVDVI
+6749 
-6754 HFVAQDEPMWRNGW
+6754 
-6768 AMDGWHDVADRVIC
+6768 
-6782 LPASGDH
+6782 
-6789 MTMVAAPHAEQLG
+6789 
-6802 RRITEA
+6802 
-6808 LAVHGGPRAD
+6808 
-6818 GAERGYAPRIA
+6818 
-6829 IQTAPRD
+6829 
-6836 ARAPTLFCIPG
+6836 
-6847 AGASVTTFSTLARHL
+6847 
-6862 PATFSV
+6862 
-6868 DGLQPRGL
+6868 
-6876 CGTMVPY
+6876 
-6883 LDVETAARA
+6883 
-6892 YLRSIRK
+6892 
-6899 AAPRGPYHL
+6899 
-6908 VGHSFGGWVAYE
+6908 
-6920 IACRLQEQGERV
+6920 
-6932 ATLMLLDTERP
+6932 
-6943 GATDIVRGRKT
+6943 
-6954 RVDAL
+6954 
-6959 AKLVELYEMHLGR
+6959 
-6972 PLGVSRDD
+6972 
-6980 LAALAHDAQIEHL
+6980 
-6993 RAALV
+6993 
-6998 RAKILPPSVH
+6998 
-7008 PNVLL
+7008 
-7013 GVVRVLEMNVNTP
+7013 
-7026 YRPAGLYAGTM
+7026 
-7037 HVVLIANAKA
+7037 
-7047 DADLDAWR
+7047 
-7055 DEQAEQWRGLAD
+7055 
-7067 DVRIVRA
+7067 
-7074 GGNHMTMLQPPHAA
+7074 
-7088 SIAALL
+7088 
-7094 ERTAG
+7094 
-7099 APARLAQ
+7099 
-7106 VH
+7106 

>member
-1 MRIPPNLIADGD
+1 M
-13 EHITPAQLTL
+13 
-23 VALSQESID
+23 
-32 ALVTKVEGGAANVQD
+32 
-47 IYPLAPLQEGIL
+47 
-59 FHHLM
+59 
-64 SGESDPYVLSG
+64 
-75 VLAFRGREVMERFVS
+75 
-90 ALQQVIDRHDILR
+90 
-103 TGFFWEGLEQPVQV
+103 
-117 VQRRATLPVSVVEL
+117 
-131 DAGEGDIVRQLEARF
+131 
-146 DSRGYRMDVS
+146 
-156 RAPLMHVHA
+156 
-165 ACDGEHERWVAR
+165 
-177 VLFHHLS
+177 
-184 IDHTTLERVIEEA
+184 
-197 RAIGQGRVEDLPR
+197 
-210 PAPFRNFVAQAR
+210 
-222 LGVSEADHEAYFRA
+222 
-236 KLGDIDE
+236 
-243 PTAPFGLLSVQGDG
+243 
-257 REIAEAARTLKPE
+257 
-270 LSGALRGHARRLG
+270 
-283 VSAASM
+283 SAASM

-327 GLFINTLPVRMR
+327 GLFINTLPVRMK

-350 GTHAQLAELMRHE
+350 ETHAQLAELMRHE

-394 KVAAAHIADGIELL
+394 KVAAAHIADGVELL
-408 DGHERTS
+408 DGHERTN
-415 YPLSVTVDDHE
+415 YPVSVDIDDHGDDFKIRAQAAASVDPARVCDFLEVALTRLVDALE
-426 RDFTIVAKV
+426 RDPHGALRQLDILPEV
-435 CERIGPQRV
+435 EREEVVRRWNAGEKARPSRL
-444 CELMELALEQLTR
+444 CLHELFERQAARAPDAIAVIQDER
-457 ALSANPGG
+457 ALTY
-465 ELAELDVLPAA
+465 AELN
-476 ERTQVLHGWNET
+476 R
-488 GRAYARD
+488 
-495 ACLHQ
+495 C
-500 LFEAQVSRTRE
+500 
-511 AAAVICGDET
+511 
-521 LSYTD
+521 
-526 LDARANRLAHYLR
+526 ANRLAHYLR
-539 GQGVGPDTRV
+539 
-549 GLALGRGVE
+549 ARGVRGGDRVALYARRSPE
-558 MMTGLLAI
+558 LLIGMLAT

-580 ASERLRA
+580 PAERLTHML
-587 ILDDSRPAIVLAD
+587 LDSAPVVVLRD
-600 AAGRTALDALAGAP
+600 AAASNDVLVRLNAGT
-614 PIADLHADA
+614 PILDLHADDE
-623 SRWSALPST
+623 RWSAQPSGNLKLCGSHE
-632 PPRVEGLTPRHLAYV
+632 PDVGARRLAYV
-647 IYTSGSTGQ
+647 IYTSGSTGA

-667 VNLWRALDEA
+667 VNQIGALTEYLELDA
-677 IYRTHPSAR
+677 SD
-686 RVSLNASIA
+686 RVLQFSNIA
-695 FDSLVKQ
+695 FDASVEEIFATLSCGATLVLRTDRWLADAETFWALCGAQ
-702 WVQLLSGRTLVVVP
+702 RISIVDLPAQFFGQLALSGRRAVPTGVRCVV
-716 EPVRFDGRRLLDA
+716 
-729 IGRDRIDVFD
+729 I
-739 CTPSQLALIEG
+739 
-750 ARGPEDEAYP
+750 
-760 QVTLVGGEAIGEG
+760 GGEAVG
-773 MWSELASASSR
+773 ASALDAWFAEEGR
-784 TYYNV
+784 RPRLFNT
-789 YGPTECTVDATLA
+789 YGPTETTVSVTVHEVRGRHDD
-802 RITAEHAPHIG
+802 
-813 GPLANVRAYVL
+813 ANVIGRPIANTRVYVL
-824 NERLSPAPVGV
+824 DAWLRPAPIGV
-835 RGELYIGGAGVARGY
+835 AGELYIGGVQVARGY

-870 RLYKT
+870 RLYRT

-884 GSLEYL
+884 GRLEYL

-915 VTGVREVVVLARDS
+915 VAGVREVVVLARDS
-929 AAAVHDSA
+929 ASAVHDSA
-937 TEHAT
+937 TE
-942 PNALSPSLETSTA
+942 NAAPDAPSPE
-955 TAAAT
+955 
-960 ATATATEK
+960 TATATEK

-978 DVAAL
+978 DVVAL

-1027 ARAEYEAPRGA
+1027 ARAEYEAPQGA
-1038 KEEALAEIWRELL
+1038 KEEALAAIWRELL

-1095 PVLSALAE
+1095 PVLSALAS
-1103 RLEAEN
+1103 RLDDN
-1109 TAVLPPIPLAPRD
+1109 TAEVLPPIPLAPRD

-1179 TCFAREEGEPIQV
+1179 TCFVREEGEPIQV

-1206 REAKSIRHEAENREQ
+1206 REAEQSEQ
-1221 RAKDLSQAHASAPF
+1221 RAKNLSQAHASAPF

-1277 LSALYGSFIAEQG
+1277 LSALYGSFIAEQD

-1382 SWAAVLSRLSGQEEV
+1382 SWAAVLGRLSGQEEV

-1507 FELTLSLR
+1507 FELTLSLQ

-1539 YVTYWRRLLEGMTAG
+1539 YVTYWCRLLEGMTAG

-1609 FEGQRLSYAELNAR
+1609 FDGRRLSYAELNAR
-1623 ANRLAHYLQGRGVG
+1623 ANRLAHYLQARGVG

-1780 LFHSHGFDF
+1780 LFHSYGFDF

-1847 EEAAGNIERANV
+1847 EEAALKADVDAEAEAAGNIERANV

-2665 IAAPGVVMP
+2665 VAAPGVVMP
-2674 RIAVRDIDVLPSE
+2674 RIAVCDIDVLPSE

-2816 SMQTRIVL
+2816 SMQTRLVL

-2834 LIDLESDAD
+2834 LIDLESDAG

-3083 GRLYKTGDLARWRTD
+3083 GRLYRTGDLARWRTD
-3098 GSLEYLGR
+3098 GRLEYLGR

-3143 AAEVHDSA
+3143 AADTDQNADPNASA
-3151 TEHATPNALSPSP
+3151 TANSS
-3164 ETSTATAAATATATA
+3164 
-3179 TEKRLVA
+3179 EKRLVA
-3186 YYKGD
+3186 YYTGD
-3191 ADVAA
+3191 ADVVA

-3319 EAENTAVLPPIPLTP
+3319 EAENTAVLSPIPLAP

-3419 LREAKS
+3419 LREAES

-3494 LYGSFIAEQGDPLA
+3494 LYGSFIAEQDDPLA

-3554 PRPPKQLHAGA
+3554 PRPPKQSHAGA
-3565 SVEVKLGAALSERV
+3565 SVEVKLGVALSERV

-3595 SSWAAVLS
+3595 SSWAAALS

-3617 AGRNRTEVEPL
+3617 AGRNRTEVEAL

-3693 VWQNAHEGSLQ
+3693 DWHNTPARALTM
-3704 IPGLRLST
+3704 PGLTVSVASTETTTSQYDLVLSMQERN
-3712 WGDPLT
+3712 GDIVGHLN
-3718 MAPFELTLAVREHQD
+3718 
-3733 DIACTLTYATS
+3733 YATA
-3744 LFDRATVERYLG
+3744 LFDEQTARRYARYWRRLLEG
-3756 HWLRQLD
+3756 MTAGSANVSVAR
-3763 AMATDADPVVTGLPL
+3763 LPL
-3778 LGEAE
+3778 LDEAE
-3783 RAQVLHGWN
+3783 REQVVHEWN
-3792 ETGRAYAR
+3792 ATERAYPIR
-3800 DACLHQ
+3800 QCIHQ
-3806 LFEAQVSRT
+3806 LFEAQAART
-3815 REAAAVICGDETLS
+3815 PNAIAIAIGDERVTYAALNAS
-3829 YTDLDARANRLAHYL
+3829 ANRLARHL
-3844 RGQGVGPDTRV
+3844 RALGVVADTRV
-3855 GLALGR
+3855 AVCIER
-3861 GVEMMTG
+3861 GAPMVIA
-3868 LLAILKAGG
+3868 LLAIWKAGG
-3877 AYVPLDPG
+3877 AYVPLDPA
-3885 YASERLRAIL
+3885 YPRERIAYMLRDSAPIAVLTSRASRDLVASHLPDRAPLVVI
-3895 DDSRPAIVLAD
+3895 D
-3906 AAGRTALDA
+3906 AAACPWDA
-3915 LAGAPPIADLH
+3915 LSGDDLDPNDIELN
-3926 ADASRWS
+3926 A
-3933 ALPSTPPRVEGLT
+3933 T
-3946 PRHLA
+3946 HLC

-3958 STGQPKGVMVEHASV
+3958 STGQPKGVMIEHRNL
-3973 VNLWR
+3973 VN
-3978 ALDEAIYR
+3978 Y
-3986 THPSARRVS
+3986 T
-3995 LNASIAFDSLVKQWV
+3995 
-4010 QLLSG
+4010 
-4015 RTLVVVPEPVRF
+4015 
-4027 DGRRLLDAIGRDRI
+4027 LDAIRWFGLGPGET
-4041 DVFDCTPSQLALIE
+4041 VLQQNSLNFDLSLEEIVPALSSGAALAPAVELFGAGGSARGHSARPTMIHLTAAHWQQLVGEWHRA
-4055 GARGP
+4055 GARPAAALEGVRLVN
-4060 EDEAFPQVTLVGGEA
+4060 VTGDALSPHKLEQWDA
-4075 IGEGMWSEL
+4075 IRPAHTRL
-4084 ASASSRTYYNVYGPT
+4084 INTYGPT
-4099 ECTVDATLARITAEH
+4099 EITISCSAAYVRH
-4114 APHIGGPLA
+4114 APGMSRVSIGRPFA
-4123 NVRAYV
+4123 NSRMYLLDARGEPV
-4129 LNERLSPA
+4129 
-4137 PVGVRGEL
+4137 PVGVTGEL
-4145 YIGGAGVARGYLN
+4145 YIGGDGVARGYLN
-4158 RPELTRERF
+4158 RPELSAERF
-4167 IDDPFVAG
+4167 VDDPFRPG
-4175 GRLYR
+4175 SRMYK
-4180 TGDLARWRTDG
+4180 TGDLACRRGDG
-4191 SLEYL
+4191 EIEFV

-4201 QVKIRG
+4201 QVKVRG
-4207 FRIELGEI
+4207 FRVELSEVETRLAAVDGVQEI
-4215 EAQLAKVTGVREVVV
+4215 AV
-4230 LARDS
+4230 LARED
-4235 ASAVHDSATEH
+4235 
-4246 AAPDALSPS
+4246 APG
-4255 LETSTATAAATATA
+4255 
-4269 TATATEKRLVAY
+4269 EKRLVAY
-4281 YTGDADVAALR
+4281 YTGAAEMAALR
-4292 AQAAQHLPSY
+4292 ECAARDLPAY
-4302 MVPSAYVRL
+4302 MMPAAYVCL
-4311 DAWPLT
+4311 PALPLT
-4317 PNGKLDRR
+4317 PNGKLDRN
-4325 ALPAPADDAYARA
+4325 ALPPPAHDADSNRG
-4338 EYEAPQGAKEEA
+4338 YEAPQGDIEET
-4350 LAEIWRDLLQVDRIS
+4350 LARIWEQLLERERVG
-4365 RHDNFFQLGGHSLLA
+4365 RHDNFFDLGGHSLLTV
-4380 ISLGDM
+4380 SLIER
-4386 MRERGL
+4386 MRQADL
-4392 HADVRTLFNAETL
+4392 HADV
-4405 AALAAQSG
+4405 AAL
-4413 TDSIDVDVPPNLI
+4413 
-4426 PVGAARITPDMLPLV
+4426 
-4441 ALTQPQI
+4441 
-4448 DAIAQQV
+4448 
-4455 DGGAT
+4455 
-4460 NVQDIYPLAP
+4460 
-4470 LQEGMLFHHLLHTQG
+4470 F
-4485 DLYLEPHLLA
+4485 
-4495 FRTRERLERFLSA
+4495 
-4508 LQCVIDR
+4508 
-4515 HDVLRT
+4515 
-4521 GFFWEGVPQPVQVVW
+4521 
-4536 RRARLPVEYVEL
+4536 
-4548 PDSHGDVASQ
+4548 
-4558 LEARC
+4558 
-4563 DPRRHRI
+4563 
-4570 DIGRA
+4570 
-4575 PLVHCHVAHDARNDR
+4575 
-4590 WVLGVLTHHLVS
+4590 
-4602 DHTTLALLAEE
+4602 TTS
-4613 AQAFEQ
+4613 
-4619 GRGDALPPAV
+4619 
-4629 PFRNFVAHARL
+4629 
-4640 GTSEREHEAFFRE
+4640 T
-4653 MLGDVDEPTAPF
+4653 
-4665 GLLDV
+4665 
-4670 QGDGS
+4670 
-4675 AIVEHRR
+4675 
-4682 ALAPGLSRSVRA
+4682 
-4694 HARRLGVSAA
+4694 
-4704 SVMHVA
+4704 
-4710 WSLVLARTANRRD
+4710 
-4723 VVFGTVLFGRM
+4723 
-4734 QGGAHAH
+4734 
-4741 RTMGLFMNTLPVRIA
+4741 
-4756 LDESDVETSLIATH
+4756 
-4770 DRLARLLRHEHAPL
+4770 
-4784 ALAQRCSAV
+4784 
-4793 PAQAPLFTSLLNYRY
+4793 
-4808 SPHEEQGDAT
+4808 
-4818 DDDVQFIAA
+4818 
-4827 RERNN
+4827 
-4832 YPLTMIVDDTGE
+4832 
-4844 GFALTAQV
+4844 
-4852 DASIDAARVCAFMH
+4852 
-4866 TALEQL
+4866 
-4872 VRALDDA
+4872 
-4879 RGAVL
+4879 L
-4884 AELDVLPADEHRCVV
+4884 AELA
-4899 SACNDTDAE
+4899 ACTTKLKE
-4908 LPGVDFVDR
+4908 
-4917 RFEAQAARTPEAIAV
+4917 I
-4932 ACGAHALSYAALN
+4932 
-4945 RRANRLAHYLRAH
+4945 
-4958 GAGPERV
+4958 
-4965 VALAL
+4965 
-4970 ERSVDMM
+4970 
-4977 VGLLG
+4977 LL
-4982 ILKSGSAYLPLDPAY
+4982 
-4997 PAERLAY
+4997 
-5004 IVDDAR
+5004 
-5010 PALLLTEAA
+5010 
-5019 LRDDWRD
+5019 
-5026 AGAPVV
+5026 
-5032 LLDADG
+5032 
-5038 PAIDAC
+5038 
-5044 PDHNPDAAAGRD
+5044 
-5056 ARTLSSLAYV
+5056 
-5066 IYTSGS
+5066 
-5072 TGRPKGVMIEH
+5072 
-5083 RNLANLLGAMG
+5083 
-5094 EQPGIGAHDVLL
+5094 
-5106 AVTSLSFDIAAL
+5106 
-5118 ELFLPLLHGA
+5118 
-5128 RAVIAARD
+5128 
-5136 DAADPARLAHLIES
+5136 
-5150 SGASLMQATPS
+5150 
-5161 TWRMLAQHGWPRS
+5161 
-5174 ARPLTLLCG
+5174 
-5183 GEALPPALAER
+5183 
-5194 LLAHVP
+5194 
-5200 AIWNLYG
+5200 
-5207 PTETTVWSTVRRV
+5207 
-5220 TTPVVDIGGPI
+5220 
-5231 ANTQVYVLDER
+5231 
-5242 LRPAPIGV
+5242 
-5250 AGELYI
+5250 
-5256 GGAGVARG
+5256 
-5264 YLNRPE
+5264 
-5270 LTRERFVDDPFRR
+5270 
-5283 GGRLYRTGDLARRRA
+5283 
-5298 DGNLEYLGRN
+5298 
-5308 DFQVKIRGFRIEL
+5308 
-5321 GEIEAQLAKAHGV
+5321 
-5334 QGVAL
+5334 
-5339 AARDTPTADKR
+5339 
-5350 LVAYYVGDAS
+5350 
-5360 AAALRE
+5360 
-5366 HAAARLPAYMV
+5366 
-5377 PAAYVRLAAWP
+5377 
-5388 LTPNGKLDRAALPA
+5388 
-5402 PDDEAYAR
+5402 
-5410 AEYEAP
+5410 
-5416 RGEHECKLAA
+5416 
-5426 IWRAVLQVERIGR
+5426 
-5439 HDDFFELGGHSL
+5439 
-5451 LAVRAVTAMRDAFGS
+5451 
-5466 DTSLRDLFARP
+5466 
-5477 VLKDLAE
+5477 
-5484 HASTAARA
+5484 
-5492 RDAAI
+5492 
-5497 PKAARGEPAP
+5497 
-5507 MSFAQQ
+5507 
-5513 RLWFLARMG
+5513 
-5522 GLGDAYHMPIAVRLR
+5522 
-5537 GALDVD
+5537 
-5543 ALQRALSRIVSRHDA
+5543 
-5558 LRTTFALEGE
+5558 
-5568 QPVQRVHADDGAGL
+5568 
-5582 RLRIDDL
+5582 
-5589 RGCADAGARRA
+5589 
-5600 RILAGQASEP
+5600 
-5610 FDLARGP
+5610 
-5617 LVRGALVREADD
+5617 
-5629 VHTLCVT
+5629 
-5636 IHHIVS
+5636 
-5642 DGWSIDVFC
+5642 
-5651 RELSELYRAFAGGRP
+5651 
-5666 DPLPPLP
+5666 
-5673 VQYADY
+5673 
-5679 AAWQQRGI
+5679 
-5687 GGAALHAQAE
+5687 
-5697 YWRDAL
+5697 
-5703 AGAPTL
+5703 
-5709 LELPTDRPR
+5709 
-5718 PPQPDYAGAT
+5718 
-5728 VGLALDAPLTA
+5728 
-5739 GLRALARR
+5739 
-5747 HGATLF
+5747 
-5753 MTVFAAWSVLLS
+5753 
-5765 RLSRQTDVVIGTPSA
+5765 
-5780 NRGHAQIE
+5780 
-5788 GLIGFFVNT
+5788 
-5797 IALRVDLDGAP
+5797 
-5808 TVAELLARVKARTLA
+5808 
-5823 AQQHQDIP
+5823 
-5831 FEHVVERVQ
+5831 
-5840 PARSLSHSPVF
+5840 
-5851 QAMFAWQHASR
+5851 
-5862 GEMRLEGLRAE
+5862 
-5873 PLDDAARTIAK
+5873 
-5884 FDLTLSLR
+5884 
-5892 ESGDAIDGGL
+5892 
-5902 EYASALFERAT
+5902 
-5913 IERFAGYLRRLLE
+5913 
-5926 GMVADD
+5926 
-5932 TQRVDALPM
+5932 
-5941 LSRDERRDL
+5941 
-5950 IERRNATARP
+5950 
-5960 YPANSGVH
+5960 
-5968 RLFEAQAAR
+5968 
-5977 TPDAT
+5977 
-5982 AIVDGATTLDYR
+5982 
-5994 ALDARANRIA
+5994 
-6004 HALAHAGVRAGDR
+6004 
-6017 VALHLEPSIGL
+6017 
-6028 VAAQLAVLKLGAAYV
+6028 
-6043 PVDVGNPPARKAFVA
+6043 
-6058 QDSGARLVL
+6058 
-6067 GDAALDWPAAAG
+6067 
-6079 VPQRDLAAL
+6079 
-6088 LAGPWPS
+6088 
-6095 DAPARAPQ
+6095 
-6103 CGGDTP
+6103 
-6109 AYVMYTSGS
+6109 
-6118 SGQPKGVLVTH
+6118 
-6129 RGIARLAVNSGY
+6129 
-6141 ATFDASDRF
+6141 
-6150 AFASNPAFDASTFEV
+6150 
-6165 WTALLNGASIGIV
+6165 
-6178 KRDDLLD
+6178 
-6185 LGALAGKLSSIG
+6185 
-6197 VTCLFLTTALFN
+6197 
-6209 RCVSFDPAM
+6209 
-6218 FARLRCVI
+6218 
-6226 SGGERADPAVYRKVM
+6226 
-6241 EAGPPRH
+6241 
-6248 LLNAYGP
+6248 
-6255 TETTTFAAV
+6255 
-6264 WEAEP
+6264 
-6269 RTLAAQA
+6269 
-6276 APIGR
+6276 
-6281 PIGNTSVYV
+6281 
-6290 LDAYGAPVPVG
+6290 
-6301 VTGEIHIG
+6301 
-6309 GPGVAQG
+6309 
-6316 YLNRPALSA
+6316 
-6325 ERFVRDP
+6325 
-6332 FVGGDARMYRTG
+6332 
-6344 DLGRWRPDGMLDC
+6344 
-6357 IGRADF
+6357 
-6363 QVKIRGFRIELGE
+6363 
-6376 IEACLLEHG
+6376 
-6385 ALAQAAVLARDDGG
+6385 
-6399 DGGKTLVAYY
+6399 
-6409 VPRAGHEDG
+6409 
-6418 APALRAHLAARLP
+6418 
-6431 EYMVPAAY
+6431 
-6439 VRLPAMPLTPNGKLE
+6439 
-6454 RRALPAPD
+6454 
-6462 ERSYVRRDYAAP
+6462 
-6474 QGEIETTLARIWAE
+6474 
-6488 LFGIE
+6488 
-6493 RVGRHDGFFE
+6493 
-6503 LGGHSLLA
+6503 
-6511 VRMVARVHDVL
+6511 
-6522 GVEVPLRALFA
+6522 
-6533 DPVLHVFASAVARA
+6533 
-6547 STRQASS
+6547 
-6554 NLVAFRSAG
+6554 
-6563 TAAPLFFIHS
+6563 
-6573 GLGEIGFVGDLLP
+6573 
-6586 GIAPEIPV
+6586 
-6594 YGFAAVGFL
+6594 
-6603 AGETPHATIE
+6603 
-6613 EMAAQ
+6613 
-6618 YVDAMRRVQPH
+6618 
-6629 GPYRLAGWC
+6629 
-6638 AGGNIAFEMAHQLI
+6638 
-6652 AADETVEFLCMIDSP
+6652 
-6667 TSAPID
+6667 
-6673 RSVTACVLARIP
+6673 
-6685 DDIPEA
+6685 
-6691 LRTRLHALGDAFDV
+6691 
-6705 RGMLHA
+6705 
-6711 CQAAG
+6711 
-6716 MLPIDLPTGLMERH
+6716 
-6730 VAVQYAIKH
+6730 
-6739 AKLNYVPPRL
+6739 
-6749 PVDVI
+6749 
-6754 HFVAQDEPMWRNGW
+6754 
-6768 AMDGWHDVADRVIC
+6768 
-6782 LPASGDH
+6782 
-6789 MTMVAAPHAEQLG
+6789 
-6802 RRITEA
+6802 
-6808 LAVHGGPRAD
+6808 
-6818 GAERGYAPRIA
+6818 
-6829 IQTAPRD
+6829 
-6836 ARAPTLFCIPG
+6836 
-6847 AGASVTTFSTLARHL
+6847 
-6862 PATFSV
+6862 
-6868 DGLQPRGL
+6868 
-6876 CGTMVPY
+6876 
-6883 LDVETAARA
+6883 
-6892 YLRSIRK
+6892 
-6899 AAPRGPYHL
+6899 
-6908 VGHSFGGWVAYE
+6908 
-6920 IACRLQEQGERV
+6920 
-6932 ATLMLLDTERP
+6932 
-6943 GATDIVRGRKT
+6943 
-6954 RVDAL
+6954 
-6959 AKLVELYEMHLGR
+6959 
-6972 PLGVSRDD
+6972 
-6980 LAALAHDAQIEHL
+6980 
-6993 RAALV
+6993 
-6998 RAKILPPSVH
+6998 
-7008 PNVLL
+7008 
-7013 GVVRVLEMNVNTP
+7013 
-7026 YRPAGLYAGTM
+7026 
-7037 HVVLIANAKA
+7037 
-7047 DADLDAWR
+7047 
-7055 DEQAEQWRGLAD
+7055 
-7067 DVRIVRA
+7067 
-7074 GGNHMTMLQPPHAA
+7074 
-7088 SIAALL
+7088 
-7094 ERTAG
+7094 
-7099 APARLAQ
+7099 
-7106 VH
+7106 